1 MPVIEGYNFTVD
13 LQDRGFVKTIRT
25 IKSEAQALKNVMRAD
40 FAELRNSEGSLSAY
54 STRLNDAKLAVNRYS
69 EAIKELRKQNEAFV
83 NDERQGT
90 LSDVN
95 RARWARNINT
105 IERYKIQISNLQHQM
120 DADQQAAERLRT
132 GVDALRKT
140 TEAIQTSTKSY
151 TDTLRDQSKFYR
163 AERTSIAGLRAE
175 RKSLESQLH
184 AEISVTSSLRNSQ
197 QKLIASYKEEK
208 ANLTELQ
215 SKLASRSRELSLMKS
230 KYGENSLAV
239 QTTNKHIKE
248 LNNQISQSESKLNG
262 FSEKI
267 SKNSTTLANQ
277 AKQASKVAS
286 SYKEV
291 ARQSRGLSTTRLGS
305 MFKAGSQ
312 HIQRFNTA
320 LKDSTANTRKWWSE
334 SKSAFAGVGIALGG
348 VAAGATKAV
357 SDAAKVQRQYVEV
370 RNLIRT
376 SGESLSKSISES
388 NEMQRQGVKLSQE
401 YGFSQ
406 HQIGQQ
412 YEELVRRGYSGTQAL
427 RAMNSMMKAARASGD
442 DLADVV
448 KVTSTA
454 VDAFGLRSENTAKM
468 LSHTEKVANALASG
482 ADRTASGFKDMGV
495 GMSYVAST
503 AKTAGMSVEETS
515 AALGELSNR
524 GIEGSV
530 AGTGLR
536 KVILSLIKPTKNAK
550 AALEEAGLSINDFYD
565 KSGNL
570 KQIDKVF
577 SMINE
582 HTKGWGKDRQGAFF
596 KDLFGTTGVAAG
608 EALAQSADKSEK
620 LDQNL
625 TNLINHIRRDEKTD
639 YIGRL
644 AEKNMKSAQMQMKR
658 LKRTAEAFELS
669 VGAALLPAVNK
680 VGKAL
685 AQWAVSKDGER
696 SIKEFS
702 KAAGNV
708 ATTIANHT
716 KDIIAFGKGLGQGL
730 KDGYHF
736 IKPIVTGLGKIVGL
750 FDRSKKGSQDTARNV
765 GRIVGVFGTLA
776 VGLKLSKAL
785 FGGIFAISK
794 DTVGT
799 ASRFVNWIKG
809 GTSAQKELNAQ
820 LAETNRLLKESV
832 VLQKEQYGGKSS
844 HHSSGGTGD
853 ALDTVSDAIDDVAD
867 LKGAK
872 SEKIAKDAEETAT
885 KAAHFWQRGWL
896 GKFNG
901 FNKKL
906 LGKLN
911 PKNWTNAMAKAGD
924 KAGKGFHLH
933 LLKHVKGLGSK
944 TKSLFKRDT
953 WVNAFG
959 KLGDKAGNKFVRA
972 TETKLVNS
980 RGKVKF
986 SALFKYGSKAAEEA
1000 GSGAGMG
1007 FLRKFAMHIGNG
1019 RLRLHG
1025 IFSNLLGGLTGT
1037 AEETGAKGATGFLG
1051 KFASVLGKGANI
1063 LGIGWSAAAAG
1074 IDIVKGI
1081 REHNPEKK
1089 QKELGSGIG
1098 AVVGGGLSAAFLG
1111 PEAAPI
1117 GAAIGSAIG
1126 SAMPKAIKWGQKIG
1140 GKVAGGMQS
1149 AIKNIQKDGW
1159 NGVAKNWNDFWGGMG
1174 DWWDQTFDVNGKG
1187 EKHSSK
1193 RKSKKKPTISDRVI
1207 QTGVHVKKS
1216 DVANV
1221 KAMSKALSTYAD
1233 SLAKVKSELKHND
1246 PSGELNK
1253 VNNFLKSHTSEWKK
1267 TAKPIKDI
1275 GDAFKYLAKFA
1286 GSVAKRDAFKA
1297 FNNDLPKLDTTLRK
1311 HGKNIKKGINEITNA
1326 LKGGKKGSTLISR
1339 FKSLDGQ
1346 LKNTTSSFKNLNSH
1360 LNKTASDFKSI
1371 KKITD
1376 EFTGKKN
1383 PFKAM
1388 ADGLDKLKSSL
1399 KKNAKDIKD
1408 YISTLKKAFES
1419 KKGKNF
1425 AEIIKDTAKPLG
1437 KMAGSF
1443 KSMKS
1448 SVPPI
1453 SKGVKNIASNIK
1465 SLSKGGK
1472 KGGAITKVAN
1482 EFDTLQKHLY
1492 KDRGSIKKSL
1502 SSINSTLTG
1511 KKGFVSHVNNA
1522 NNSIKK
1528 LKGTFDSLASNTKSF
1543 ASNLRTAASAIK
1555 TLSAK
1560 KHSLD
1565 SLSSSIKGLYKTV
1578 NAYKFGSKI
1587 ASQAKTASKA
1597 LSGKSSFAS
1606 KFSSAAKSV
1615 KSTESSVANTFKS
1628 LKTSVVSS
1636 FKSMW
1641 SQVKSNTNDALDDI
1655 VDGIND
1661 SVDSINDAVDS
1672 MDGADKHHK
1681 AHHAHAK
1688 HLANGTGPITKTTLG
1703 ILNDGFDAPEIQN
1716 REGLLHPNGML
1727 EFLKGA
1733 NVPRLL
1739 FPGDQ
1744 VIKSSDM
1751 SRLLGIRH
1759 FANGTGKNSI
1769 AAIDDRLLHNIYRV
1783 AQSLLKS
1790 VKSISSKVSKLGS
1803 SSKSTKL
1810 HDATYRSS
1818 SSGSSRSSS
1827 KKSSSKKTKSMVP
1840 FTPLGFYGNLKNV
1853 VQGII
1858 KTGSNER
1865 VYLSQSTRREL
1876 GYKNAKGSTY
1886 AKATS
1891 GLIKRITSLYERRKR
1906 ENEKIEAENKR
1917 KREES
1922 RKREQKKQ
1930 ELLKKKLD
1938 RENAKYNR
1946 NRKEAV
1952 LRAEERKARSRR
1964 HRSSSRLAE
1973 RRTSTGGYT
1982 YTYTSTARRARTT
1995 STRRRTSSARA
2006 NVAVSVSGT
2015 KALDALLKKIKGN
2028 HKFKVAV
2035 SQSGAKSVRKTLS
2048 SILGKVNSSR
2058 SKRTMLIRIKQNG
2071 ATGTI
2076 KYLNSVLKK
2085 VNSKRSK
2092 RTLKIHVT
2100 HDGVSETKKLLD
2112 EVIDKVKDLKKK
2124 DKNVLTIH
2132 VKHDGVH
2139 DTKKAL
2145 DSVASTG
2152 KKMWT
2157 ELESSA
2163 KKGVSALKHEFSGF
2177 STSYKHGW
2185 SNLQSGI
2192 HKSFDHFWS
2201 NMRQAAGR
2209 GVNKVID
2216 VLNSAIGQIDT
2227 VIRNFGGSKTAVAKA
2242 HKVHY
2247 ASGTGYFS
2255 NQRRAITK
2263 PTLAILNDGND
2274 SPETQNKETIW
2285 DKSNNTFSVVQ
2296 GRNVPMLLGP
2306 QHEVFNASESKAL
2319 GFTHFATGTGA
2330 LKQLYELA
2338 KKYWSHP
2345 VKTGQA
2351 MFNSIKGL
2359 NGAIDSLAQGMRD
2372 KGEKQGTEWWSQLW
2386 KMAEDKVNDG
2396 DLGPAAGLLKAVE
2409 ELGQNKHYS
2418 QGKRMS
2424 KFFADCSSLV
2434 SRALSKYYHASWATP
2449 NGWALTVA
2457 GLWEHAH
2464 RIPRSEAKPGDPVF
2478 WLPDTHVGI
2487 YAGHDRYYSAY
2498 GPNDGGPVGM
2508 QAVAP
2513 GATFGRF
2520 NGLNTEGDKSKDVKV
2535 KANNALQKK
2544 IKALVGKGFWKT
2556 IQKIADKYG
2565 ENAGM
2570 VGAFKLGGDVSQ
2582 RAKAIAT
2589 ALKKAVPGATREGL
2603 AGIIGSWV
2611 FESGGL
2617 NPSAINP
2624 DGGASGFGQWLG
2636 PRKTALMA
2644 YARRHGKSWTNPS
2657 LQLDFALH
2665 GDDAQDSAT
2674 FMRIL
2679 KSHGSAA
2686 SAANAFSR
2694 EWERG
2699 GYDAQHVSA
2708 AESIYKVLRGFAN
2721 GGIATR
2727 ASIFGEA
2734 GPEMAIPLSNNKL
2747 DRARELVAQTL
2758 AVMSDNSSDSS
2769 SKQAYNQQIMSNE
2782 ALNQLVEMVNKLTEI
2797 TSQLLTKPEMISTNI
2812 SVDGQMLAQ
2821 RLDKYQRQNQFG
2833 HLYNKKMNR
2842 SNF

>member
-83 NDERQGT
+83 SDERQGT
-90 LSDVN
+90 LSDAN
-95 RARWARNINT
+95 RARWTRNINT

-120 DADQQAAERLRT
+120 NADQQAAERLRT

-151 TDTLRDQSKFYR
+151 ADTLRDQSKFYR

-248 LNNQISQSESKLNG
+248 LNNQISQSENKLNG
-262 FSEKI
+262 FSERI

-334 SKSAFAGVGIALGG
+334 SKSAFAGVGVALGG
-348 VAAGATKAV
+348 VAAGAAKAV

-376 SGESLSKSISES
+376 SGESLSKSIQES

-406 HQIGQQ
+406 YQIGEQ

-427 RAMNSMMKAARASGD
+427 SAMNSMMKAARASGD

-454 VDAFGLRSENTAKM
+454 VDAFGLRSENTATM
-468 LSHTEKVANALASG
+468 LAHTERVANALASG
-482 ADRTASGFKDMGV
+482 ADRTASGFKDMGI
-495 GMSYVAST
+495 GASYVAST
-503 AKTAGMSVEETS
+503 AKTAGMSVEEMS
-515 AALGELSNR
+515 GALGELSNR

-550 AALEEAGLSINDFYD
+550 SALKEAGLSISDFYD

-570 KQIDKVF
+570 KRIDTIF

-625 TNLINHIRRDEKTD
+625 TNLINHIRKDEKTD

-644 AEKNMKSAQMQMKR
+644 AEKNMKSAQMQMQR

-680 VGKAL
+680 VGRAL
-685 AQWAVSKDGER
+685 AQWAVSKEGER
-696 SIKEFS
+696 SIKNFS
-702 KAAGNV
+702 KWTGQIADTV
-708 ATTIANHT
+708 AKHIP
-716 KDIIAFGKGLGQGL
+716 DVEAFGKGLA
-730 KDGYHF
+730 DGF
-736 IKPIVTGLGKIVGL
+736 NGAAKVIKPITAGITNIGKWLDKINGGSHTLSRWLGTAVG
-750 FDRSKKGSQDTARNV
+750 FV
-765 GRIVGVFGTLA
+765 GTLA
-776 VGLKLSKAL
+776 FAIKGIKTVGGGILAITKDTFSFGGKIKNVITGQRTEQKNLNDVLEETNNLLKKNVDLQKEFNDQQKNAGNNGSDIPSDLLDDLGEDEKDSGHLSRKQYREATEKADETYSTFRSRLRSKIKGGSGLSWKEVFKGTHSSASTAGSSSGTTFWKRLKNKIGDLSAADKISILLDVGFAGAQIADSLSTAIHAKNQNQKYSAIGEGLGGLVGGGIGLALGGEPGMLIGQQLGSQLAKYAVPKFINGFKDASKKLDLDAPSKQEGKGYLPQTPKHTVPYSWNSNRNFLDNLGYNYHVSVNNRAAELGHLFDNNWWDREGKRKNHSQLLNGADLPTSWLANTPQGVGRRLMNSAWNWFNSKDNSGFRKWMNSDSIFKSIFGSPQYYKNGKKVSSKDLKLSTKDMKVSKSSVLPKIDVGKWWAGVEKQWSKIKWPKL
-785 FGGIFAISK
+785 PKFHLPKLYLGKWWGGIKKWWSK
-794 DTVGT
+794 
-799 ASRFVNWIKG
+799 
-809 GTSAQKELNAQ
+809 
-820 LAETNRLLKESV
+820 
-832 VLQKEQYGGKSS
+832 
-844 HHSSGGTGD
+844 
-853 ALDTVSDAIDDVAD
+853 
-867 LKGAK
+867 
-872 SEKIAKDAEETAT
+872 
-885 KAAHFWQRGWL
+885 
-896 GKFNG
+896 
-901 FNKKL
+901 
-906 LGKLN
+906 
-911 PKNWTNAMAKAGD
+911 
-924 KAGKGFHLH
+924 
-933 LLKHVKGLGSK
+933 
-944 TKSLFKRDT
+944 
-953 WVNAFG
+953 
-959 KLGDKAGNKFVRA
+959 
-972 TETKLVNS
+972 
-980 RGKVKF
+980 
-986 SALFKYGSKAAEEA
+986 
-1000 GSGAGMG
+1000 
-1007 FLRKFAMHIGNG
+1007 
-1019 RLRLHG
+1019 
-1025 IFSNLLGGLTGT
+1025 
-1037 AEETGAKGATGFLG
+1037 
-1051 KFASVLGKGANI
+1051 
-1063 LGIGWSAAAAG
+1063 
-1074 IDIVKGI
+1074 
-1081 REHNPEKK
+1081 
-1089 QKELGSGIG
+1089 
-1098 AVVGGGLSAAFLG
+1098 
-1111 PEAAPI
+1111 
-1117 GAAIGSAIG
+1117 
-1126 SAMPKAIKWGQKIG
+1126 IKWPKL
-1140 GKVAGGMQS
+1140 
-1149 AIKNIQKDGW
+1149 
-1159 NGVAKNWNDFWGGMG
+1159 
-1174 DWWDQTFDVNGKG
+1174 
-1187 EKHSSK
+1187 
-1193 RKSKKKPTISDRVI
+1193 P
-1207 QTGVHVKKS
+1207 
-1216 DVANV
+1216 
-1221 KAMSKALSTYAD
+1221 
-1233 SLAKVKSELKHND
+1233 
-1246 PSGELNK
+1246 
-1253 VNNFLKSHTSEWKK
+1253 
-1267 TAKPIKDI
+1267 
-1275 GDAFKYLAKFA
+1275 KFH
-1286 GSVAKRDAFKA
+1286 
-1297 FNNDLPKLDTTLRK
+1297 LPKLDL
-1311 HGKNIKKGINEITNA
+1311 GKWWGGIKKWWSKIKWPKFPKFHLPKLDLG
-1326 LKGGKKGSTLISR
+1326 KWWGGVKKRWS
-1339 FKSLDGQ
+1339 K
-1346 LKNTTSSFKNLNSH
+1346 
-1360 LNKTASDFKSI
+1360 I
-1371 KKITD
+1371 KWPKWPKI
-1376 EFTGKKN
+1376 
-1383 PFKAM
+1383 
-1388 ADGLDKLKSSL
+1388 KLPKVDL
-1399 KKNAKDIKD
+1399 KKWSQNRVKDIKSGWNGFTD
-1408 YISTLKKAFES
+1408 WATKIGRNSNKNLKHGWKGMQSWAKGVHNNTKKGWNGFASWNHRLSKNANQLFKSAWKSMGSFSFGISKAFKGGWKGTTSWFGDLGHSMIRNFKNAFSGIGDWVSDRVQDIQDAWSGAS
-1419 KKGKNF
+1419 KHVKNF
-1425 AEIIKDTAKPLG
+1425 FT
-1437 KMAGSF
+1437 
-1443 KSMKS
+1443 
-1448 SVPPI
+1448 
-1453 SKGVKNIASNIK
+1453 KGH
-1465 SLSKGGK
+1465 
-1472 KGGAITKVAN
+1472 
-1482 EFDTLQKHLY
+1482 F
-1492 KDRGSIKKSL
+1492 
-1502 SSINSTLTG
+1502 
-1511 KKGFVSHVNNA
+1511 
-1522 NNSIKK
+1522 
-1528 LKGTFDSLASNTKSF
+1528 
-1543 ASNLRTAASAIK
+1543 
-1555 TLSAK
+1555 
-1560 KHSLD
+1560 
-1565 SLSSSIKGLYKTV
+1565 
-1578 NAYKFGSKI
+1578 
-1587 ASQAKTASKA
+1587 
-1597 LSGKSSFAS
+1597 
-1606 KFSSAAKSV
+1606 
-1615 KSTESSVANTFKS
+1615 
-1628 LKTSVVSS
+1628 
-1636 FKSMW
+1636 
-1641 SQVKSNTNDALDDI
+1641 
-1655 VDGIND
+1655 
-1661 SVDSINDAVDS
+1661 
-1672 MDGADKHHK
+1672 
-1681 AHHAHAK
+1681 
-1688 HLANGTGPITKTTLG
+1688 ANGTGPITKMTLG
-1703 ILNDGFDAPEIQN
+1703 ILNDGSDAPEIQN

-1759 FANGTGKNSI
+1759 FANGTVKNSI

-1964 HRSSSRLAE
+1964 HRSSSRLTE

-2015 KALDALLKKIKGN
+2015 KALNALLKKIKGN

-2076 KYLNSVLKK
+2076 KYPNSVLKK

-2100 HDGVSETKKLLD
+2100 HDGLSETKKLLD
-2112 EVIDKVKDLKKK
+2112 KAIDKVKDLKKK

-2163 KKGVSALKHEFSGF
+2163 KKGVSALKHEFSSF

-2192 HKSFDHFWS
+2192 HKSFGHFWS

-2216 VLNSAIGQIDT
+2216 VLNAAIGQIDT

-2242 HKVHY
+2242 RKVHY

-2359 NGAIDSLAQGMRD
+2359 NGAIDSLAQGIRD
-2372 KGEKQGTEWWSQLW
+2372 KSESQGVDWWSQLW
-2386 KMAEDKVNDG
+2386 KMVEGKVNDG
-2396 DLGPAAGLLKAVE
+2396 DVDAKGLLKAVE
-2409 ELGQNKHYS
+2409 KYGEGKPYVWGADGPSQFDCSGLIMYALKHQYGIDFPHYS
-2418 QGKRMS
+2418 GAQYGM
-2424 KFFADCSSLV
+2424 
-2434 SRALSKYYHASWATP
+2434 T
-2449 NGWALTVA
+2449 
-2457 GLWEHAH
+2457 EH
-2464 RIPRSEAKPGDPVF
+2464 IPKSEAKMGDLVF
-2478 WLPDTHVGI
+2478 WGKGGSEHVGV
-2487 YAGHDRYYSAY
+2487 YAGGNRYFSAQSESQ
-2498 GPNDGGPVGM
+2498 GIHMNTLDSVVGKGK
-2508 QAVAP
+2508 P
-2513 GATFGRF
+2513 LFGRIK
-2520 NGLNTEGDKSKDVKV
+2520 GLSQKDDSNEPKV
-2535 KANNALQKK
+2535 KTNNQIQKL
-2544 IKALVGKGFWKT
+2544 IKNQVGKGFWKT
-2556 IQKIADKYG
+2556 INKIAEEFGDAEYG
-2565 ENAGM
+2565 GNSITIGM
-2570 VGAFKLGGDVSQ
+2570 IEAAARKMHVHLPDGFAKDVL
-2582 RAKAIAT
+2582 RVAISET
-2589 ALKKAVPGATREGL
+2589 GNRNIQQQIHDVN
-2603 AGIIGSWV
+2603 
-2611 FESGGL
+2611 SGGNEAQGPL
-2617 NPSAINP
+2617 QFTPQTFKAFAMPGHTNIHKPYDELLAFFNNSDWRNSIGWTVIWGNRKF
-2624 DGGASGFGQWLG
+2624 DWLHSGPQGH
-2636 PRKTALMA
+2636 
-2644 YARRHGKSWTNPS
+2644 RR
-2657 LQLDFALH
+2657 
-2665 GDDAQDSAT
+2665 
-2674 FMRIL
+2674 
-2679 KSHGSAA
+2679 
-2686 SAANAFSR
+2686 
-2694 EWERG
+2694 
-2699 GYDAQHVSA
+2699 
-2708 AESIYKVLRGFAN
+2708 FAN

>member
-1 MPVIEGYNFTVD
+1 
-13 LQDRGFVKTIRT
+13 
-25 IKSEAQALKNVMRAD
+25 MRAD

-83 NDERQGT
+83 SDERQGI
-90 LSDVN
+90 LSDAN

-151 TDTLRDQSKFYR
+151 ADTLRDQSKFYR

-184 AEISVTSSLRNSQ
+184 AEISVTSSLKSNQ
-197 QKLIASYKEEK
+197 QKLIASYQEEK

-248 LNNQISQSESKLNG
+248 LNNQISQSENKLNG
-262 FSEKI
+262 FSERI

-291 ARQSRGLSTTRLGS
+291 YRQSRGLSTTRLGS

-334 SKSAFAGVGIALGG
+334 SKSAFAGVGVALGG

-370 RNLIRT
+370 RNLIHT

-388 NEMQRQGVKLSQE
+388 NEMQREGVKLSQE

-406 HQIGQQ
+406 HQIGEQ
-412 YEELVRRGYSGTQAL
+412 YEELVRRGYNGTQAL
-427 RAMNSMMKAARASGD
+427 GAMNSMMKAARASGD

-454 VDAFGLRSENTAKM
+454 VDAFGLRSEKTADM
-468 LSHTEKVANALASG
+468 LSHTEIVANALASG
-482 ADRTASGFKDMGV
+482 ADRTASGFKDMGI
-495 GMSYVAST
+495 GASYVAST
-503 AKTAGMSVEETS
+503 AKTAGMSVEEMS
-515 AALGELSNR
+515 GALGELSNR

-550 AALEEAGLSINDFYD
+550 SALKEAGLSISDFYD

-570 KQIDKVF
+570 KRIDTIF

-625 TNLINHIRRDEKTD
+625 TNLINHIRKDEKND

-644 AEKNMKSAQMQMKR
+644 AEKNMKSAQMQMQR
-658 LKRTAEAFELS
+658 LKRIAEAFELS

-685 AQWAVSKDGER
+685 AQWAVSTEGER
-696 SIKEFS
+696 SIKNFS
-702 KAAGNV
+702 KWTGQIADTV
-708 ATTIANHT
+708 AKHIP
-716 KDIIAFGKGLGQGL
+716 DVEAFGKGFA
-730 KDGYHF
+730 DGF
-736 IKPIVTGLGKIVGL
+736 NGATKVIKPITAGITNIGKWLDKINGGSHTLSRWLGTAVG
-750 FDRSKKGSQDTARNV
+750 FV
-765 GRIVGVFGTLA
+765 GTLA
-776 VGLKLSKAL
+776 FAIKGIKTVGGGILAITKDTFSFGGKIKNVITGQRTEQKNLNDVLEETNNLLKKNVDLQKEFNDQQKNAGNNGSDIPSDLLDDLGEDEKDSGHLSRKQYREATEKADETYSTFRSRLRSKIKGGSGLSWKEVFKGAHSSASTVGSSSGTTFWKGLKNKIGDLSAADKISILLDVGFAGAQIADALSTAIHAKNQNQKYSAIGEGLGGLVGGGIGLALDGEPGMLIGQQLGSQLAKYAVPKFINGFKDASKKLDLDAPSKQEGKGYLPQTPKHTVPYSWNSNRNFLDNLGYNYHVSVNNRAAELGHLFDNNWWDREGKRKNHSQLLNGADLPTSWLDNTPQGVGHRLMNSAWNWFNSSGFRKWMNSDSIFKSIFGSPQYYKNGKEVSSKDLKLST
-785 FGGIFAISK
+785 K
-794 DTVGT
+794 DMKV
-799 ASRFVNWIKG
+799 S
-809 GTSAQKELNAQ
+809 
-820 LAETNRLLKESV
+820 
-832 VLQKEQYGGKSS
+832 KSS
-844 HHSSGGTGD
+844 V
-853 ALDTVSDAIDDVAD
+853 LPKIDVGKWWA
-867 LKGAK
+867 GV
-872 SEKIAKDAEETAT
+872 EKQ
-885 KAAHFWQRGWL
+885 W
-896 GKFNG
+896 
-901 FNKKL
+901 
-906 LGKLN
+906 
-911 PKNWTNAMAKAGD
+911 
-924 KAGKGFHLH
+924 
-933 LLKHVKGLGSK
+933 SK
-944 TKSLFKRDT
+944 
-953 WVNAFG
+953 
-959 KLGDKAGNKFVRA
+959 
-972 TETKLVNS
+972 
-980 RGKVKF
+980 
-986 SALFKYGSKAAEEA
+986 
-1000 GSGAGMG
+1000 
-1007 FLRKFAMHIGNG
+1007 
-1019 RLRLHG
+1019 
-1025 IFSNLLGGLTGT
+1025 
-1037 AEETGAKGATGFLG
+1037 
-1051 KFASVLGKGANI
+1051 
-1063 LGIGWSAAAAG
+1063 
-1074 IDIVKGI
+1074 
-1081 REHNPEKK
+1081 
-1089 QKELGSGIG
+1089 
-1098 AVVGGGLSAAFLG
+1098 
-1111 PEAAPI
+1111 
-1117 GAAIGSAIG
+1117 
-1126 SAMPKAIKWGQKIG
+1126 IKWPKL
-1140 GKVAGGMQS
+1140 
-1149 AIKNIQKDGW
+1149 
-1159 NGVAKNWNDFWGGMG
+1159 
-1174 DWWDQTFDVNGKG
+1174 
-1187 EKHSSK
+1187 
-1193 RKSKKKPTISDRVI
+1193 P
-1207 QTGVHVKKS
+1207 
-1216 DVANV
+1216 
-1221 KAMSKALSTYAD
+1221 
-1233 SLAKVKSELKHND
+1233 
-1246 PSGELNK
+1246 
-1253 VNNFLKSHTSEWKK
+1253 
-1267 TAKPIKDI
+1267 
-1275 GDAFKYLAKFA
+1275 KFH
-1286 GSVAKRDAFKA
+1286 
-1297 FNNDLPKLDTTLRK
+1297 LPKLDL
-1311 HGKNIKKGINEITNA
+1311 GKWWGGVKKWWSKIKWPK
-1326 LKGGKKGSTLISR
+1326 
-1339 FKSLDGQ
+1339 
-1346 LKNTTSSFKNLNSH
+1346 
-1360 LNKTASDFKSI
+1360 I
-1371 KKITD
+1371 KLPKVD
-1376 EFTGKKN
+1376 
-1383 PFKAM
+1383 
-1388 ADGLDKLKSSL
+1388 L
-1399 KKNAKDIKD
+1399 KKWSQNRVKDIKSGWNGFTD
-1408 YISTLKKAFES
+1408 WATKIGRNSNKNLKHGWKGMQSWAKGVHNNTKKGWNGFASWNHRLSKNANQLFKSAWKSMGSFSFGISKAFKGGWKGTTSWFGDLGHRMIRNFKNAFSGIGDWVSDRVQDIQDAWSGAS
-1419 KKGKNF
+1419 KHVKNF
-1425 AEIIKDTAKPLG
+1425 FT
-1437 KMAGSF
+1437 
-1443 KSMKS
+1443 
-1448 SVPPI
+1448 
-1453 SKGVKNIASNIK
+1453 KGH
-1465 SLSKGGK
+1465 
-1472 KGGAITKVAN
+1472 
-1482 EFDTLQKHLY
+1482 F
-1492 KDRGSIKKSL
+1492 
-1502 SSINSTLTG
+1502 
-1511 KKGFVSHVNNA
+1511 
-1522 NNSIKK
+1522 
-1528 LKGTFDSLASNTKSF
+1528 
-1543 ASNLRTAASAIK
+1543 
-1555 TLSAK
+1555 
-1560 KHSLD
+1560 
-1565 SLSSSIKGLYKTV
+1565 
-1578 NAYKFGSKI
+1578 
-1587 ASQAKTASKA
+1587 
-1597 LSGKSSFAS
+1597 
-1606 KFSSAAKSV
+1606 
-1615 KSTESSVANTFKS
+1615 
-1628 LKTSVVSS
+1628 
-1636 FKSMW
+1636 
-1641 SQVKSNTNDALDDI
+1641 
-1655 VDGIND
+1655 
-1661 SVDSINDAVDS
+1661 
-1672 MDGADKHHK
+1672 
-1681 AHHAHAK
+1681 
-1688 HLANGTGPITKTTLG
+1688 ANGTGPITKMTLG
-1703 ILNDGFDAPEIQN
+1703 ILNDGSDAPEIQN

-1759 FANGTGKNSI
+1759 FANGTVKNSI

-1790 VKSISSKVSKLGS
+1790 VKSISSKISKLGS

-1810 HDATYRSS
+1810 HDATYRPS

-1827 KKSSSKKTKSMVP
+1827 KKSSSKKTKSMTP

-1964 HRSSSRLAE
+1964 HRSSSRLTE

-2132 VKHDGVH
+2132 VKHDGIH

-2163 KKGVSALKHEFSGF
+2163 KKGVSALKHEFSSF

-2192 HKSFDHFWS
+2192 HKSFGHFWS

-2216 VLNSAIGQIDT
+2216 VLNAAIGQIDT

-2242 HKVHY
+2242 RKVHY

-2285 DKSNNTFSVVQ
+2285 DKSNNTFGVVQ

-2338 KKYWSHP
+2338 KKYWTHP

-2351 MFNSIKGL
+2351 MFDSINGL
-2359 NGAIDSLAQGMRD
+2359 TGAINSLAQGMRN
-2372 KGEKQGTEWWSQLW
+2372 KSESQGVDWWSQLW
-2386 KMAEDKVNDG
+2386 KMVEGKVNDG
-2396 DLGPAAGLLKAVE
+2396 DVDAKGLLKAVE
-2409 ELGQNKHYS
+2409 KYGEGKPYVWGADGPSQFDCSGLVMYALKHQYGIDFPHYS
-2418 QGKRMS
+2418 GAQYGM
-2424 KFFADCSSLV
+2424 
-2434 SRALSKYYHASWATP
+2434 T
-2449 NGWALTVA
+2449 
-2457 GLWEHAH
+2457 EH
-2464 RIPRSEAKPGDPVF
+2464 IPKSEAKMGDLVF
-2478 WLPDTHVGI
+2478 WGKGGSEHVGV
-2487 YAGHDRYYSAY
+2487 YAGGNRYFSAQSESQ
-2498 GPNDGGPVGM
+2498 GIHMNTLDSVVGKGK
-2508 QAVAP
+2508 P
-2513 GATFGRF
+2513 LFGRIK
-2520 NGLNTEGDKSKDVKV
+2520 GLSQKDDSNEPKV
-2535 KANNALQKK
+2535 KTNNQIQKL
-2544 IKALVGKGFWKT
+2544 IKNQVGKGFWKT
-2556 IQKIADKYG
+2556 INKIAEEFGDAEYG
-2565 ENAGM
+2565 GNSITIGM
-2570 VGAFKLGGDVSQ
+2570 IEAAARKMHVHLPDGFAKDVL
-2582 RAKAIAT
+2582 RVAISET
-2589 ALKKAVPGATREGL
+2589 GNRNIQQQIHDVN
-2603 AGIIGSWV
+2603 
-2611 FESGGL
+2611 SGGNEAQGPL
-2617 NPSAINP
+2617 QFTPQTFKAFAMPGHTNIHKPYDELLAFFNNSDWRNSIGWTVIWGNRKF
-2624 DGGASGFGQWLG
+2624 DWLHSGPQGH
-2636 PRKTALMA
+2636 
-2644 YARRHGKSWTNPS
+2644 RR
-2657 LQLDFALH
+2657 
-2665 GDDAQDSAT
+2665 
-2674 FMRIL
+2674 
-2679 KSHGSAA
+2679 
-2686 SAANAFSR
+2686 
-2694 EWERG
+2694 
-2699 GYDAQHVSA
+2699 
-2708 AESIYKVLRGFAN
+2708 FAN

-2769 SKQAYNQQIMSNE
+2769 SKQAYNQQIMGNE

>member
-1 MPVIEGYNFTVD
+1 
-13 LQDRGFVKTIRT
+13 
-25 IKSEAQALKNVMRAD
+25 MRAD

-83 NDERQGT
+83 SDERQGT
-90 LSDVN
+90 LSDAN

-120 DADQQAAERLRT
+120 DADQQATERLRT

-151 TDTLRDQSKFYR
+151 ADTLRDQSKFYR

-184 AEISVTSSLRNSQ
+184 AEISVTSSLKSNQ

-215 SKLASRSRELSLMKS
+215 SKLASRSSELSLMKS

-248 LNNQISQSESKLNG
+248 LNNQISQSENKLNG
-262 FSEKI
+262 FSERI

-427 RAMNSMMKAARASGD
+427 GAMNSMMKAARASGD

-550 AALEEAGLSINDFYD
+550 AALKEAGLSINDFYD

-625 TNLINHIRRDEKTD
+625 TNLINHIRKDEKTD

-680 VGKAL
+680 AGKAL
-685 AQWAVSKDGER
+685 AQWAVSKEGER

-708 ATTIANHT
+708 ANTIARHT
-716 KDIIAFGKGLGQGL
+716 KDIIAFGRGLGQGL

-736 IKPIVTGLGKIVGL
+736 VKPIVTGLGKIVGL

-799 ASRFVNWIKG
+799 ASRFVTWIKG
-809 GTSAQKELNAQ
+809 GTSAQKALNAQ

-832 VLQKEQYGGKSS
+832 ALQKEQYGGKSS

-872 SEKIAKDAEETAT
+872 SEKIAKDAEKTAT

-896 GKFNG
+896 GKLNG

-944 TKSLFKRDT
+944 AKSLFKRDT

-1019 RLRLHG
+1019 RLKLHG
-1025 IFSNLLGGLTGT
+1025 VFSNILGGLTGT
-1037 AEETGAKGATGFLG
+1037 AEETGAKGATGFLD
-1051 KFASVLGKGANI
+1051 KFAGVLGKGANI

-1126 SAMPKAIKWGQKIG
+1126 SALPKAIKWGQKIG

-1187 EKHSSK
+1187 EKHLSK
-1193 RKSKKKPTISDRVI
+1193 RKKKPTISDRVI

-1221 KAMSKALSTYAD
+1221 KAMSSALKSYAG
-1233 SLAKVKSELKHND
+1233 SLAKVKAELKHND
-1246 PSGELNK
+1246 PSDELNK

-1267 TAKPIKDI
+1267 TAQPIKDI

-1297 FNNDLPKLDTTLRK
+1297 FNNDLPELDKQLHK
-1311 HGKNIKKGINEITNA
+1311 HGDSIKKGINEITDA
-1326 LKGGKKGSTLISR
+1326 LKGGKKGATLISR

-1346 LKNTTSSFKNLNSH
+1346 LKNTASSFKNLNSH
-1360 LNKTASDFKSI
+1360 LNKTADDFKSI

-1399 KKNAKDIKD
+1399 KKNASDIKS

-1425 AEIIKDTAKPLG
+1425 AEIVQEAAKPLG
-1437 KMAGSF
+1437 KMASSF

-1502 SSINSTLTG
+1502 DSINSTLTG
-1511 KKGFVSHVNNA
+1511 KKGFVSHVNKA
-1522 NNSIKK
+1522 NSAIKQ
-1528 LKGTFDSLASNTKSF
+1528 LKSTFGSLASNTKSF
-1543 ASNLRTAASAIK
+1543 ASNLKTAAQSIK
-1555 TLSAK
+1555 TLASK
-1560 KHSLD
+1560 KNSLD
-1565 SLSSSIKGLYKTV
+1565 SLSSSIKSLYKTV

-1606 KFSSAAKSV
+1606 KFSFAAKSV

-1641 SQVKSNTNDALDDI
+1641 SQVKSDTNDALDDI
-1655 VDGIND
+1655 VSGIND
-1661 SVDSINDAVDS
+1661 SVDSINDSLDS
-1672 MDGADKHHK
+1672 MEGADEHHK
-1681 AHHAHAK
+1681 AKHAHAK
-1688 HLANGTGPITKTTLG
+1688 HLANGTGPITKMTLG
-1703 ILNDGFDAPEIQN
+1703 ILNDGSDAPEIQN

-1727 EFLKGA
+1727 EFLKGT

-1759 FANGTGKNSI
+1759 FANGTTNGKQTNLVAVTSTSLKRVITIANDILKSI
-1769 AAIDDRLLHNIYRV
+1769 KLISSNI
-1783 AQSLLKS
+1783 AKIAKS
-1790 VKSISSKVSKLGS
+1790 VKSDNSDRIHDASYSRSSYRS
-1803 SSKSTKL
+1803 SSKS
-1810 HDATYRSS
+1810 
-1818 SSGSSRSSS
+1818 GE
-1827 KKSSSKKTKSMVP
+1827 KKPKYDLSVFGKN
-1840 FTPLGFYGNLKNV
+1840 GFYGNLKSTIRSILRTHSSD
-1853 VQGII
+1853 QIM
-1858 KTGSNER
+1858 
-1865 VYLSQSTRREL
+1865 LSQSTRRAL
-1876 GYKNAKGSTY
+1876 GYKNAKGSTSV
-1886 AKATS
+1886 KAS
-1891 GLIKRITSLYERRKR
+1891 ESLIKRINLLYETRKRANEKVEAENRRKR
-1906 ENEKIEAENKR
+1906 EAEK
-1917 KREES
+1917 KREEKKN
-1922 RKREQKKQ
+1922 KR
-1930 ELLKKKLD
+1930 LA
-1938 RENAKYNR
+1938 REMDLTDKKYNL
-1946 NRKEAV
+1946 NRKKAV
-1952 LRAEERKARSRR
+1952 LRKEKAAERKKEREERKKDREELRKTL
-1964 HRSSSRLAE
+1964 RSSTRRTTE
-1973 RRTSTGGYT
+1973 RRISSGGYE
-1982 YTYTSTARRARTT
+1982 YTYRSTARRRSSSSGL
-1995 STRRRTSSARA
+1995 STRSARA
-2006 NVAVSVSGT
+2006 RVSVSISGESN
-2015 KALDALLKKIKGN
+2015 LNRLLKRISGK
-2028 HKFKVAV
+2028 HRLRVRV
-2035 SQSGAKSVRKTLS
+2035 SQTGAKSVNKTLGSILKRVNSSRSRRSMLVRISQKGAKSVSKVLS
-2048 SILGKVNSSR
+2048 SILKKVNSSR
-2058 SKRTMLIRIKQNG
+2058 KKRTMLIRIKH
-2071 ATGTI
+2071 TGGKDT
-2076 KYLNSVLKK
+2076 K
-2085 VNSKRSK
+2085 
-2092 RTLKIHVT
+2092 
-2100 HDGVSETKKLLD
+2100 SELQS
-2112 EVIDKVKDLKKK
+2112 VIDKVKGLEKGKKNDLI
-2124 DKNVLTIH
+2124 VH

-2139 DTKKAL
+2139 DSKKAL
-2145 DSVASTG
+2145 ESVASTG
-2152 KKMWT
+2152 KKMW
-2157 ELESSA
+2157 EDLGKYA
-2163 KKGVSALKHEFSGF
+2163 KSGTRNMRSQF
-2177 STSYKHGW
+2177 STFSRNYRRGW
-2185 SNLQSGI
+2185 TNLSTDIRKTMSHAWSLMRSEARSGL
-2192 HKSFDHFWS
+2192 
-2201 NMRQAAGR
+2201 NG
-2209 GVNKVID
+2209 VID
-2216 VLNSAIGQIDT
+2216 VLNRAIGR
-2227 VIRNFGGSKTAVAKA
+2227 VNSVVERFGGKKAVSGVKHLAT
-2242 HKVHY
+2242 
-2247 ASGTGYFS
+2247 GTGALS
-2255 NQRRAITK
+2255 GPRRPITK

-2274 SPETQNKETIW
+2274 SPETQNRE
-2285 DKSNNTFSVVQ
+2285 VVWTPGKNSFEVVP
-2296 GRNVPMLLGP
+2296 GRNTPALLQPG
-2306 QHEVFNASESKAL
+2306 QEVLNARESKAL
-2319 GFTHFATGTGA
+2319 GFTHFATGTGS
-2330 LKQLYELA
+2330 LKALYEEA
-2338 KKYWSHP
+2338 KHNWSQSA
-2345 VKTGQA
+2345 KTG
-2351 MFNSIKGL
+2351 
-2359 NGAIDSLAQGMRD
+2359 DSLFGKINGLIGTINAIANGML
-2372 KGEKQGTEWWSQLW
+2372 KNGKKQGIEWWTQLW
-2386 KMAEDKVNDG
+2386 KMVEDKVDDD
-2396 DLGPAAGLLKAVE
+2396 DLGPASGLLKAVE
-2409 ELGQNKHYS
+2409 TLGKNKHYS

-2434 SRALSKYYHASWATP
+2434 SRALYNDYGAKWAEP

-2457 GLWEHAH
+2457 GLWDHAH
-2464 RIPRSEAKPGDPVF
+2464 RISKSEAKPGDPVF

-2487 YAGHDRYYSAY
+2487 YAGRGMYYSAY
-2498 GPNDGGPVGM
+2498 GPGDGGPVGM
-2508 QAVAP
+2508 QRVAP

-2520 NGLNTEGDKSKDVKV
+2520 NGLNTEGSKSKGVKI
-2535 KANNALQKK
+2535 KANTALQKK
-2544 IKALVGKGFWKT
+2544 IRGQVGRGFWKT

-2570 VGAFKLGGDVSQ
+2570 VGAFKLGGDVTQ
-2582 RAKAIAT
+2582 RARAIAN

-2624 DGGASGFGQWLG
+2624 NGGAAGLGQWLD
-2636 PRKTALMA
+2636 RKPLLLA
-2644 YARRHGKSWTNPS
+2644 YARRHGKSWKNPS

-2665 GDDAQDSAT
+2665 GDDSQDTAT
-2674 FMRIL
+2674 FKRIL
-2679 KSHGSAA
+2679 KSHGSATSLA
-2686 SAANAFSR
+2686 YAFSR

-2699 GYDAQHVSA
+2699 GFDAQHASA
-2708 AESIYKVLRGFAN
+2708 AESIYKALHGYAN
-2721 GGIATR
+2721 GGIAT
-2727 ASIFGEA
+2727 APSIFGEA
-2734 GPEMAIPLSNNKL
+2734 GPEMAIPLSTDKL
-2747 DRARELVAQTL
+2747 TRSRELVAQAL
-2758 AVMSDNSSDSS
+2758 AVMSQNSNSIAQGNL
-2769 SKQAYNQQIMSNE
+2769 KNQETMNN
-2782 ALNQLVEMVNKLTEI
+2782 AVLDQLVESVNKLTAI
-2797 TSQLLTKPEMISTNI
+2797 VSQMLVKPETVMTNV
-2812 SVDGQMLAQ
+2812 SLDGRVIAQQM
-2821 RLDKYQRQNQFG
+2821 DKYTRKNQANRF
-2833 HLYNKKMNR
+2833 YNNRMNR

>member
-1 MPVIEGYNFTVD
+1 
-13 LQDRGFVKTIRT
+13 
-25 IKSEAQALKNVMRAD
+25 MRAD
-40 FAELRNSEGSLSAY
+40 FAELRNSEGSLAAY
-54 STRLNDAKLAVNRYS
+54 SKRMEDASLTAAKYK
-69 EAIKELRKQNEAFV
+69 EAIEALRHENEGLQQQV
-83 NDERQGT
+83 EKGEKN
-90 LSDVN
+90 SDVAQS
-95 RARWARNINT
+95 RIVRNINT
-105 IERYKIQISNLQHQM
+105 IERYKVQISNLEHSM
-120 DADQQAAERLRT
+120 AADREQVSRLMT
-132 GVDALRKT
+132 GIDTLRKT
-140 TEAIQTSTKSY
+140 TEGITTSTKAYSQA
-151 TDTLRDQSKFYR
+151 LQEQGKFYR
-163 AERTSIAGLRAE
+163 ADRANITGLRSQREAL
-175 RKSLESQLH
+175 KSQLH
-184 AEISVTSSLRNSQ
+184 AEISVTSQLRSKQAELVKSYNEERSALIKNKAALEI
-197 QKLIASYKEEK
+197 QKSGLAQTEKYYGSSSKEAQRAREEVGKLGKAVTDNELKLHSY
-208 ANLTELQ
+208 
-215 SKLASRSRELSLMKS
+215 
-230 KYGENSLAV
+230 
-239 QTTNKHIKE
+239 
-248 LNNQISQSESKLNG
+248 SEALG
-262 FSEKI
+262 
-267 SKNSTTLANQ
+267 KNSTTLANQ
-277 AKQASKVAS
+277 AQQASKVAT
-286 SYKEV
+286 SYREV
-291 ARQSRGLSTTRLGS
+291 EKASRGISNTRIGS
-305 MFKAGSQ
+305 MFRAGSQ
-312 HIQRFNTA
+312 HIQRLNTA
-320 LKDSTANTRKWWSE
+320 LKDSTANTRKWWAE
-334 SKSAFAGVGIALGG
+334 SKSAFAGVGVALGG

-376 SGESLSKSISES
+376 SGESLSKSIQES

-406 HQIGQQ
+406 YQIGEQ

-427 RAMNSMMKAARASGD
+427 SAMNSMMKAARASGD

-454 VDAFGLRSENTAKM
+454 VDAFGLRSENTATM
-468 LSHTEKVANALASG
+468 LAHTERVANALASG
-482 ADRTASGFKDMGV
+482 ADRTASGFKDMGI
-495 GMSYVAST
+495 GASYVAST
-503 AKTAGMSVEETS
+503 AKTAGMSVEEMS
-515 AALGELSNR
+515 GALGELSNR

-550 AALEEAGLSINDFYD
+550 SALKEAGLSISDFYD

-570 KQIDKVF
+570 KRIDTIF

-625 TNLINHIRRDEKTD
+625 TNLINHIRKDEKTD

-644 AEKNMKSAQMQMKR
+644 AEKNMKSAQMQMQR

-680 VGKAL
+680 VGRAL
-685 AQWAVSKDGER
+685 AQWAVSKEGER
-696 SIKEFS
+696 SIKNFS
-702 KAAGNV
+702 KWTGQIADTV
-708 ATTIANHT
+708 AKHIP
-716 KDIIAFGKGLGQGL
+716 DVEAFGKGLA
-730 KDGYHF
+730 DGF
-736 IKPIVTGLGKIVGL
+736 NGAAKVIKPITAGITNIGKWLDKINGGSHTLSRWLGTAVG
-750 FDRSKKGSQDTARNV
+750 FV
-765 GRIVGVFGTLA
+765 GTLA
-776 VGLKLSKAL
+776 FAIKGIKTVGGGILAITKDTFSFGGKIKNVITGQRTEQKNLNDVLEETNNLLKKNVDLQKEFNDQQKNAGNNGSDIPSDLLDDLGEDEKDSGHLSRKQYREATEKADETYSTFRSRLRSKIKGGSGLSWKEVFKGTHSSASTAGSSSGTTFWKRLKNKIGDLSAADKISILLDVGFAGAQIADSLSTAIHAKNQNQKYSAIGEGLGGLVGGGIGLALGGEPGMLIGQQLGSQLAKYAVPKFINGFKDASKKLDLDAPSKQEGKGYLPQTPKHTVPYSWNSNRNFLDNLGYNYHVSVNNRAAELGHLFDNNWWDREGKRKNHSQLLNGADLPTSWLANTPQGVGHRLMNSAWNWFNSKDNSGFRKWMNSDSIFKSIFGSPQYYKNGKKVSSKDLKLST
-785 FGGIFAISK
+785 K
-794 DTVGT
+794 DMKV
-799 ASRFVNWIKG
+799 S
-809 GTSAQKELNAQ
+809 
-820 LAETNRLLKESV
+820 
-832 VLQKEQYGGKSS
+832 KSS
-844 HHSSGGTGD
+844 V
-853 ALDTVSDAIDDVAD
+853 LPKIDVGKWWA
-867 LKGAK
+867 GV
-872 SEKIAKDAEETAT
+872 EKQ
-885 KAAHFWQRGWL
+885 W
-896 GKFNG
+896 
-901 FNKKL
+901 
-906 LGKLN
+906 
-911 PKNWTNAMAKAGD
+911 
-924 KAGKGFHLH
+924 
-933 LLKHVKGLGSK
+933 SK
-944 TKSLFKRDT
+944 
-953 WVNAFG
+953 
-959 KLGDKAGNKFVRA
+959 
-972 TETKLVNS
+972 
-980 RGKVKF
+980 
-986 SALFKYGSKAAEEA
+986 
-1000 GSGAGMG
+1000 
-1007 FLRKFAMHIGNG
+1007 
-1019 RLRLHG
+1019 
-1025 IFSNLLGGLTGT
+1025 
-1037 AEETGAKGATGFLG
+1037 
-1051 KFASVLGKGANI
+1051 
-1063 LGIGWSAAAAG
+1063 
-1074 IDIVKGI
+1074 
-1081 REHNPEKK
+1081 
-1089 QKELGSGIG
+1089 
-1098 AVVGGGLSAAFLG
+1098 
-1111 PEAAPI
+1111 
-1117 GAAIGSAIG
+1117 
-1126 SAMPKAIKWGQKIG
+1126 IKWPKL
-1140 GKVAGGMQS
+1140 
-1149 AIKNIQKDGW
+1149 
-1159 NGVAKNWNDFWGGMG
+1159 
-1174 DWWDQTFDVNGKG
+1174 
-1187 EKHSSK
+1187 
-1193 RKSKKKPTISDRVI
+1193 P
-1207 QTGVHVKKS
+1207 
-1216 DVANV
+1216 
-1221 KAMSKALSTYAD
+1221 
-1233 SLAKVKSELKHND
+1233 
-1246 PSGELNK
+1246 
-1253 VNNFLKSHTSEWKK
+1253 
-1267 TAKPIKDI
+1267 
-1275 GDAFKYLAKFA
+1275 KFH
-1286 GSVAKRDAFKA
+1286 
-1297 FNNDLPKLDTTLRK
+1297 LPKLDL
-1311 HGKNIKKGINEITNA
+1311 GKWWGGIKKWWSKIKWPKLPKFHLPKLDFG
-1326 LKGGKKGSTLISR
+1326 KWWGG
-1339 FKSLDGQ
+1339 
-1346 LKNTTSSFKNLNSH
+1346 
-1360 LNKTASDFKSI
+1360 I
-1371 KKITD
+1371 KKWWSKIKWPKFPKFHLPKLD
-1376 EFTGKKN
+1376 LGKWWGGVKKRWSKIKW
-1383 PFKAM
+1383 PKWPKI
-1388 ADGLDKLKSSL
+1388 KLPKVDL
-1399 KKNAKDIKD
+1399 KKWSQNRVKDIKSGWNGFTD
-1408 YISTLKKAFES
+1408 WATKIGRNSNKNLKHGWKGMQSWAKGVHNNTKKGWNGFASWNHRLSKNANQLFKSAWKSMGSFSFGISKAFKGGWKGTTSWFGDLGHSMIRNFKNAFSGIGDWVSDRVQDIQDAWSGAS
-1419 KKGKNF
+1419 KHVKNF
-1425 AEIIKDTAKPLG
+1425 FT
-1437 KMAGSF
+1437 
-1443 KSMKS
+1443 
-1448 SVPPI
+1448 
-1453 SKGVKNIASNIK
+1453 KGH
-1465 SLSKGGK
+1465 
-1472 KGGAITKVAN
+1472 
-1482 EFDTLQKHLY
+1482 F
-1492 KDRGSIKKSL
+1492 
-1502 SSINSTLTG
+1502 
-1511 KKGFVSHVNNA
+1511 
-1522 NNSIKK
+1522 
-1528 LKGTFDSLASNTKSF
+1528 
-1543 ASNLRTAASAIK
+1543 
-1555 TLSAK
+1555 
-1560 KHSLD
+1560 
-1565 SLSSSIKGLYKTV
+1565 
-1578 NAYKFGSKI
+1578 
-1587 ASQAKTASKA
+1587 
-1597 LSGKSSFAS
+1597 
-1606 KFSSAAKSV
+1606 
-1615 KSTESSVANTFKS
+1615 
-1628 LKTSVVSS
+1628 
-1636 FKSMW
+1636 
-1641 SQVKSNTNDALDDI
+1641 
-1655 VDGIND
+1655 
-1661 SVDSINDAVDS
+1661 
-1672 MDGADKHHK
+1672 
-1681 AHHAHAK
+1681 
-1688 HLANGTGPITKTTLG
+1688 ANGTGPITKMTLG
-1703 ILNDGFDAPEIQN
+1703 ILNDGSDAPEIQN

-1759 FANGTGKNSI
+1759 FANGTVKNSI

-1810 HDATYRSS
+1810 HDATYRPS

-1827 KKSSSKKTKSMVP
+1827 KKSSSKKTKSMTP

-1964 HRSSSRLAE
+1964 HRSSSRLTE

-2015 KALDALLKKIKGN
+2015 KALYALLKKIKGN

-2132 VKHDGVH
+2132 VKHDGIH

-2163 KKGVSALKHEFSGF
+2163 KKGVSALKHEFSSF

-2192 HKSFDHFWS
+2192 HKSFGHFWS

-2216 VLNSAIGQIDT
+2216 VLNAAIGQIDT

-2285 DKSNNTFSVVQ
+2285 DKSNNTFGVVQ

-2338 KKYWSHP
+2338 KKYWTHP

-2351 MFNSIKGL
+2351 MFDSINGL
-2359 NGAIDSLAQGMRD
+2359 TGAINSLAQGMRN
-2372 KGEKQGTEWWSQLW
+2372 KSESQGVDWWSQLW
-2386 KMAEDKVNDG
+2386 KMVEGKVNDG
-2396 DLGPAAGLLKAVE
+2396 DVDAKGLLKAVE
-2409 ELGQNKHYS
+2409 KYGEGKPYVWGADGPSQFDCSGLVMYALKHQYGIDFPHYS
-2418 QGKRMS
+2418 GAQYGM
-2424 KFFADCSSLV
+2424 
-2434 SRALSKYYHASWATP
+2434 T
-2449 NGWALTVA
+2449 
-2457 GLWEHAH
+2457 EH
-2464 RIPRSEAKPGDPVF
+2464 IPKSEAKMGDLVF
-2478 WLPDTHVGI
+2478 WGKGGSEHVGV
-2487 YAGHDRYYSAY
+2487 YAGGNRYFSAQSESQ
-2498 GPNDGGPVGM
+2498 GIHMNTLDSVVGKGK
-2508 QAVAP
+2508 P
-2513 GATFGRF
+2513 LFGRIK
-2520 NGLNTEGDKSKDVKV
+2520 GLSQKDDSNEPKV
-2535 KANNALQKK
+2535 KTNNQIQKL
-2544 IKALVGKGFWKT
+2544 IKNQVGKGFWKT
-2556 IQKIADKYG
+2556 INKIAEEFGDAEYG
-2565 ENAGM
+2565 GNSITIGM
-2570 VGAFKLGGDVSQ
+2570 IEAAARKMHVHLPDGFAKDVL
-2582 RAKAIAT
+2582 RVAISET
-2589 ALKKAVPGATREGL
+2589 GNRNIQQQIHDVN
-2603 AGIIGSWV
+2603 
-2611 FESGGL
+2611 SGGNEAQGPL
-2617 NPSAINP
+2617 QFTPQTFKAFAMPGHTNIHKPYDELLAFFNNSDWRNSIGWTVIWGNRKF
-2624 DGGASGFGQWLG
+2624 DWLHSGPQGH
-2636 PRKTALMA
+2636 
-2644 YARRHGKSWTNPS
+2644 RR
-2657 LQLDFALH
+2657 
-2665 GDDAQDSAT
+2665 
-2674 FMRIL
+2674 
-2679 KSHGSAA
+2679 
-2686 SAANAFSR
+2686 
-2694 EWERG
+2694 
-2699 GYDAQHVSA
+2699 
-2708 AESIYKVLRGFAN
+2708 FAN

-2833 HLYNKKMNR
+2833 HLYNQKMNR

>member
-1 MPVIEGYNFTVD
+1 
-13 LQDRGFVKTIRT
+13 
-25 IKSEAQALKNVMRAD
+25 MRAD

-54 STRLNDAKLAVNRYS
+54 STRLNNAKLAVNRYS
-69 EAIKELRKQNEAFV
+69 EAIKELRKQNETFV
-83 NDERQGT
+83 SDERQGT
-90 LSDVN
+90 LSDAN

-184 AEISVTSSLRNSQ
+184 AEISVTSQLRS
-197 QKLIASYKEEK
+197 KRAELVKSYKEEK
-208 ANLTELQ
+208 TNLIELQ
-215 SKLASRSRELSLMKS
+215 AKLASRNRELSLMKS

-248 LNNQISQSESKLNG
+248 LNNQISQSENKLNG
-262 FSEKI
+262 FSERI

-291 ARQSRGLSTTRLGS
+291 VRQSRGLSTTRLGS

-334 SKSAFAGVGIALGG
+334 SKSAFAGVGVALGG
-348 VAAGATKAV
+348 VAAGAAKAV

-376 SGESLSKSISES
+376 SGESLSKSIQES

-406 HQIGQQ
+406 HQIGEQ

-427 RAMNSMMKAARASGD
+427 DAMNSMMKAARASGD

-454 VDAFGLRSENTAKM
+454 VDAFGLRSENTATM
-468 LSHTEKVANALASG
+468 LAHTERVANALASG
-482 ADRTASGFKDMGV
+482 ADRTASGFKDMGI
-495 GMSYVAST
+495 GASYVAST
-503 AKTAGMSVEETS
+503 AKTAGMSVEEMS
-515 AALGELSNR
+515 GALGELSNR

-550 AALEEAGLSINDFYD
+550 SALKEAGLSISDFYD

-570 KQIDKVF
+570 KRIDTIF

-625 TNLINHIRRDEKTD
+625 TNLINHIRKDEKTD

-644 AEKNMKSAQMQMKR
+644 AEKNMKSAQMQMQR

-680 VGKAL
+680 VGRAL
-685 AQWAVSKDGER
+685 AQWAVSKEGER
-696 SIKEFS
+696 SMKEFS
-702 KAAGNV
+702 KAAGNF
-708 ATTIANHT
+708 ANTIARHT
-716 KDIIAFGKGLGQGL
+716 KDIIAFGSGLGQGL

-736 IKPIVTGLGKIVGL
+736 VRPIVNGLGKVVSL
-750 FDRSKKGSQDTARNV
+750 FDRSKKGSQDTARNL
-765 GRIVGVFGTLA
+765 GRIVGIFGTLA
-776 VGLKLSKAL
+776 VSIKLAQTL

-794 DTVGT
+794 DAVGT

-820 LAETNRLLKESV
+820 LAETNRLLTQSV
-832 VLQKEQYGGKSS
+832 ELQKAQYSGSNG
-844 HHSSGGTGD
+844 HSLSGGSGD
-853 ALDTVSDAIDDVAD
+853 ALNAVSDAIDDVAD

-896 GKFNG
+896 GKLNG

-944 TKSLFKRDT
+944 AKSLFKRDT

-1019 RLRLHG
+1019 RLKLHG
-1025 IFSNLLGGLTGT
+1025 AFSNILGGLTGT

-1051 KFASVLGKGANI
+1051 KFAGVLGKGANI

-1089 QKELGSGIG
+1089 QRDLGSGIG

-1126 SAMPKAIKWGQKIG
+1126 SALPKAIKWGQKIG
-1140 GKVAGGMQS
+1140 GKVASGMQS

-1221 KAMSKALSTYAD
+1221 KAMSSALKSYAG
-1233 SLAKVKSELKHND
+1233 SLAKVKAELKHND

-1267 TAKPIKDI
+1267 TAQPIKDI

-1297 FNNDLPKLDTTLRK
+1297 FNNDLPKLDEQLHK

-1326 LKGGKKGSTLISR
+1326 LKGGKKGATLISR

-1346 LKNTTSSFKNLNSH
+1346 LKNTTGSFKDLNKH
-1360 LNKTASDFKSI
+1360 LNKTADDFKSI

-1399 KKNAKDIKD
+1399 KKNASDIKS

-1425 AEIIKDTAKPLG
+1425 AEIVQEAAKPLG
-1437 KMAGSF
+1437 KMASSF

-1472 KGGAITKVAN
+1472 KGGAITKVAK

-1511 KKGFVSHVNNA
+1511 KKGFVHHVNSA
-1522 NNSIKK
+1522 NSSIKK
-1528 LKGTFDSLASNTKSF
+1528 LKTTFGSLASNTKSF
-1543 ASNLRTAASAIK
+1543 ASNLKTAAQSIK
-1555 TLSAK
+1555 TLASK
-1560 KHSLD
+1560 KNSLD
-1565 SLSSSIKGLYKTV
+1565 SLSSSIKSLYKTV
-1578 NAYKFGSKI
+1578 NTYKFGSKI
-1587 ASQAKTASKA
+1587 ATQAKTAANS
-1597 LSGKSSFAS
+1597 LNGKGNFAS
-1606 KFSSAAKSV
+1606 KFKSAAKSI
-1615 KSTESSVANTFKS
+1615 KSTESSVAHTFSS
-1628 LKTSVVSS
+1628 LKSSVVSS

-1655 VDGIND
+1655 VSG
-1661 SVDSINDAVDS
+1661 INDAVDNINDAIDS
-1672 MDGADKHHK
+1672 MDDSGKGHK
-1681 AHHAHAK
+1681 VRHAHSV
-1688 HLANGTGPITKTTLG
+1688 HLANGTGPITKPTLG
-1703 ILNDGFDAPEIQN
+1703 ILNDGNDAPEIN
-1716 REGLLHPNGML
+1716 NSEAIVHGNGLFELLSGR
-1727 EFLKGA
+1727 
-1733 NVPRLL
+1733 NVKRLL
-1739 FPGDQ
+1739 LPGDQ
-1744 VIKSSDM
+1744 VLKASDVSS
-1751 SRLLGIRH
+1751 LLGYRH
-1759 FANGTGKNSI
+1759 FANGTANSKQTSLVAVTSTSLKKVINI
-1769 AAIDDRLLHNIYRV
+1769 ANDILKSIKLISSNI
-1783 AQSLLKS
+1783 AKIAKS
-1790 VKSISSKVSKLGS
+1790 VKSDNSDRIHDASYSRSSYRS
-1803 SSKSTKL
+1803 SSKS
-1810 HDATYRSS
+1810 
-1818 SSGSSRSSS
+1818 GE
-1827 KKSSSKKTKSMVP
+1827 KKPKYDLSVFGKN
-1840 FTPLGFYGNLKNV
+1840 GFYGNLKSTIRSILRTHSSD
-1853 VQGII
+1853 QIM
-1858 KTGSNER
+1858 
-1865 VYLSQSTRREL
+1865 LSQSTRRAL
-1876 GYKNAKGSTY
+1876 GYKNAKGSTSV
-1886 AKATS
+1886 KAS
-1891 GLIKRITSLYERRKR
+1891 ESLIKRINLLYETRKRANEKVEAENRRKR
-1906 ENEKIEAENKR
+1906 EAEKR
-1917 KREES
+1917 REEKKD
-1922 RKREQKKQ
+1922 KR
-1930 ELLKKKLD
+1930 LA
-1938 RENAKYNR
+1938 REMDLTDKKYNL
-1946 NRKEAV
+1946 NRKKAV
-1952 LRAEERKARSRR
+1952 LRKEKAAERKKEREERKKDREELRKTL
-1964 HRSSSRLAE
+1964 RSSTRRTTE
-1973 RRTSTGGYT
+1973 RRISSGGYE
-1982 YTYTSTARRARTT
+1982 YTYRSTARRRSSSSGL
-1995 STRRRTSSARA
+1995 STRSTRAR
-2006 NVAVSVSGT
+2006 VSVSISGESN
-2015 KALDALLKKIKGN
+2015 LNRLLKRISGK
-2028 HKFKVAV
+2028 HRLRVRV
-2035 SQSGAKSVRKTLS
+2035 SQTGAKSVNKTLGLILKRVNSSRSRRSMLVRISQKGAKSVSKVLS
-2048 SILGKVNSSR
+2048 SILKKVNSSR
-2058 SKRTMLIRIKQNG
+2058 KKRTMLIRIKH
-2071 ATGTI
+2071 TGGKDT
-2076 KYLNSVLKK
+2076 K
-2085 VNSKRSK
+2085 
-2092 RTLKIHVT
+2092 
-2100 HDGVSETKKLLD
+2100 SELQS
-2112 EVIDKVKDLKKK
+2112 VIDKVKSLEKGKKK
-2124 DKNVLTIH
+2124 DLTVH

-2145 DSVASTG
+2145 ESVASTG
-2152 KKMWT
+2152 KKMW
-2157 ELESSA
+2157 EDLDKYA
-2163 KKGVSALKHEFSGF
+2163 KSGTRNMRSQF
-2177 STSYKHGW
+2177 STFSRNYRRGW
-2185 SNLQSGI
+2185 TNLSTDIRKTMSHAWSLMRSEARSGL
-2192 HKSFDHFWS
+2192 
-2201 NMRQAAGR
+2201 NG
-2209 GVNKVID
+2209 VID
-2216 VLNSAIGQIDT
+2216 VLNRAIGRVNT
-2227 VIRNFGGSKTAVAKA
+2227 VVERFGGKKAVSGVKHLAT
-2242 HKVHY
+2242 
-2247 ASGTGYFS
+2247 GTGALS
-2255 NQRRAITK
+2255 GPRRPITK

-2274 SPETQNKETIW
+2274 SPETQNRE
-2285 DKSNNTFSVVQ
+2285 VVWTPGKNSFEVVP
-2296 GRNVPMLLGP
+2296 GRNTPALLQPG
-2306 QHEVFNASESKAL
+2306 QEVLNARESKAL
-2319 GFTHFATGTGA
+2319 GFTHFATGTGS
-2330 LKQLYELA
+2330 LKALYEEA
-2338 KKYWSHP
+2338 KHNWSQSA
-2345 VKTGQA
+2345 KTG
-2351 MFNSIKGL
+2351 
-2359 NGAIDSLAQGMRD
+2359 DSLFGKINGLIGTINAIANGML
-2372 KGEKQGTEWWSQLW
+2372 KNGKKQGIEWWTQLW
-2386 KMAEDKVNDG
+2386 KMVEDKVEDG
-2396 DLGPAAGLLKAVE
+2396 GDVSLTGLVKAMAKNGGGKIYQWGATGPNE
-2409 ELGQNKHYS
+2409 
-2418 QGKRMS
+2418 
-2424 KFFADCSSLV
+2424 FDCSGLV
-2434 SRALSKYYHASWATP
+2434 MYTLKKDYGIDYPHFSGAQYSVS
-2449 NGWALTVA
+2449 
-2457 GLWEHAH
+2457 EH
-2464 RIPRSEAKPGDPVF
+2464 ISRSEAKPGDLVF
-2478 WLPDTHVGI
+2478 WGVGGGEHVGV
-2487 YAGHDRYYSAY
+2487 YAGGDKYYSAY
-2498 GPNDGGPVGM
+2498 GPNGTHGIGM
-2508 QAVAP
+2508 QPLSSVVGYGTPKFARV
-2513 GATFGRF
+2513 R
-2520 NGLNTEGDKSKDVKV
+2520 GLKQDDDKHEEV
-2535 KANNALQKK
+2535 KANNKLQKL
-2544 IKALVGKGFWKT
+2544 IKVQVGKGFWKT
-2556 IQKIADKYG
+2556 IDKIAEKYG
-2565 ENAGM
+2565 DANYGGNTITEGM
-2570 VGAFKLGGDVSQ
+2570 IEAAAKRMRVHLPDGFAKDVIRVAMS
-2582 RAKAIAT
+2582 
-2589 ALKKAVPGATREGL
+2589 
-2603 AGIIGSWV
+2603 
-2611 FESGGL
+2611 ESGNRNIQQQIHDVNSGGNEAQGPL
-2617 NPSAINP
+2617 QFTPQTFKAFAMPGHTNIHNPYDELLAFFNNSDWRNSIGWTTIWGNRKF
-2624 DGGASGFGQWLG
+2624 DWLHSGPQGH
-2636 PRKTALMA
+2636 
-2644 YARRHGKSWTNPS
+2644 RR
-2657 LQLDFALH
+2657 
-2665 GDDAQDSAT
+2665 
-2674 FMRIL
+2674 
-2679 KSHGSAA
+2679 
-2686 SAANAFSR
+2686 
-2694 EWERG
+2694 
-2699 GYDAQHVSA
+2699 
-2708 AESIYKVLRGFAN
+2708 FAN
-2721 GGIATR
+2721 GGIATEP
-2727 ASIFGEA
+2727 SIFGEA
-2734 GPEMAIPLSNNKL
+2734 GPEMAIPLSTDKL
-2747 DRARELVAQTL
+2747 TRSRELVAQAL
-2758 AVMSDNSSDSS
+2758 AVMSQNSNSVAQGNL
-2769 SKQAYNQQIMSNE
+2769 KNQETMNN
-2782 ALNQLVEMVNKLTEI
+2782 ALLDQLVESVNKLTEI
-2797 TSQLLTKPEMISTNI
+2797 VSQMLVKPETVMTNV
-2812 SVDGQMLAQ
+2812 SLDGRVIAQQM
-2821 RLDKYQRQNQFG
+2821 DKYTRKNQANRF
-2833 HLYNKKMNR
+2833 YNNRMNR

>member
-1 MPVIEGYNFTVD
+1 
-13 LQDRGFVKTIRT
+13 
-25 IKSEAQALKNVMRAD
+25 MRAD

-83 NDERQGT
+83 SDERQGI
-90 LSDVN
+90 LSDAN

-151 TDTLRDQSKFYR
+151 ADTLRDQSKFYR

-184 AEISVTSSLRNSQ
+184 AEISVTSSLKSNQ
-197 QKLIASYKEEK
+197 QKLIASYQEEK

-248 LNNQISQSESKLNG
+248 LNNQISQSENKLNG
-262 FSEKI
+262 FSERI

-291 ARQSRGLSTTRLGS
+291 YRQSRGLSTTRLGS

-334 SKSAFAGVGIALGG
+334 SKSAFAGVGVALGG

-370 RNLIRT
+370 RNLIHT

-388 NEMQRQGVKLSQE
+388 NEMQREGVKLSQE

-406 HQIGQQ
+406 HQIGEQ
-412 YEELVRRGYSGTQAL
+412 YEELVRRGYNGTQAL
-427 RAMNSMMKAARASGD
+427 GAMNSMMKAARASGD

-454 VDAFGLRSENTAKM
+454 VDAFGLRSEKTADM
-468 LSHTEKVANALASG
+468 LSHTEIVANALASG
-482 ADRTASGFKDMGV
+482 ADRTASGFKDMGI
-495 GMSYVAST
+495 GASYVAST
-503 AKTAGMSVEETS
+503 AKTAGMSVEEMS
-515 AALGELSNR
+515 GALGELSNR

-550 AALEEAGLSINDFYD
+550 SALKEAGLSISDFYD

-570 KQIDKVF
+570 KRIDTIF

-625 TNLINHIRRDEKTD
+625 TNLINHIRKDEKND

-644 AEKNMKSAQMQMKR
+644 AEKNMKSAQMQMQR
-658 LKRTAEAFELS
+658 LKRIAEAFELS

-685 AQWAVSKDGER
+685 AQWAVSTEGER
-696 SIKEFS
+696 SIKNFS
-702 KAAGNV
+702 KWTGQIADTV
-708 ATTIANHT
+708 AKHIP
-716 KDIIAFGKGLGQGL
+716 DVEAFGKGFA
-730 KDGYHF
+730 DGF
-736 IKPIVTGLGKIVGL
+736 NGATKVIKPITAGITNIGKWLDKINGGSHTLSRWLGTAVG
-750 FDRSKKGSQDTARNV
+750 FV
-765 GRIVGVFGTLA
+765 GTLA
-776 VGLKLSKAL
+776 FAIKGIKTVGGGILAITKDTFSFGGKIKNVITGQRTEQKNLNDVLEETNNLLKKNVDLQKEFNDQQKNAGNNGSDIPSDLLDDLGEDEKDSGHLSRKQYREATEKADETYSTFRSRLRSKIKGGSGLSWKEVFKGAHSSASTVGSSSGTTFWKGLKNKIGDLSAADKISILLDVGFAGAQIADALSTAIHAKNQNQKYSAIGEGLGGLVGGGIGLALDGEPGMLIGQQLGSQLAKYAVPKFINGFKDASKKLDLDAPSKQEGKGYLPQTPKHTVPYSWNSNRNFLDNLGYNYHVSVNNRAAELGHLFDNNWWDREGKRKNHSQLLNGADLPTSWLDNTPQGVGHRLMNSAWNWFNSSGFRKWMNSDSIFKSIFGSPQYYKNGKEVSSKDLKLST
-785 FGGIFAISK
+785 K
-794 DTVGT
+794 DMKV
-799 ASRFVNWIKG
+799 S
-809 GTSAQKELNAQ
+809 
-820 LAETNRLLKESV
+820 
-832 VLQKEQYGGKSS
+832 KSS
-844 HHSSGGTGD
+844 V
-853 ALDTVSDAIDDVAD
+853 LPKIDVGKWWA
-867 LKGAK
+867 GV
-872 SEKIAKDAEETAT
+872 EKQ
-885 KAAHFWQRGWL
+885 W
-896 GKFNG
+896 
-901 FNKKL
+901 
-906 LGKLN
+906 
-911 PKNWTNAMAKAGD
+911 
-924 KAGKGFHLH
+924 
-933 LLKHVKGLGSK
+933 SK
-944 TKSLFKRDT
+944 
-953 WVNAFG
+953 
-959 KLGDKAGNKFVRA
+959 
-972 TETKLVNS
+972 
-980 RGKVKF
+980 
-986 SALFKYGSKAAEEA
+986 
-1000 GSGAGMG
+1000 
-1007 FLRKFAMHIGNG
+1007 
-1019 RLRLHG
+1019 
-1025 IFSNLLGGLTGT
+1025 
-1037 AEETGAKGATGFLG
+1037 
-1051 KFASVLGKGANI
+1051 
-1063 LGIGWSAAAAG
+1063 
-1074 IDIVKGI
+1074 
-1081 REHNPEKK
+1081 
-1089 QKELGSGIG
+1089 
-1098 AVVGGGLSAAFLG
+1098 
-1111 PEAAPI
+1111 
-1117 GAAIGSAIG
+1117 
-1126 SAMPKAIKWGQKIG
+1126 IKWPKL
-1140 GKVAGGMQS
+1140 
-1149 AIKNIQKDGW
+1149 
-1159 NGVAKNWNDFWGGMG
+1159 
-1174 DWWDQTFDVNGKG
+1174 
-1187 EKHSSK
+1187 
-1193 RKSKKKPTISDRVI
+1193 P
-1207 QTGVHVKKS
+1207 
-1216 DVANV
+1216 
-1221 KAMSKALSTYAD
+1221 
-1233 SLAKVKSELKHND
+1233 
-1246 PSGELNK
+1246 
-1253 VNNFLKSHTSEWKK
+1253 
-1267 TAKPIKDI
+1267 
-1275 GDAFKYLAKFA
+1275 KFH
-1286 GSVAKRDAFKA
+1286 
-1297 FNNDLPKLDTTLRK
+1297 LPKLDL
-1311 HGKNIKKGINEITNA
+1311 GKWWGGVKKWWSKIKWPKLPKFHLPKLDLG
-1326 LKGGKKGSTLISR
+1326 KWWGGVKKWWS
-1339 FKSLDGQ
+1339 K
-1346 LKNTTSSFKNLNSH
+1346 
-1360 LNKTASDFKSI
+1360 I
-1371 KKITD
+1371 KWPKI
-1376 EFTGKKN
+1376 
-1383 PFKAM
+1383 
-1388 ADGLDKLKSSL
+1388 KLPKVDL
-1399 KKNAKDIKD
+1399 KKWSQNRVKDIKSGWNGFTD
-1408 YISTLKKAFES
+1408 WATKIGRNSNKNLKHGWKGMQSWAKGVHNNTKKGWNGFASWNHRLSKNANQLFKSAWKSMGSFSFGISKAFKGGWKGTTSWFGDLGHRMIRNFKNAFSGIGDWVSDRVQDIQDAWSGAS
-1419 KKGKNF
+1419 KHVKNF
-1425 AEIIKDTAKPLG
+1425 FT
-1437 KMAGSF
+1437 
-1443 KSMKS
+1443 
-1448 SVPPI
+1448 
-1453 SKGVKNIASNIK
+1453 KGH
-1465 SLSKGGK
+1465 
-1472 KGGAITKVAN
+1472 
-1482 EFDTLQKHLY
+1482 F
-1492 KDRGSIKKSL
+1492 
-1502 SSINSTLTG
+1502 
-1511 KKGFVSHVNNA
+1511 
-1522 NNSIKK
+1522 
-1528 LKGTFDSLASNTKSF
+1528 
-1543 ASNLRTAASAIK
+1543 
-1555 TLSAK
+1555 
-1560 KHSLD
+1560 
-1565 SLSSSIKGLYKTV
+1565 
-1578 NAYKFGSKI
+1578 
-1587 ASQAKTASKA
+1587 
-1597 LSGKSSFAS
+1597 
-1606 KFSSAAKSV
+1606 
-1615 KSTESSVANTFKS
+1615 
-1628 LKTSVVSS
+1628 
-1636 FKSMW
+1636 
-1641 SQVKSNTNDALDDI
+1641 
-1655 VDGIND
+1655 
-1661 SVDSINDAVDS
+1661 
-1672 MDGADKHHK
+1672 
-1681 AHHAHAK
+1681 
-1688 HLANGTGPITKTTLG
+1688 ANGTGPITKMTLG
-1703 ILNDGFDAPEIQN
+1703 ILNDGSDAPEIQN

-1759 FANGTGKNSI
+1759 FANGTVKNSI

-1790 VKSISSKVSKLGS
+1790 VKSISSKISKLGS

-1810 HDATYRSS
+1810 HDATYRPS

-1827 KKSSSKKTKSMVP
+1827 KKSSSKKTKSMTP

-1964 HRSSSRLAE
+1964 HRSSSRLTE

-2132 VKHDGVH
+2132 VKHDGIH

-2163 KKGVSALKHEFSGF
+2163 KKGVSALKHEFSSF

-2192 HKSFDHFWS
+2192 HKSFGHFWS

-2216 VLNSAIGQIDT
+2216 VLNAAIGQIDT

-2242 HKVHY
+2242 RKVHY

-2285 DKSNNTFSVVQ
+2285 DKSNNTFGVVQ

-2338 KKYWSHP
+2338 KKYWTHP

-2351 MFNSIKGL
+2351 MFDSINGL
-2359 NGAIDSLAQGMRD
+2359 TGAINSLAQGMRN
-2372 KGEKQGTEWWSQLW
+2372 KSESQGVDWWSQLW
-2386 KMAEDKVNDG
+2386 KMVEGKVNDG
-2396 DLGPAAGLLKAVE
+2396 DVDAKGLLKAVE
-2409 ELGQNKHYS
+2409 KYGEGKPYVWGADGPSQFDCSGLVMYALKHQYGIDFPHYS
-2418 QGKRMS
+2418 GAQYGM
-2424 KFFADCSSLV
+2424 
-2434 SRALSKYYHASWATP
+2434 T
-2449 NGWALTVA
+2449 
-2457 GLWEHAH
+2457 EH
-2464 RIPRSEAKPGDPVF
+2464 IPKSEAKMGDLVF
-2478 WLPDTHVGI
+2478 WGKGGSEHVGV
-2487 YAGHDRYYSAY
+2487 YAGGNRYFSAQSESQ
-2498 GPNDGGPVGM
+2498 GIHMNTLDSVVGKGK
-2508 QAVAP
+2508 P
-2513 GATFGRF
+2513 LFGRIK
-2520 NGLNTEGDKSKDVKV
+2520 GLSQKDDSNEPKV
-2535 KANNALQKK
+2535 KTNNQIQKL
-2544 IKALVGKGFWKT
+2544 IKNQVGKGFWKT
-2556 IQKIADKYG
+2556 INKIAEEFGDAEYG
-2565 ENAGM
+2565 GNSITIGM
-2570 VGAFKLGGDVSQ
+2570 IEAAARKMHVHLPDGFAKDVL
-2582 RAKAIAT
+2582 RVAISET
-2589 ALKKAVPGATREGL
+2589 GNRNIQQQIHDVN
-2603 AGIIGSWV
+2603 
-2611 FESGGL
+2611 SGGNEAQGPL
-2617 NPSAINP
+2617 QFTPQTFKAFAMPGHTNIHKPYDELLAFFNNSDWRNSIGWTVIWGNRKF
-2624 DGGASGFGQWLG
+2624 DWLHSGPQGH
-2636 PRKTALMA
+2636 
-2644 YARRHGKSWTNPS
+2644 RR
-2657 LQLDFALH
+2657 
-2665 GDDAQDSAT
+2665 
-2674 FMRIL
+2674 
-2679 KSHGSAA
+2679 
-2686 SAANAFSR
+2686 
-2694 EWERG
+2694 
-2699 GYDAQHVSA
+2699 
-2708 AESIYKVLRGFAN
+2708 FAN

-2769 SKQAYNQQIMSNE
+2769 SKQAYNQQIMGNE

>member
-40 FAELRNSEGSLSAY
+40 FAELRNSEGSLAAY
-54 STRLNDAKLAVNRYS
+54 SKRMEDASLTAAKYK
-69 EAIKELRKQNEAFV
+69 EAIEALRHENEGLQQQV
-83 NDERQGT
+83 EKGEKN
-90 LSDVN
+90 SDVAQS
-95 RARWARNINT
+95 RIVRNINT
-105 IERYKIQISNLQHQM
+105 IERYKVQISNLEHSM
-120 DADQQAAERLRT
+120 AADREQVSRLMT
-132 GVDALRKT
+132 GIDTLRKT
-140 TEAIQTSTKSY
+140 TEGITTSTKAYSQA
-151 TDTLRDQSKFYR
+151 LQEQGKFYR
-163 AERTSIAGLRAE
+163 ADRANITGLRSQREAL
-175 RKSLESQLH
+175 KSQLH
-184 AEISVTSSLRNSQ
+184 AEISVTSQLRSKQAELVKSYNEERSALIKNKAALEI
-197 QKLIASYKEEK
+197 QKSGLAQTEKYYGSSSKEAQRAREEVGKLGKAVTDNELKLHSY
-208 ANLTELQ
+208 
-215 SKLASRSRELSLMKS
+215 
-230 KYGENSLAV
+230 
-239 QTTNKHIKE
+239 
-248 LNNQISQSESKLNG
+248 SEALG
-262 FSEKI
+262 
-267 SKNSTTLANQ
+267 KNSTTLANQ
-277 AKQASKVAS
+277 AQQASKVAT
-286 SYKEV
+286 SYREV
-291 ARQSRGLSTTRLGS
+291 EKASRGISNTRIGS
-305 MFKAGSQ
+305 MFRAGSQ
-312 HIQRFNTA
+312 HIQRLNTA
-320 LKDSTANTRKWWSE
+320 LKDSTANTRKWWAE
-334 SKSAFAGVGIALGG
+334 SKSAFAGVGVALGG

-376 SGESLSKSISES
+376 SGESLSKSIQES

-406 HQIGQQ
+406 YQIGEQ

-427 RAMNSMMKAARASGD
+427 SAMNSMMKAARASGD

-454 VDAFGLRSENTAKM
+454 VDAFGLRSENTATM
-468 LSHTEKVANALASG
+468 LAHTEIVANALASG
-482 ADRTASGFKDMGV
+482 ADRTASGFKDMGI
-495 GMSYVAST
+495 GASYVAST
-503 AKTAGMSVEETS
+503 AKTAGMSVEEMS
-515 AALGELSNR
+515 GALGELSNR

-550 AALEEAGLSINDFYD
+550 SALKEAGLSISDFYD

-570 KQIDKVF
+570 KRIDTIF

-625 TNLINHIRRDEKTD
+625 TNLINHIRKDEKTD

-644 AEKNMKSAQMQMKR
+644 AEKNMKSAQMQMQR

-680 VGKAL
+680 VGRAL
-685 AQWAVSKDGER
+685 AQWAVSKEGER
-696 SIKEFS
+696 SIKNFS
-702 KAAGNV
+702 KWTGQIADTV
-708 ATTIANHT
+708 AKHIP
-716 KDIIAFGKGLGQGL
+716 DVEAFGKGFA
-730 KDGYHF
+730 DGF
-736 IKPIVTGLGKIVGL
+736 NGAAKVIKPITDGITNIGKWLDKINGGSHTLSRWLGTAVG
-750 FDRSKKGSQDTARNV
+750 FV
-765 GRIVGVFGTLA
+765 GTLA
-776 VGLKLSKAL
+776 FAIKGIKTVGGGILAITKDTFSFGGKIKNVITGQRTEQKNLNDVLEETNNLLKKNVDLQKEFNDQQKNAGNNGSDIPSDLLDDLGEDEKDSGHLSRKQYREATEKADETYSTFRSRLRSKIKGGSGLSWKEVFKGTRSSASTAGSSSGTTFWKRLKNKIGDLSAADKISIFLDVGFAGAQIADSLSTAIHAKNQNQKYSAIGEGLGGLVGGGIGLALGGEPGMLIGQQLGSQLAKYAVPKFINGFKDASKKLDLDAPSKQEGKGYLPQTPKHTVPYSWNSNRNFLDNLGYNYHVSVNNRAAELGHLFDNNWWDREGKRKNHSQLLNGADLPTSWLANTPQGVGHRLMNSAWNWFNSKDNSGFRKWMNSDSIFKSIFGSPQYYKNGKKVSSKDLKLST
-785 FGGIFAISK
+785 K
-794 DTVGT
+794 DMKV
-799 ASRFVNWIKG
+799 S
-809 GTSAQKELNAQ
+809 
-820 LAETNRLLKESV
+820 
-832 VLQKEQYGGKSS
+832 KSS
-844 HHSSGGTGD
+844 V
-853 ALDTVSDAIDDVAD
+853 LPKIDVGKWWA
-867 LKGAK
+867 GV
-872 SEKIAKDAEETAT
+872 EKQ
-885 KAAHFWQRGWL
+885 W
-896 GKFNG
+896 
-901 FNKKL
+901 
-906 LGKLN
+906 
-911 PKNWTNAMAKAGD
+911 
-924 KAGKGFHLH
+924 
-933 LLKHVKGLGSK
+933 SK
-944 TKSLFKRDT
+944 
-953 WVNAFG
+953 
-959 KLGDKAGNKFVRA
+959 
-972 TETKLVNS
+972 
-980 RGKVKF
+980 
-986 SALFKYGSKAAEEA
+986 
-1000 GSGAGMG
+1000 
-1007 FLRKFAMHIGNG
+1007 
-1019 RLRLHG
+1019 
-1025 IFSNLLGGLTGT
+1025 
-1037 AEETGAKGATGFLG
+1037 
-1051 KFASVLGKGANI
+1051 
-1063 LGIGWSAAAAG
+1063 
-1074 IDIVKGI
+1074 
-1081 REHNPEKK
+1081 
-1089 QKELGSGIG
+1089 
-1098 AVVGGGLSAAFLG
+1098 
-1111 PEAAPI
+1111 
-1117 GAAIGSAIG
+1117 
-1126 SAMPKAIKWGQKIG
+1126 IKWPKL
-1140 GKVAGGMQS
+1140 
-1149 AIKNIQKDGW
+1149 
-1159 NGVAKNWNDFWGGMG
+1159 
-1174 DWWDQTFDVNGKG
+1174 
-1187 EKHSSK
+1187 
-1193 RKSKKKPTISDRVI
+1193 P
-1207 QTGVHVKKS
+1207 
-1216 DVANV
+1216 
-1221 KAMSKALSTYAD
+1221 
-1233 SLAKVKSELKHND
+1233 
-1246 PSGELNK
+1246 
-1253 VNNFLKSHTSEWKK
+1253 
-1267 TAKPIKDI
+1267 
-1275 GDAFKYLAKFA
+1275 KFH
-1286 GSVAKRDAFKA
+1286 
-1297 FNNDLPKLDTTLRK
+1297 LPKLDL
-1311 HGKNIKKGINEITNA
+1311 GKWWGGIKKWWSKIKWPKLPKFHLPKLDLG
-1326 LKGGKKGSTLISR
+1326 KWWGG
-1339 FKSLDGQ
+1339 
-1346 LKNTTSSFKNLNSH
+1346 
-1360 LNKTASDFKSI
+1360 I
-1371 KKITD
+1371 KKWWSKI
-1376 EFTGKKN
+1376 KWPKW
-1383 PFKAM
+1383 PKI
-1388 ADGLDKLKSSL
+1388 KLPKVDL
-1399 KKNAKDIKD
+1399 KKWSQNRVKDIKSGWNGFTD
-1408 YISTLKKAFES
+1408 WATKIGRNSNKNLKHGWKGMQSWAKGVHNNTKKGWNGFASWNHRLSKNANQLFKSAWKSMGSFSFGISKAFKGGWKGTTSWFGDLGHSMIRNFKNAFSGIGDWVSDRVQDIQDAWSGAS
-1419 KKGKNF
+1419 KHVKNF
-1425 AEIIKDTAKPLG
+1425 FT
-1437 KMAGSF
+1437 
-1443 KSMKS
+1443 
-1448 SVPPI
+1448 
-1453 SKGVKNIASNIK
+1453 KGH
-1465 SLSKGGK
+1465 
-1472 KGGAITKVAN
+1472 
-1482 EFDTLQKHLY
+1482 F
-1492 KDRGSIKKSL
+1492 
-1502 SSINSTLTG
+1502 
-1511 KKGFVSHVNNA
+1511 
-1522 NNSIKK
+1522 
-1528 LKGTFDSLASNTKSF
+1528 
-1543 ASNLRTAASAIK
+1543 
-1555 TLSAK
+1555 
-1560 KHSLD
+1560 
-1565 SLSSSIKGLYKTV
+1565 
-1578 NAYKFGSKI
+1578 
-1587 ASQAKTASKA
+1587 
-1597 LSGKSSFAS
+1597 
-1606 KFSSAAKSV
+1606 
-1615 KSTESSVANTFKS
+1615 
-1628 LKTSVVSS
+1628 
-1636 FKSMW
+1636 
-1641 SQVKSNTNDALDDI
+1641 
-1655 VDGIND
+1655 
-1661 SVDSINDAVDS
+1661 
-1672 MDGADKHHK
+1672 
-1681 AHHAHAK
+1681 
-1688 HLANGTGPITKTTLG
+1688 ANGTGPITKMTLG
-1703 ILNDGFDAPEIQN
+1703 ILNDGSDAPEIQN

-1759 FANGTGKNSI
+1759 FANGTVKNSI

-1810 HDATYRSS
+1810 HDATFRSS

-1906 ENEKIEAENKR
+1906 KNEKIEAENKR

-1964 HRSSSRLAE
+1964 HRSSSRLTE

-2132 VKHDGVH
+2132 VKHDGIH

-2163 KKGVSALKHEFSGF
+2163 KKGVSALKHEFSSF

-2192 HKSFDHFWS
+2192 HKSFGHFWS

-2216 VLNSAIGQIDT
+2216 VLNAAIGQIDT

-2242 HKVHY
+2242 RKVHY

-2338 KKYWSHP
+2338 KKYWTHP
-2345 VKTGQA
+2345 VKTGRA
-2351 MFNSIKGL
+2351 MFDSINGL
-2359 NGAIDSLAQGMRD
+2359 TGAINSLAQGIRD
-2372 KGEKQGTEWWSQLW
+2372 KSESQGIDWWSQLW
-2386 KMAEDKVNDG
+2386 KMVEGKVNDG
-2396 DLGPAAGLLKAVE
+2396 DVDAKGLLKAVE
-2409 ELGQNKHYS
+2409 KYGEGKPYVWGADGPSQFDCSGLVMYALKHQYGIDFPHYS
-2418 QGKRMS
+2418 GAQYGM
-2424 KFFADCSSLV
+2424 
-2434 SRALSKYYHASWATP
+2434 T
-2449 NGWALTVA
+2449 
-2457 GLWEHAH
+2457 EH
-2464 RIPRSEAKPGDPVF
+2464 IPKSEAKMGDLVF
-2478 WLPDTHVGI
+2478 WGKGGSEHVGV
-2487 YAGHDRYYSAY
+2487 YAGGNRYFSAQSESQ
-2498 GPNDGGPVGM
+2498 GIHMNTLDSVVGKGK
-2508 QAVAP
+2508 P
-2513 GATFGRF
+2513 LFGRIK
-2520 NGLNTEGDKSKDVKV
+2520 GLSQKDDSNEPKV
-2535 KANNALQKK
+2535 KTNNQIQKL
-2544 IKALVGKGFWKT
+2544 IKNQVGKGFWKT
-2556 IQKIADKYG
+2556 INKIAEEFGDAEYG
-2565 ENAGM
+2565 GNSITIGM
-2570 VGAFKLGGDVSQ
+2570 IEAAARKMHVHLPDGFAKDVL
-2582 RAKAIAT
+2582 RVAISET
-2589 ALKKAVPGATREGL
+2589 GNRNIQQQIHDVN
-2603 AGIIGSWV
+2603 
-2611 FESGGL
+2611 SGGNEAQGPL
-2617 NPSAINP
+2617 QFTPQTFKAFAMPGHTNIHKPYDELLAFFNNSDWRNSIGWTVIWGNRKF
-2624 DGGASGFGQWLG
+2624 DWLHSGPQGH
-2636 PRKTALMA
+2636 
-2644 YARRHGKSWTNPS
+2644 RR
-2657 LQLDFALH
+2657 
-2665 GDDAQDSAT
+2665 
-2674 FMRIL
+2674 
-2679 KSHGSAA
+2679 
-2686 SAANAFSR
+2686 
-2694 EWERG
+2694 
-2699 GYDAQHVSA
+2699 
-2708 AESIYKVLRGFAN
+2708 FAN

-2833 HLYNKKMNR
+2833 HLYNQKMNR

>member
-40 FAELRNSEGSLSAY
+40 FAELRNSEGSLAAY
-54 STRLNDAKLAVNRYS
+54 SKRMEDASLTAAKYK
-69 EAIKELRKQNEAFV
+69 EAIEALRHENEGLQQQV
-83 NDERQGT
+83 EKGEKN
-90 LSDVN
+90 SDVAQS
-95 RARWARNINT
+95 RIVRNINT
-105 IERYKIQISNLQHQM
+105 IERYKVQISNLEHSM
-120 DADQQAAERLRT
+120 AADREQVSRLMT
-132 GVDALRKT
+132 GIDTLRKT
-140 TEAIQTSTKSY
+140 TEGITTSTKAYSQA
-151 TDTLRDQSKFYR
+151 LQEQGKFYR
-163 AERTSIAGLRAE
+163 ADRANITGLRSQREAL
-175 RKSLESQLH
+175 KSQLH
-184 AEISVTSSLRNSQ
+184 AEISVTSQLRSKQAELVKSYNEERSALIKNKAALEI
-197 QKLIASYKEEK
+197 QKSGLAQTEKYYGSSSKEAQRAREEVGKLGKAVTDNELKLHSY
-208 ANLTELQ
+208 
-215 SKLASRSRELSLMKS
+215 
-230 KYGENSLAV
+230 
-239 QTTNKHIKE
+239 
-248 LNNQISQSESKLNG
+248 SEALG
-262 FSEKI
+262 
-267 SKNSTTLANQ
+267 KNSTTLANQ
-277 AKQASKVAS
+277 AQQASKVAT
-286 SYKEV
+286 SYREV
-291 ARQSRGLSTTRLGS
+291 EKASRGISNTRIGS
-305 MFKAGSQ
+305 MFRAGSQ
-312 HIQRFNTA
+312 HIQRLNTA
-320 LKDSTANTRKWWSE
+320 LKDSTANTRKWWAE
-334 SKSAFAGVGIALGG
+334 SKSAFAGVGVALGG

-376 SGESLSKSISES
+376 SGESLSKSIQES

-406 HQIGQQ
+406 YQIGEQ

-427 RAMNSMMKAARASGD
+427 SAMNSMMKAARASGD

-454 VDAFGLRSENTAKM
+454 VDAFGLRSENTATM
-468 LSHTEKVANALASG
+468 LAHTERVANALASG
-482 ADRTASGFKDMGV
+482 ADRTASGFKDMGI
-495 GMSYVAST
+495 GASYVAST
-503 AKTAGMSVEETS
+503 AKTAGMSVEEMS
-515 AALGELSNR
+515 GALGELSNR

-550 AALEEAGLSINDFYD
+550 SALKEAGLSISDFYD

-570 KQIDKVF
+570 KRIDTIF

-625 TNLINHIRRDEKTD
+625 TNLINHIRKDEKTD

-644 AEKNMKSAQMQMKR
+644 AEKNMKSAQMQMQR

-680 VGKAL
+680 VGRAL
-685 AQWAVSKDGER
+685 AQWAVSKEGER
-696 SIKEFS
+696 SIKNFS
-702 KAAGNV
+702 KWTGQIADTV
-708 ATTIANHT
+708 AKHIP
-716 KDIIAFGKGLGQGL
+716 DVEAFGKGFA
-730 KDGYHF
+730 DGF
-736 IKPIVTGLGKIVGL
+736 NGATKVIKPITDGITNIGKWLDKINGGSHTLSRWLGTAVG
-750 FDRSKKGSQDTARNV
+750 FV
-765 GRIVGVFGTLA
+765 GTLA
-776 VGLKLSKAL
+776 FAIKGIKTVGGGILAITKDTFSFVGKIKNVITGQRTEQKNLNDVLEETNNLLKKNVDLQKEFNDQQKNAGNNGSDIPSDLLDDLGEDEKDSGHLSRKQYREATEKADETYSTFRSRLRSKIKGGSGLSWKEVFKGTHSSASTAGSSSGTTFWKRLKNKIGDLSAADKISILLDVGFAGAQIADSLSTAIHAKNQNQKYSAIGEGLGGLVGGGIGLALGGEPGMLIGQQLGSQLAKYAVPKFINGFKDASKKLDLDAPSKQEGKGYLPQTPKHTVPYSWNSNRNFLDNLGYNYHVSVNNRAAELGHLFDNNWWDREGKRKNHSQLLNGADLPTSWLANTPQGVGHRLMNSAWNWFNSKDNSGFRKWMNSDSIFKSIFGSPQYYKNGKKVSNKDLKLST
-785 FGGIFAISK
+785 K
-794 DTVGT
+794 DMKV
-799 ASRFVNWIKG
+799 S
-809 GTSAQKELNAQ
+809 
-820 LAETNRLLKESV
+820 
-832 VLQKEQYGGKSS
+832 KSS
-844 HHSSGGTGD
+844 V
-853 ALDTVSDAIDDVAD
+853 LPKIDVGKWWA
-867 LKGAK
+867 GV
-872 SEKIAKDAEETAT
+872 EKQ
-885 KAAHFWQRGWL
+885 W
-896 GKFNG
+896 
-901 FNKKL
+901 
-906 LGKLN
+906 
-911 PKNWTNAMAKAGD
+911 
-924 KAGKGFHLH
+924 
-933 LLKHVKGLGSK
+933 SK
-944 TKSLFKRDT
+944 
-953 WVNAFG
+953 
-959 KLGDKAGNKFVRA
+959 
-972 TETKLVNS
+972 
-980 RGKVKF
+980 
-986 SALFKYGSKAAEEA
+986 
-1000 GSGAGMG
+1000 
-1007 FLRKFAMHIGNG
+1007 
-1019 RLRLHG
+1019 
-1025 IFSNLLGGLTGT
+1025 
-1037 AEETGAKGATGFLG
+1037 
-1051 KFASVLGKGANI
+1051 
-1063 LGIGWSAAAAG
+1063 
-1074 IDIVKGI
+1074 
-1081 REHNPEKK
+1081 
-1089 QKELGSGIG
+1089 
-1098 AVVGGGLSAAFLG
+1098 
-1111 PEAAPI
+1111 
-1117 GAAIGSAIG
+1117 
-1126 SAMPKAIKWGQKIG
+1126 IKWPKL
-1140 GKVAGGMQS
+1140 
-1149 AIKNIQKDGW
+1149 
-1159 NGVAKNWNDFWGGMG
+1159 
-1174 DWWDQTFDVNGKG
+1174 
-1187 EKHSSK
+1187 
-1193 RKSKKKPTISDRVI
+1193 P
-1207 QTGVHVKKS
+1207 
-1216 DVANV
+1216 
-1221 KAMSKALSTYAD
+1221 
-1233 SLAKVKSELKHND
+1233 
-1246 PSGELNK
+1246 
-1253 VNNFLKSHTSEWKK
+1253 
-1267 TAKPIKDI
+1267 
-1275 GDAFKYLAKFA
+1275 KFH
-1286 GSVAKRDAFKA
+1286 
-1297 FNNDLPKLDTTLRK
+1297 LPKLDL
-1311 HGKNIKKGINEITNA
+1311 GKWWGGIKKWWSKIKWPKLPKFHLPKLDLG
-1326 LKGGKKGSTLISR
+1326 KWWGG
-1339 FKSLDGQ
+1339 
-1346 LKNTTSSFKNLNSH
+1346 
-1360 LNKTASDFKSI
+1360 I
-1371 KKITD
+1371 KKWWSKIKWPKFPKFHLPKLD
-1376 EFTGKKN
+1376 LGKWWGGIKKWWSKIKW
-1383 PFKAM
+1383 PKWPKI
-1388 ADGLDKLKSSL
+1388 KLPKVDL
-1399 KKNAKDIKD
+1399 KKWSQNRVKDIKNGWNGFTD
-1408 YISTLKKAFES
+1408 WATKIGRNSNKNLKHGWKGMQSWAKGVHNNTKKGWNGFASWNHRLSKNANQLFKSAWKSMGSFSFGISKAFKGGWKGTTSWFGDLGHRMIRNFKNAFSGIGDWVSDRVQDIQDAWSGAS
-1419 KKGKNF
+1419 KHVKNF
-1425 AEIIKDTAKPLG
+1425 FT
-1437 KMAGSF
+1437 
-1443 KSMKS
+1443 
-1448 SVPPI
+1448 
-1453 SKGVKNIASNIK
+1453 KGH
-1465 SLSKGGK
+1465 
-1472 KGGAITKVAN
+1472 
-1482 EFDTLQKHLY
+1482 F
-1492 KDRGSIKKSL
+1492 
-1502 SSINSTLTG
+1502 
-1511 KKGFVSHVNNA
+1511 
-1522 NNSIKK
+1522 
-1528 LKGTFDSLASNTKSF
+1528 
-1543 ASNLRTAASAIK
+1543 
-1555 TLSAK
+1555 
-1560 KHSLD
+1560 
-1565 SLSSSIKGLYKTV
+1565 
-1578 NAYKFGSKI
+1578 
-1587 ASQAKTASKA
+1587 
-1597 LSGKSSFAS
+1597 
-1606 KFSSAAKSV
+1606 
-1615 KSTESSVANTFKS
+1615 
-1628 LKTSVVSS
+1628 
-1636 FKSMW
+1636 
-1641 SQVKSNTNDALDDI
+1641 
-1655 VDGIND
+1655 
-1661 SVDSINDAVDS
+1661 
-1672 MDGADKHHK
+1672 
-1681 AHHAHAK
+1681 
-1688 HLANGTGPITKTTLG
+1688 ANGTGPITKMTLG
-1703 ILNDGFDAPEIQN
+1703 ILNDGSDAPEIQN

-1759 FANGTGKNSI
+1759 FANGTGENSI
-1769 AAIDDRLLHNIYRV
+1769 TAIDDRLLHNIYRV

-1790 VKSISSKVSKLGS
+1790 VKSISSKISKLGS

-1810 HDATYRSS
+1810 HDATYRPS

-1827 KKSSSKKTKSMVP
+1827 KKSSSKKTKSMIP

-1922 RKREQKKQ
+1922 RKHEQKKQ

-1964 HRSSSRLAE
+1964 RRSSSRLTE

-2132 VKHDGVH
+2132 VKHDGIH

-2163 KKGVSALKHEFSGF
+2163 KKGVSALKHEFSSF

-2192 HKSFDHFWS
+2192 HKSFGHFWS

-2255 NQRRAITK
+2255 NKRRAITK

-2285 DKSNNTFSVVQ
+2285 DKSNNTFGVVQ

-2338 KKYWSHP
+2338 KKYWTHP

-2351 MFNSIKGL
+2351 MFDSINGL
-2359 NGAIDSLAQGMRD
+2359 TGAINSLAQGIRN
-2372 KGEKQGTEWWSQLW
+2372 KSESQGVDWWSQLW
-2386 KMAEDKVNDG
+2386 KMVEGKVNDG
-2396 DLGPAAGLLKAVE
+2396 DVDAKGLLKAVE
-2409 ELGQNKHYS
+2409 KYGEGKPYVWGADGPSQFDCSGLVMYALKHQYGIDFPHYS
-2418 QGKRMS
+2418 GAQYGM
-2424 KFFADCSSLV
+2424 
-2434 SRALSKYYHASWATP
+2434 T
-2449 NGWALTVA
+2449 
-2457 GLWEHAH
+2457 EH
-2464 RIPRSEAKPGDPVF
+2464 IPKSEAKMGDLVF
-2478 WLPDTHVGI
+2478 WGKGGSEHVGV
-2487 YAGHDRYYSAY
+2487 YAGGNRYFSAQSESQ
-2498 GPNDGGPVGM
+2498 GIHMNTLDSVVGKGK
-2508 QAVAP
+2508 P
-2513 GATFGRF
+2513 LFGRIK
-2520 NGLNTEGDKSKDVKV
+2520 GLSQKDDSNEPKV
-2535 KANNALQKK
+2535 KTNNQIQKL
-2544 IKALVGKGFWKT
+2544 IKNQVGKGFWKT
-2556 IQKIADKYG
+2556 INKIAEEFGDAEYG
-2565 ENAGM
+2565 GNSITIGM
-2570 VGAFKLGGDVSQ
+2570 IEAAARKMHVHLPDGFAKDVL
-2582 RAKAIAT
+2582 RVAISET
-2589 ALKKAVPGATREGL
+2589 GNRNIQQQIHDVN
-2603 AGIIGSWV
+2603 
-2611 FESGGL
+2611 SGGNEAQGPL
-2617 NPSAINP
+2617 QFTPQTFKAFAMPGHTNIHKPYDELLAFFNNSDWRNSIGWTVIWGNRKF
-2624 DGGASGFGQWLG
+2624 DWLHSGPQGH
-2636 PRKTALMA
+2636 
-2644 YARRHGKSWTNPS
+2644 RR
-2657 LQLDFALH
+2657 
-2665 GDDAQDSAT
+2665 
-2674 FMRIL
+2674 
-2679 KSHGSAA
+2679 
-2686 SAANAFSR
+2686 
-2694 EWERG
+2694 
-2699 GYDAQHVSA
+2699 
-2708 AESIYKVLRGFAN
+2708 FAN

>member
-90 LSDVN
+90 LSDAN

-184 AEISVTSSLRNSQ
+184 AEISVTSSLKSNQ
-197 QKLIASYKEEK
+197 QKLIASYQEEK

-248 LNNQISQSESKLNG
+248 LNNQISQSENKLNG
-262 FSEKI
+262 FSERI

-291 ARQSRGLSTTRLGS
+291 YRQSRGLSTTRLGS

-334 SKSAFAGVGIALGG
+334 SKSAFARVGVALGG

-357 SDAAKVQRQYVEV
+357 SDAAKVQRQYIEV
-370 RNLIRT
+370 RNLLQT
-376 SGESLSKSISES
+376 SAQNQKEYAASTKQA
-388 NEMQRQGVKLSQE
+388 NEMQRQGIKLSQE

-406 HQIGQQ
+406 HQIGEQ
-412 YEELVRRGYSGTQAL
+412 YEELVRRGYNGTQAL
-427 RAMNSMMKAARASGD
+427 GAMNSMMKAARASGD

-454 VDAFGLRSENTAKM
+454 VDAFGLRSENTATI
-468 LSHTEKVANALASG
+468 LAHTERVANALASG
-482 ADRTASGFKDMGV
+482 ADRTASGFKDMGI
-495 GMSYVAST
+495 GASYVAST
-503 AKTAGMSVEETS
+503 AKTAGMSVEEMS
-515 AALGELSNR
+515 GALGELSNR

-550 AALEEAGLSINDFYD
+550 SALKEAGLSISDFYD

-570 KQIDKVF
+570 KRIDTIF

-625 TNLINHIRRDEKTD
+625 TNLINHIRKDEKTD

-644 AEKNMKSAQMQMKR
+644 AEKNMKSAQMQMQR

-685 AQWAVSKDGER
+685 AQWAVSTEGER
-696 SIKEFS
+696 SIKNFS
-702 KAAGNV
+702 KWTGQV
-708 ATTIANHT
+708 ADTVAKHIP
-716 KDIIAFGKGLGQGL
+716 DVEAFGKGLA
-730 KDGYHF
+730 DGF
-736 IKPIVTGLGKIVGL
+736 NGAAKVIKPITDGITNIGKWLDKINGGSHTLSRWLGTTVG
-750 FDRSKKGSQDTARNV
+750 FV
-765 GRIVGVFGTLA
+765 GTLA
-776 VGLKLSKAL
+776 FAIKGIKTVGGGILAITKDTFSFGGKIKNVITGQKTEQKNLNDVLEETNNLLKKNVDLQKEFNDQQKNAGNNGSDIPSDLLDDLGEDEKDSGHLSRKQYREATEKADETYSTFRSRLRSKIKGGSGLSWKEVFKGTHSSASTAGSSSGTTFWKRLKNKIGDLSAADKISILLDVGFAGAQIADSLSTAIHAKNKNQKYSAIGEGLGGLVGGGIGLALGGDPGMLIGQQLGSQLAKYAVPKFINGFKEASKKLDLDAPSKQEGKGYLPQTPKHTVPYSWNSNRNFLDNLGYNYHVSVNNRAAELGHLFDNNWWDREGKRKNHSQLLNGADLPTSWLANTPQGVGHRLMNSAWNWFNSKDNSGFRKWMNSDSIFKSIFGSPQYYKNGKKVSSKDLKLST
-785 FGGIFAISK
+785 K
-794 DTVGT
+794 DMKV
-799 ASRFVNWIKG
+799 S
-809 GTSAQKELNAQ
+809 
-820 LAETNRLLKESV
+820 
-832 VLQKEQYGGKSS
+832 KSS
-844 HHSSGGTGD
+844 V
-853 ALDTVSDAIDDVAD
+853 LPKIDVGKWWA
-867 LKGAK
+867 GV
-872 SEKIAKDAEETAT
+872 EKQ
-885 KAAHFWQRGWL
+885 W
-896 GKFNG
+896 
-901 FNKKL
+901 
-906 LGKLN
+906 
-911 PKNWTNAMAKAGD
+911 
-924 KAGKGFHLH
+924 
-933 LLKHVKGLGSK
+933 SK
-944 TKSLFKRDT
+944 
-953 WVNAFG
+953 
-959 KLGDKAGNKFVRA
+959 
-972 TETKLVNS
+972 
-980 RGKVKF
+980 
-986 SALFKYGSKAAEEA
+986 
-1000 GSGAGMG
+1000 
-1007 FLRKFAMHIGNG
+1007 
-1019 RLRLHG
+1019 
-1025 IFSNLLGGLTGT
+1025 
-1037 AEETGAKGATGFLG
+1037 
-1051 KFASVLGKGANI
+1051 
-1063 LGIGWSAAAAG
+1063 
-1074 IDIVKGI
+1074 
-1081 REHNPEKK
+1081 
-1089 QKELGSGIG
+1089 
-1098 AVVGGGLSAAFLG
+1098 
-1111 PEAAPI
+1111 
-1117 GAAIGSAIG
+1117 
-1126 SAMPKAIKWGQKIG
+1126 IKWPKL
-1140 GKVAGGMQS
+1140 
-1149 AIKNIQKDGW
+1149 
-1159 NGVAKNWNDFWGGMG
+1159 
-1174 DWWDQTFDVNGKG
+1174 
-1187 EKHSSK
+1187 
-1193 RKSKKKPTISDRVI
+1193 P
-1207 QTGVHVKKS
+1207 
-1216 DVANV
+1216 
-1221 KAMSKALSTYAD
+1221 
-1233 SLAKVKSELKHND
+1233 
-1246 PSGELNK
+1246 
-1253 VNNFLKSHTSEWKK
+1253 
-1267 TAKPIKDI
+1267 
-1275 GDAFKYLAKFA
+1275 KFH
-1286 GSVAKRDAFKA
+1286 
-1297 FNNDLPKLDTTLRK
+1297 LPKLDL
-1311 HGKNIKKGINEITNA
+1311 GKWWGGVKKWWSKIKWPKLPKFHLPKLDLG
-1326 LKGGKKGSTLISR
+1326 KWWGGVKKWWS
-1339 FKSLDGQ
+1339 K
-1346 LKNTTSSFKNLNSH
+1346 
-1360 LNKTASDFKSI
+1360 I
-1371 KKITD
+1371 KWPKWPKI
-1376 EFTGKKN
+1376 
-1383 PFKAM
+1383 
-1388 ADGLDKLKSSL
+1388 KLPKVDL
-1399 KKNAKDIKD
+1399 KKWSQNRVKDIKSGWNGFTD
-1408 YISTLKKAFES
+1408 WATKIGRNSNKNLKHGWKGMQSWAKGVHNNTKKGWNGFASWNHRLSKNANQLFKSAWKSMGSFSSEISKAFKGGWKGTTSWFGDLGHSMIRNFKNAFSGIGDWVSDRVQDIQDAWSGAS
-1419 KKGKNF
+1419 KHVKNF
-1425 AEIIKDTAKPLG
+1425 FT
-1437 KMAGSF
+1437 
-1443 KSMKS
+1443 
-1448 SVPPI
+1448 
-1453 SKGVKNIASNIK
+1453 KGH
-1465 SLSKGGK
+1465 
-1472 KGGAITKVAN
+1472 
-1482 EFDTLQKHLY
+1482 F
-1492 KDRGSIKKSL
+1492 
-1502 SSINSTLTG
+1502 
-1511 KKGFVSHVNNA
+1511 
-1522 NNSIKK
+1522 
-1528 LKGTFDSLASNTKSF
+1528 
-1543 ASNLRTAASAIK
+1543 
-1555 TLSAK
+1555 
-1560 KHSLD
+1560 
-1565 SLSSSIKGLYKTV
+1565 
-1578 NAYKFGSKI
+1578 
-1587 ASQAKTASKA
+1587 
-1597 LSGKSSFAS
+1597 
-1606 KFSSAAKSV
+1606 
-1615 KSTESSVANTFKS
+1615 
-1628 LKTSVVSS
+1628 
-1636 FKSMW
+1636 
-1641 SQVKSNTNDALDDI
+1641 
-1655 VDGIND
+1655 
-1661 SVDSINDAVDS
+1661 
-1672 MDGADKHHK
+1672 
-1681 AHHAHAK
+1681 
-1688 HLANGTGPITKTTLG
+1688 ANGTGPITTPVLG
-1703 ILNDGFDAPEIQN
+1703 ILNDGNDAPEIEN
-1716 REGLLHPNGML
+1716 REGLLHKDGLL
-1727 EFLKGA
+1727 ELLSGRNIK
-1733 NVPRLL
+1733 RLL

-1759 FANGTGKNSI
+1759 FANGTVKNSI

-1810 HDATYRSS
+1810 HDATFRSS

-1964 HRSSSRLAE
+1964 HRSSSRLTE

-2028 HKFKVAV
+2028 HKFKITIT
-2035 SQSGAKSVRKTLS
+2035 QSCAKNVKKALN
-2048 SILGKVNSSR
+2048 SILG
-2058 SKRTMLIRIKQNG
+2058 
-2071 ATGTI
+2071 
-2076 KYLNSVLKK
+2076 K

-2092 RTLKIHVT
+2092 RTMLIHVK
-2100 HDGVSETKKLLD
+2100 HDGVRDTKKYPDQVLNKANSKHSKRTMLIHVKHDGVPETKKLLE
-2112 EVIDKVKDLKKK
+2112 EVIEKVKKLSEKK
-2124 DKNVLTIH
+2124 KNVLTVH

-2163 KKGVSALKHEFSGF
+2163 KKGVSALKREFSSF
-2177 STSYKHGW
+2177 STSYKHDW

-2192 HKSFDHFWS
+2192 HKSFDYFWS
-2201 NMRQAAGR
+2201 DMRQAAGR

-2242 HKVHY
+2242 RKVHY

-2338 KKYWSHP
+2338 KKYWTHP

-2351 MFNSIKGL
+2351 MFDSINGL
-2359 NGAIDSLAQGMRD
+2359 TGAINSLAQGIRD
-2372 KGEKQGTEWWSQLW
+2372 KSESQGVDWWSQLW
-2386 KMAEDKVNDG
+2386 KMVEGKVNDG
-2396 DLGPAAGLLKAVE
+2396 DVDAKGLLKAVE
-2409 ELGQNKHYS
+2409 KYGEGKPYVWGADGPSQFDCSGLVMYALKHQYGIDFPHYS
-2418 QGKRMS
+2418 GAQYGM
-2424 KFFADCSSLV
+2424 
-2434 SRALSKYYHASWATP
+2434 T
-2449 NGWALTVA
+2449 
-2457 GLWEHAH
+2457 EH
-2464 RIPRSEAKPGDPVF
+2464 IPKSEAKMGDLVF
-2478 WLPDTHVGI
+2478 WGKGGSEHVGV
-2487 YAGHDRYYSAY
+2487 YAGGNRYFSAQSESQ
-2498 GPNDGGPVGM
+2498 GIHMNTLDSVVGKGK
-2508 QAVAP
+2508 P
-2513 GATFGRF
+2513 LFGRIK
-2520 NGLNTEGDKSKDVKV
+2520 GLSQKDDSNEPKV
-2535 KANNALQKK
+2535 KTNNQIQKL
-2544 IKALVGKGFWKT
+2544 IKNQVGKGFWKT
-2556 IQKIADKYG
+2556 INKIAEEFGDAEYG
-2565 ENAGM
+2565 GNSITIGM
-2570 VGAFKLGGDVSQ
+2570 IEAAARKMHVHLPDGFAKDVL
-2582 RAKAIAT
+2582 RVAISET
-2589 ALKKAVPGATREGL
+2589 GNRNIQQQIHDVN
-2603 AGIIGSWV
+2603 
-2611 FESGGL
+2611 SGGNEAQGPL
-2617 NPSAINP
+2617 QFTPQTFKAFAMPGHTNIHKPYDELLAFFNNSDWRNSIGWTVIWGNRKF
-2624 DGGASGFGQWLG
+2624 DWLHSGPQGH
-2636 PRKTALMA
+2636 
-2644 YARRHGKSWTNPS
+2644 RR
-2657 LQLDFALH
+2657 
-2665 GDDAQDSAT
+2665 
-2674 FMRIL
+2674 
-2679 KSHGSAA
+2679 
-2686 SAANAFSR
+2686 
-2694 EWERG
+2694 
-2699 GYDAQHVSA
+2699 
-2708 AESIYKVLRGFAN
+2708 FAN

>member
-1 MPVIEGYNFTVD
+1 
-13 LQDRGFVKTIRT
+13 
-25 IKSEAQALKNVMRAD
+25 MRAD

-83 NDERQGT
+83 SDERQGT
-90 LSDVN
+90 LSDAN
-95 RARWARNINT
+95 RARWTRNINT

-120 DADQQAAERLRT
+120 NADQQAAERLRT

-151 TDTLRDQSKFYR
+151 ADTLRDQSKFYR

-197 QKLIASYKEEK
+197 QNLIASYKEEK

-248 LNNQISQSESKLNG
+248 LNNQISQSENKLNG
-262 FSEKI
+262 FSERI

-291 ARQSRGLSTTRLGS
+291 YRQSRGLSTTRLGS

-334 SKSAFAGVGIALGG
+334 SKSAFARVGVALGG

-357 SDAAKVQRQYVEV
+357 SDAAKVQRQYIEV
-370 RNLIRT
+370 RNLLQT
-376 SGESLSKSISES
+376 SAQNQKEYAASTKQA
-388 NEMQRQGVKLSQE
+388 NEMQRQGIKLSQE

-427 RAMNSMMKAARASGD
+427 SAMNSMMKAARASGD

-454 VDAFGLRSENTAKM
+454 VDAFGLRSENTATM
-468 LSHTEKVANALASG
+468 LAHTERVANALASG
-482 ADRTASGFKDMGV
+482 ADRTASGFKDMGI
-495 GMSYVAST
+495 GASYVAST
-503 AKTAGMSVEETS
+503 AKTAGMSVEEMS
-515 AALGELSNR
+515 GALGELSNR

-550 AALEEAGLSINDFYD
+550 SALKEAGLSISDFYD

-570 KQIDKVF
+570 KRIDTIF

-625 TNLINHIRRDEKTD
+625 TNLINHIRKDEKTD

-644 AEKNMKSAQMQMKR
+644 AEKNMKSAQMQMQK

-685 AQWAVSKDGER
+685 AQWAVSTEGER
-696 SIKEFS
+696 SIKNFS
-702 KAAGNV
+702 KWTGQIADTV
-708 ATTIANHT
+708 AKHIP
-716 KDIIAFGKGLGQGL
+716 DVEAFGKGFA
-730 KDGYHF
+730 DGF
-736 IKPIVTGLGKIVGL
+736 NGAAKVIKPITDGITNIGKWLDKINGGSHTLSRWLGTAVG
-750 FDRSKKGSQDTARNV
+750 FV
-765 GRIVGVFGTLA
+765 GTLA
-776 VGLKLSKAL
+776 FAIKGIKTVGGGILAITKDTFSFGGKIKNVITGQRTEQKNLNDVLEETNNLLKKNVDLQKEFNDQQKNAGNNGSDIPSDLLDDLGEDEKDSGHLSRKQYREATEKADETYSTFRSRLRSKIKGGSGLSWKEVFKGTHSSASTAGSSSGTTFWKRLKNKIGDLSAADKISILLDVGFAGAQIADSLSTAIHAKNQNQKYSAIGEGLGGLVGGGIGLALGGEPGMLIGQQLGSQLAKYAVPKFINGFKDASKKLDLDAPSKQEGKGYLPQTPKHTVPYSWNSNRNFLDNLGYNYHVSVNNRAAELGHLFDNNWWDREGKRKNHSQLLNGADLPTSWLANTPQGVGHRLMNSAWNWFNSSGFRKWMNSDSIFKSIFGSPQYYKNGKEVSSKDLKLST
-785 FGGIFAISK
+785 K
-794 DTVGT
+794 DMKV
-799 ASRFVNWIKG
+799 S
-809 GTSAQKELNAQ
+809 
-820 LAETNRLLKESV
+820 
-832 VLQKEQYGGKSS
+832 KSS
-844 HHSSGGTGD
+844 V
-853 ALDTVSDAIDDVAD
+853 LPKIDVGKWWA
-867 LKGAK
+867 GV
-872 SEKIAKDAEETAT
+872 EKQ
-885 KAAHFWQRGWL
+885 W
-896 GKFNG
+896 
-901 FNKKL
+901 
-906 LGKLN
+906 
-911 PKNWTNAMAKAGD
+911 
-924 KAGKGFHLH
+924 
-933 LLKHVKGLGSK
+933 SK
-944 TKSLFKRDT
+944 
-953 WVNAFG
+953 
-959 KLGDKAGNKFVRA
+959 
-972 TETKLVNS
+972 
-980 RGKVKF
+980 
-986 SALFKYGSKAAEEA
+986 
-1000 GSGAGMG
+1000 
-1007 FLRKFAMHIGNG
+1007 
-1019 RLRLHG
+1019 
-1025 IFSNLLGGLTGT
+1025 
-1037 AEETGAKGATGFLG
+1037 
-1051 KFASVLGKGANI
+1051 
-1063 LGIGWSAAAAG
+1063 
-1074 IDIVKGI
+1074 
-1081 REHNPEKK
+1081 
-1089 QKELGSGIG
+1089 
-1098 AVVGGGLSAAFLG
+1098 
-1111 PEAAPI
+1111 
-1117 GAAIGSAIG
+1117 
-1126 SAMPKAIKWGQKIG
+1126 IKWPKL
-1140 GKVAGGMQS
+1140 
-1149 AIKNIQKDGW
+1149 
-1159 NGVAKNWNDFWGGMG
+1159 
-1174 DWWDQTFDVNGKG
+1174 
-1187 EKHSSK
+1187 
-1193 RKSKKKPTISDRVI
+1193 P
-1207 QTGVHVKKS
+1207 
-1216 DVANV
+1216 
-1221 KAMSKALSTYAD
+1221 
-1233 SLAKVKSELKHND
+1233 
-1246 PSGELNK
+1246 
-1253 VNNFLKSHTSEWKK
+1253 
-1267 TAKPIKDI
+1267 
-1275 GDAFKYLAKFA
+1275 KFH
-1286 GSVAKRDAFKA
+1286 
-1297 FNNDLPKLDTTLRK
+1297 LPKLDL
-1311 HGKNIKKGINEITNA
+1311 GKWWGGIKKWWSKIKWPKFPKFHLPKLDLG
-1326 LKGGKKGSTLISR
+1326 KWWGGVKKRWS
-1339 FKSLDGQ
+1339 K
-1346 LKNTTSSFKNLNSH
+1346 
-1360 LNKTASDFKSI
+1360 I
-1371 KKITD
+1371 KWPKWPKI
-1376 EFTGKKN
+1376 
-1383 PFKAM
+1383 
-1388 ADGLDKLKSSL
+1388 KLPKVDL
-1399 KKNAKDIKD
+1399 KKWSQNRVKDIKSGWNGFTD
-1408 YISTLKKAFES
+1408 WATKIGRNSNKNLKHGWKGMQSWAKGVHNNTKKGWNGFASWNHRLSKNANQLFKSAWKSMGSFSFGISKAFKGGWKGTTSWFGDLGHRMIRNFKNAFSGIGDWVSDRVQDIQDAWSGAS
-1419 KKGKNF
+1419 KHVKNF
-1425 AEIIKDTAKPLG
+1425 FT
-1437 KMAGSF
+1437 
-1443 KSMKS
+1443 
-1448 SVPPI
+1448 
-1453 SKGVKNIASNIK
+1453 KGH
-1465 SLSKGGK
+1465 
-1472 KGGAITKVAN
+1472 
-1482 EFDTLQKHLY
+1482 F
-1492 KDRGSIKKSL
+1492 
-1502 SSINSTLTG
+1502 
-1511 KKGFVSHVNNA
+1511 
-1522 NNSIKK
+1522 
-1528 LKGTFDSLASNTKSF
+1528 
-1543 ASNLRTAASAIK
+1543 
-1555 TLSAK
+1555 
-1560 KHSLD
+1560 
-1565 SLSSSIKGLYKTV
+1565 
-1578 NAYKFGSKI
+1578 
-1587 ASQAKTASKA
+1587 
-1597 LSGKSSFAS
+1597 
-1606 KFSSAAKSV
+1606 
-1615 KSTESSVANTFKS
+1615 
-1628 LKTSVVSS
+1628 
-1636 FKSMW
+1636 
-1641 SQVKSNTNDALDDI
+1641 
-1655 VDGIND
+1655 
-1661 SVDSINDAVDS
+1661 
-1672 MDGADKHHK
+1672 
-1681 AHHAHAK
+1681 
-1688 HLANGTGPITKTTLG
+1688 ANGTGPITKMTLG
-1703 ILNDGFDAPEIQN
+1703 ILNDGSDAPEIQN

-1759 FANGTGKNSI
+1759 FANGTVKNSI

-1964 HRSSSRLAE
+1964 HRSSSRLTE

-2132 VKHDGVH
+2132 VKHDGIH

-2163 KKGVSALKHEFSGF
+2163 KKGVSALKHEFSSF

-2192 HKSFDHFWS
+2192 HKSFGHFWS

-2216 VLNSAIGQIDT
+2216 VLNAAIGQIDT

-2242 HKVHY
+2242 RKVHY

-2338 KKYWSHP
+2338 KQYWSHP

-2386 KMAEDKVNDG
+2386 KMAEDKVNGG

-2544 IKALVGKGFWKT
+2544 IKAQVGKGFWKT

-2624 DGGASGFGQWLG
+2624 NGGAAGLGQWLD
-2636 PRKTALMA
+2636 RKPLLMA

-2665 GDDAQDSAT
+2665 GDDSQDTAT
-2674 FMRIL
+2674 FKRIL
-2679 KSHGSAA
+2679 KSHGSASSLA
-2686 SAANAFSR
+2686 YAFSR

-2699 GYDAQHVSA
+2699 GYDAEHASA

-2721 GGIATR
+2721 GGIATK

>member
-1 MPVIEGYNFTVD
+1 
-13 LQDRGFVKTIRT
+13 
-25 IKSEAQALKNVMRAD
+25 MRAD
-40 FAELRNSEGSLSAY
+40 FAELRNSEGSLAAY
-54 STRLNDAKLAVNRYS
+54 SKRMEDASLTAAKYK
-69 EAIKELRKQNEAFV
+69 EAIEALRHENEGLQQQV
-83 NDERQGT
+83 EKGEKN
-90 LSDVN
+90 SDVAQS
-95 RARWARNINT
+95 RIVRNINT
-105 IERYKIQISNLQHQM
+105 IERYKVQISNLEHSM
-120 DADQQAAERLRT
+120 AADREQVSRLMT
-132 GVDALRKT
+132 GIDTLRKT
-140 TEAIQTSTKSY
+140 TEGITTSTKAYSQA
-151 TDTLRDQSKFYR
+151 LQEQGKFYR
-163 AERTSIAGLRAE
+163 ADRANITGLRSQREAL
-175 RKSLESQLH
+175 KSQLH
-184 AEISVTSSLRNSQ
+184 AEISVTSQLRSKQAELVKSYNEERSALIKNKAALEI
-197 QKLIASYKEEK
+197 QKSGLAQTEKYYGSSSKEAQRAREEVGKLGKAVTDNELKLHSY
-208 ANLTELQ
+208 
-215 SKLASRSRELSLMKS
+215 
-230 KYGENSLAV
+230 
-239 QTTNKHIKE
+239 
-248 LNNQISQSESKLNG
+248 SEALG
-262 FSEKI
+262 
-267 SKNSTTLANQ
+267 KNSTTLANQ
-277 AKQASKVAS
+277 AQQASKVAT
-286 SYKEV
+286 SYREV
-291 ARQSRGLSTTRLGS
+291 EKASRGIGTTRLGS

-312 HIQRFNTA
+312 HIQRFNSV
-320 LKDSTANTRKWWSE
+320 LKESTANTRKWWSE
-334 SKSAFAGVGIALGG
+334 SKSAFAGVGVALGG

-376 SGESLSKSISES
+376 SGESLSKSIQES

-406 HQIGQQ
+406 HQIGEQ

-427 RAMNSMMKAARASGD
+427 GAMNSMMKAARASGD

-454 VDAFGLRSENTAKM
+454 VDAFGLRSENTATM
-468 LSHTEKVANALASG
+468 LAHTERVANALASG
-482 ADRTASGFKDMGV
+482 ADRTASGFKDMGI
-495 GMSYVAST
+495 GASYVAST
-503 AKTAGMSVEETS
+503 AKTAGMSVEEMS
-515 AALGELSNR
+515 GALGELSNR

-550 AALEEAGLSINDFYD
+550 SALKEAGLSISDFYD

-570 KQIDKVF
+570 KRIDTIF

-625 TNLINHIRRDEKTD
+625 TNLINHIRKDEKTD

-644 AEKNMKSAQMQMKR
+644 AEKNMKSAQMQMQR

-680 VGKAL
+680 VGRAL
-685 AQWAVSKDGER
+685 AQWAVSKEGER
-696 SIKEFS
+696 SMKEFS

-708 ATTIANHT
+708 ANTIARHT
-716 KDIIAFGKGLGQGL
+716 KDIIAFGSGLGQGL

-736 IKPIVTGLGKIVGL
+736 VRPIVNGLGKVVSL
-750 FDRSKKGSQDTARNV
+750 FDRSKKGSQDTARNL
-765 GRIVGVFGTLA
+765 GRIVGIFGTLA
-776 VGLKLSKAL
+776 VSIKLAKTL

-799 ASRFVNWIKG
+799 ASRFVTWIKG
-809 GTSAQKELNAQ
+809 GTSAQKALNAQ

-896 GKFNG
+896 GKLNG

-944 TKSLFKRDT
+944 AKSLFKRDT

-1019 RLRLHG
+1019 RLKLHG
-1025 IFSNLLGGLTGT
+1025 VFSNILGDITGT
-1037 AEETGAKGATGFLG
+1037 AEETGAKGATGFLD
-1051 KFASVLGKGANI
+1051 KFAGVLGKGANI

-1126 SAMPKAIKWGQKIG
+1126 SALPKAIKWGQKIG

-1159 NGVAKNWNDFWGGMG
+1159 NGVAKNRNDFWGGMG
-1174 DWWDQTFDVNGKG
+1174 NWWDQTFDVNGKG

-1193 RKSKKKPTISDRVI
+1193 RKKKPTISDRVI
-1207 QTGVHVKKS
+1207 QTGVHVKKA

-1221 KAMSKALSTYAD
+1221 KAMSSALKSYAG
-1233 SLAKVKSELKHND
+1233 SLAKVKAELKHND

-1253 VNNFLKSHTSEWKK
+1253 VNNFLKSHTSEWKR

-1297 FNNDLPKLDTTLRK
+1297 FNNDLPELDKQLHK
-1311 HGKNIKKGINEITNA
+1311 HGDSIKKGINEITNA

-1425 AEIIKDTAKPLG
+1425 AEIIKDAAKPLG

-1448 SVPPI
+1448 SVSPI

-1482 EFDTLQKHLY
+1482 DFDTLQKHLY

-1528 LKGTFDSLASNTKSF
+1528 LKGTFGSLASNTKSF

-1641 SQVKSNTNDALDDI
+1641 SQVKSDTNDALDDI
-1655 VDGIND
+1655 VSGIND
-1661 SVDSINDAVDS
+1661 SVDSINDSLDS
-1672 MDGADKHHK
+1672 MEGADEHHK
-1681 AHHAHAK
+1681 AKHAHAK
-1688 HLANGTGPITKTTLG
+1688 YLANGTGSITKTTLG
-1703 ILNDGFDAPEIQN
+1703 ILNDGSDAPEIQN

-1727 EFLKGA
+1727 EFLKGV

-1769 AAIDDRLLHNIYRV
+1769 TTIDINILHEILGV
-1783 AQSLLKS
+1783 SQSILKS
-1790 VKSISSKVSKLGS
+1790 VNSISSKISKLKS
-1803 SSKSTKL
+1803 NSKASKL
-1810 HDATYRSS
+1810 HDAAYSS
-1818 SSGSSRSSS
+1818 SSSSNSRYTSRS
-1827 KKSSSKKTKSMVP
+1827 KKNEKKPKSMEA
-1840 FTPLGFYGNLKNV
+1840 FGRLGFYGNLKNV
-1853 VQGII
+1853 VQKII
-1858 KTGSNER
+1858 RTGSNQR
-1865 VYLSQSTRREL
+1865 IYLGESTRRDL
-1876 GYKNAKGSTY
+1876 GLKSAKGTS
-1886 AKATS
+1886 AAVKAS
-1891 GLIKRITSLYERRKR
+1891 KGLLKRINNLYERRKR

-1917 KREES
+1917 KRQEA

-1952 LRAEERKARSRR
+1952 LRAEERKARRKRR
-1964 HRSSSRLAE
+1964 KSSSRVSE
-1973 RRTSTGGYT
+1973 RRTSSGGYT
-1982 YTYTSTARRARTT
+1982 YTYTSTARKARST
-1995 STRRRTSSARA
+1995 STRKSSTRA

-2015 KALDALLKKIKGN
+2015 KVLNALLKKIKGN
-2028 HKFKVAV
+2028 HKFKITVT
-2035 SQSGAKSVRKTLS
+2035 QSGAKSVKKALNA
-2048 SILGKVNSSR
+2048 ILGKVNSKR
-2058 SKRTMLIRIKQNG
+2058 SKRTMLIRITHDGVHDTK
-2071 ATGTI
+2071 
-2076 KYLNSVLKK
+2076 KYISQILKK

-2092 RTLKIHVT
+2092 RTMLIHVN
-2100 HDGVSETKKLLD
+2100 HDGVHETKKLLE
-2112 EVIDKVKDLKKK
+2112 EVIKKVKELSEKK
-2124 DKNVLTIH
+2124 KNVLTVH

-2139 DTKKAL
+2139 ETKKAL
-2145 DSVASTG
+2145 ESVASAG
-2152 KKMWT
+2152 KKMWDD
-2157 ELESSA
+2157 LKKYSSS
-2163 KKGVSALKHEFSGF
+2163 GVSKLKSEFHSF
-2177 STSYKHGW
+2177 SAYYKRGW
-2185 SNLQSGI
+2185 SSLARDIRKTMNT
-2192 HKSFDHFWS
+2192 FWS
-2201 NMRQAAGR
+2201 HMHSDAKDGLNH
-2209 GVNKVID
+2209 VIG
-2216 VLNSAIGQIDT
+2216 VLNSAITQVNG
-2227 VIRNFGGSKTAVAKA
+2227 VVKSFGGNKVAKHA
-2242 HKVHY
+2242 KRL
-2247 ASGTGYFS
+2247 ATGTGYFS
-2255 NQRRAITK
+2255 GQRKAITK

-2372 KGEKQGTEWWSQLW
+2372 KGKKQGTEWWSQLW
-2386 KMAEDKVNDG
+2386 KMVENKVNDG

-2409 ELGQNKHYS
+2409 ELGKDKHYS

-2449 NGWALTVA
+2449 NNWALTVA

-2478 WLPDTHVGI
+2478 WLPDEHVGV
-2487 YAGHDRYYSAY
+2487 YAGHGRYYSAY
-2498 GPNDGGPVGM
+2498 GPEPGGPVGM
-2508 QAVAP
+2508 QPVGP

-2544 IKALVGKGFWKT
+2544 IKAQVGKGFWKT

-2570 VGAFKLGGDVSQ
+2570 VGAFKLGGDVGQ

-2624 DGGASGFGQWLG
+2624 NGGAAGLGQWLD
-2636 PRKTALMA
+2636 RKPLLMA

-2665 GDDAQDSAT
+2665 GDDSQDTAT
-2674 FMRIL
+2674 FKRIL
-2679 KSHGSAA
+2679 KSHGSASSLA
-2686 SAANAFSR
+2686 YAFSR

-2699 GYDAQHVSA
+2699 GYDAEHASA

-2812 SVDGQMLAQ
+2812 AIDGQTLA
-2821 RLDKYQRQNQFG
+2821 RKLDKYQRQNQYK
-2833 HLYNKKMNR
+2833 HVYNTRMNR

>member
-40 FAELRNSEGSLSAY
+40 FAELRNSEGSLAAY
-54 STRLNDAKLAVNRYS
+54 SKRMEDASLTAAKYK
-69 EAIKELRKQNEAFV
+69 EAIEALRHENEGLQQQV
-83 NDERQGT
+83 EKGEKN
-90 LSDVN
+90 SDVAQS
-95 RARWARNINT
+95 RIVRNINT
-105 IERYKIQISNLQHQM
+105 IERYKVQISNLEHSM
-120 DADQQAAERLRT
+120 AADREQVSRLMT
-132 GVDALRKT
+132 GIDTLRKT
-140 TEAIQTSTKSY
+140 TEGITTSTKAYSQA
-151 TDTLRDQSKFYR
+151 LQEQGKFYR
-163 AERTSIAGLRAE
+163 ADRANITGLRSQREAL
-175 RKSLESQLH
+175 KSQLH
-184 AEISVTSSLRNSQ
+184 AEISVTSQLRSKQAELVKSYNEERSALIKNKAALEI
-197 QKLIASYKEEK
+197 QKSGLAQTEKYYGSSSKEAQRAREEVGKLGKAVTDNELKLHSY
-208 ANLTELQ
+208 
-215 SKLASRSRELSLMKS
+215 
-230 KYGENSLAV
+230 
-239 QTTNKHIKE
+239 
-248 LNNQISQSESKLNG
+248 SEALG
-262 FSEKI
+262 
-267 SKNSTTLANQ
+267 KNSTTLANQ
-277 AKQASKVAS
+277 AQQASKVAT
-286 SYKEV
+286 SYREV
-291 ARQSRGLSTTRLGS
+291 EKASRGISNTRIGS
-305 MFKAGSQ
+305 MFRAGSQ
-312 HIQRFNTA
+312 HIQRLNTA
-320 LKDSTANTRKWWSE
+320 LKDSTANTRKWWAE
-334 SKSAFAGVGIALGG
+334 SKSAFAGVGVALGG

-376 SGESLSKSISES
+376 SGESLSKSIQES

-406 HQIGQQ
+406 YQIGEQ

-427 RAMNSMMKAARASGD
+427 SAMNSMMKAARASGD

-454 VDAFGLRSENTAKM
+454 VDAFGLRSENTATM
-468 LSHTEKVANALASG
+468 LAHTERVANALASG
-482 ADRTASGFKDMGV
+482 ADRTASGFKDMGI
-495 GMSYVAST
+495 GASYVAST
-503 AKTAGMSVEETS
+503 AKTAGMSVEEMS
-515 AALGELSNR
+515 GALGELSNR

-550 AALEEAGLSINDFYD
+550 SALKEAGLSISDFYD

-570 KQIDKVF
+570 KRIDTIF

-625 TNLINHIRRDEKTD
+625 TNLINHIRKDEKTD

-644 AEKNMKSAQMQMKR
+644 AEKNMKSAQMQMQR

-680 VGKAL
+680 VGRAL
-685 AQWAVSKDGER
+685 AQWAVSKEGER
-696 SIKEFS
+696 SIKNFS
-702 KAAGNV
+702 KWTGQIADTV
-708 ATTIANHT
+708 AKHIP
-716 KDIIAFGKGLGQGL
+716 DVEAFGKGLA
-730 KDGYHF
+730 DGF
-736 IKPIVTGLGKIVGL
+736 NGAAKVIKPITAGITNIGKWLDKINGGSHTLSRWLGTAVG
-750 FDRSKKGSQDTARNV
+750 FV
-765 GRIVGVFGTLA
+765 GTLA
-776 VGLKLSKAL
+776 FAIKGIKTVGGGILAITKDTFSFGGKIKNVITGQRTEQKNLNDVLEETNNLLKKNVDLQKEFNDQQKNAGNNGSDIPSDLLDDLGEDEKDSGHLSRKQYREATEKADETYSTFRSRLRSKIKGGSGLSWKEVFKGTHSSASTAGSSSGTTFWKRLKNKIGDLSAADKISILLDVGFAGAQIADSLSTAIHAKNQNQKYSAIGEGLGGLVGGGIGLALGGEPGMLIGQQLGSQLAKYAVPKFINGFKDASKKLDLDAPSKQEGKGYLPQTPKHTVPYSWNSNRNFLDNLGYNYHVSVNNRAAELGHLFDNNWWDREGKRKNHSQLLNGADLPTSWLANTPQGVGHRLMNSAWNWFNSKDNSGFRKWMNSDSIFKSIFGSPQYYKNGKKVSSKDLKLST
-785 FGGIFAISK
+785 K
-794 DTVGT
+794 DMKV
-799 ASRFVNWIKG
+799 S
-809 GTSAQKELNAQ
+809 
-820 LAETNRLLKESV
+820 
-832 VLQKEQYGGKSS
+832 KSS
-844 HHSSGGTGD
+844 V
-853 ALDTVSDAIDDVAD
+853 LPKIDVGKWWA
-867 LKGAK
+867 GV
-872 SEKIAKDAEETAT
+872 EKQ
-885 KAAHFWQRGWL
+885 W
-896 GKFNG
+896 
-901 FNKKL
+901 
-906 LGKLN
+906 
-911 PKNWTNAMAKAGD
+911 
-924 KAGKGFHLH
+924 
-933 LLKHVKGLGSK
+933 SK
-944 TKSLFKRDT
+944 
-953 WVNAFG
+953 
-959 KLGDKAGNKFVRA
+959 
-972 TETKLVNS
+972 
-980 RGKVKF
+980 
-986 SALFKYGSKAAEEA
+986 
-1000 GSGAGMG
+1000 
-1007 FLRKFAMHIGNG
+1007 
-1019 RLRLHG
+1019 
-1025 IFSNLLGGLTGT
+1025 
-1037 AEETGAKGATGFLG
+1037 
-1051 KFASVLGKGANI
+1051 
-1063 LGIGWSAAAAG
+1063 
-1074 IDIVKGI
+1074 
-1081 REHNPEKK
+1081 
-1089 QKELGSGIG
+1089 
-1098 AVVGGGLSAAFLG
+1098 
-1111 PEAAPI
+1111 
-1117 GAAIGSAIG
+1117 
-1126 SAMPKAIKWGQKIG
+1126 IKWPKL
-1140 GKVAGGMQS
+1140 
-1149 AIKNIQKDGW
+1149 
-1159 NGVAKNWNDFWGGMG
+1159 
-1174 DWWDQTFDVNGKG
+1174 
-1187 EKHSSK
+1187 
-1193 RKSKKKPTISDRVI
+1193 P
-1207 QTGVHVKKS
+1207 
-1216 DVANV
+1216 
-1221 KAMSKALSTYAD
+1221 
-1233 SLAKVKSELKHND
+1233 
-1246 PSGELNK
+1246 
-1253 VNNFLKSHTSEWKK
+1253 
-1267 TAKPIKDI
+1267 
-1275 GDAFKYLAKFA
+1275 KFH
-1286 GSVAKRDAFKA
+1286 
-1297 FNNDLPKLDTTLRK
+1297 LPKLDL
-1311 HGKNIKKGINEITNA
+1311 GKWWGGIKKWWSKIKWPKLPKFHLPKLDFG
-1326 LKGGKKGSTLISR
+1326 KWWGG
-1339 FKSLDGQ
+1339 
-1346 LKNTTSSFKNLNSH
+1346 
-1360 LNKTASDFKSI
+1360 I
-1371 KKITD
+1371 KKWWSKIKWPKFPKFHLPKLD
-1376 EFTGKKN
+1376 LGKWWGGVKKRWSKIKW
-1383 PFKAM
+1383 PKWPKI
-1388 ADGLDKLKSSL
+1388 KLPKVDL
-1399 KKNAKDIKD
+1399 KKWSQNRVKDIKSGWNGFTD
-1408 YISTLKKAFES
+1408 WATKIGRNSNKNLKHGWKGMQSWAKGVHNNTKKGWNGFASWNHRLSKNANQLFKSAWKSMGSFSFGISKAFKGGWKGTTSWFGDLGHSMIRNFKNAFSGIEDWVSDRVQDIQDAWSGAS
-1419 KKGKNF
+1419 KHVKNF
-1425 AEIIKDTAKPLG
+1425 FT
-1437 KMAGSF
+1437 
-1443 KSMKS
+1443 
-1448 SVPPI
+1448 
-1453 SKGVKNIASNIK
+1453 KGH
-1465 SLSKGGK
+1465 
-1472 KGGAITKVAN
+1472 
-1482 EFDTLQKHLY
+1482 F
-1492 KDRGSIKKSL
+1492 
-1502 SSINSTLTG
+1502 
-1511 KKGFVSHVNNA
+1511 
-1522 NNSIKK
+1522 
-1528 LKGTFDSLASNTKSF
+1528 
-1543 ASNLRTAASAIK
+1543 
-1555 TLSAK
+1555 
-1560 KHSLD
+1560 
-1565 SLSSSIKGLYKTV
+1565 
-1578 NAYKFGSKI
+1578 
-1587 ASQAKTASKA
+1587 
-1597 LSGKSSFAS
+1597 
-1606 KFSSAAKSV
+1606 
-1615 KSTESSVANTFKS
+1615 
-1628 LKTSVVSS
+1628 
-1636 FKSMW
+1636 
-1641 SQVKSNTNDALDDI
+1641 
-1655 VDGIND
+1655 
-1661 SVDSINDAVDS
+1661 
-1672 MDGADKHHK
+1672 
-1681 AHHAHAK
+1681 
-1688 HLANGTGPITKTTLG
+1688 ANGTGPITKMTLG
-1703 ILNDGFDAPEIQN
+1703 ILNDGSDAPEIQN

-1759 FANGTGKNSI
+1759 FANGTVKNSI

-1810 HDATYRSS
+1810 HDATYRPS

-1827 KKSSSKKTKSMVP
+1827 KKSSSKKTKSMTP

-1964 HRSSSRLAE
+1964 HRSSSRLTE

-2132 VKHDGVH
+2132 VKHDGIH

-2163 KKGVSALKHEFSGF
+2163 KKGVSALKHEFSSF

-2192 HKSFDHFWS
+2192 HKSFGHFWS

-2216 VLNSAIGQIDT
+2216 VLNAAIGQIDT

-2285 DKSNNTFSVVQ
+2285 DKSNNTFGVVQ

-2338 KKYWSHP
+2338 KKYWTHP

-2351 MFNSIKGL
+2351 MFDSINGL
-2359 NGAIDSLAQGMRD
+2359 TGAINSLAQGMRN
-2372 KGEKQGTEWWSQLW
+2372 KSESQGVDWWSQLW
-2386 KMAEDKVNDG
+2386 KMVEGKVNDG
-2396 DLGPAAGLLKAVE
+2396 DVDAKGLLKAVE
-2409 ELGQNKHYS
+2409 KYGEGKPYVWGADGPSQFDCSGLVMYALKHQYGIDFPHYS
-2418 QGKRMS
+2418 GAQYGM
-2424 KFFADCSSLV
+2424 
-2434 SRALSKYYHASWATP
+2434 T
-2449 NGWALTVA
+2449 
-2457 GLWEHAH
+2457 EH
-2464 RIPRSEAKPGDPVF
+2464 IPKSEAKMGDLVF
-2478 WLPDTHVGI
+2478 WGKGGSEHVGV
-2487 YAGHDRYYSAY
+2487 YAGGNRYFSAQSESQ
-2498 GPNDGGPVGM
+2498 GIHMNTLDSVVGKGK
-2508 QAVAP
+2508 P
-2513 GATFGRF
+2513 LFGRIK
-2520 NGLNTEGDKSKDVKV
+2520 GLSQKDDSNEPKV
-2535 KANNALQKK
+2535 KTNNQIQKL
-2544 IKALVGKGFWKT
+2544 IKNQVGKGFWKT
-2556 IQKIADKYG
+2556 INKIAEEFGDAEYG
-2565 ENAGM
+2565 GNSITIGM
-2570 VGAFKLGGDVSQ
+2570 IEAAARKMHVHLPDGFAKDVL
-2582 RAKAIAT
+2582 RVAISET
-2589 ALKKAVPGATREGL
+2589 GNRNIQQQIHDVN
-2603 AGIIGSWV
+2603 
-2611 FESGGL
+2611 SGGNEAQGPL
-2617 NPSAINP
+2617 QFTPQTFKAFAMPGHTNIHKPYDELLAFFNNSDWRNSIGWTVIWGNRKF
-2624 DGGASGFGQWLG
+2624 DWLHSGPQGH
-2636 PRKTALMA
+2636 
-2644 YARRHGKSWTNPS
+2644 RR
-2657 LQLDFALH
+2657 
-2665 GDDAQDSAT
+2665 
-2674 FMRIL
+2674 
-2679 KSHGSAA
+2679 
-2686 SAANAFSR
+2686 
-2694 EWERG
+2694 
-2699 GYDAQHVSA
+2699 
-2708 AESIYKVLRGFAN
+2708 FAN

-2833 HLYNKKMNR
+2833 HLYNQKMNR

>member
-1 MPVIEGYNFTVD
+1 
-13 LQDRGFVKTIRT
+13 
-25 IKSEAQALKNVMRAD
+25 MRAD

-90 LSDVN
+90 LSDAN

-184 AEISVTSSLRNSQ
+184 AEISVTSSLRNGQ

-208 ANLTELQ
+208 TNLIELQ
-215 SKLASRSRELSLMKS
+215 AKLASRNRELSLMKS

-248 LNNQISQSESKLNG
+248 LNNQISQSENKLNG
-262 FSEKI
+262 FSERI

-291 ARQSRGLSTTRLGS
+291 VRQSRGLSTTRLGS

-334 SKSAFAGVGIALGG
+334 SKSAFARVGVALGG

-357 SDAAKVQRQYVEV
+357 SDAAKVQRQYIEV
-370 RNLIRT
+370 RNLLQT
-376 SGESLSKSISES
+376 SAQNQKEYAASTKQA
-388 NEMQRQGVKLSQE
+388 NEMQRQGIKLSQE

-406 HQIGQQ
+406 HQIGEQ

-427 RAMNSMMKAARASGD
+427 SAMNSMMKAARASGD

-454 VDAFGLRSENTAKM
+454 VDAFGLRSENTATI
-468 LSHTEKVANALASG
+468 LAHTERVANALASG
-482 ADRTASGFKDMGV
+482 ADRTASGFKDMGI
-495 GMSYVAST
+495 GASYVAST
-503 AKTAGMSVEETS
+503 AKTAGMSVEEMS
-515 AALGELSNR
+515 GALGELSNR

-550 AALEEAGLSINDFYD
+550 SALKEAGLSISDFYD

-570 KQIDKVF
+570 KRIDTIF

-625 TNLINHIRRDEKTD
+625 TNLINHIRKDEKTD

-644 AEKNMKSAQMQMKR
+644 AEKNMKSAQMQMQR

-685 AQWAVSKDGER
+685 AQWAVSTEGES
-696 SIKEFS
+696 SIKNFS
-702 KAAGNV
+702 KWTGQV
-708 ATTIANHT
+708 ADTVAKHIP
-716 KDIIAFGKGLGQGL
+716 DVEAFGKGLA
-730 KDGYHF
+730 DGF
-736 IKPIVTGLGKIVGL
+736 NGAAKVIKPITDGITNIGKWLDKINSGSHTLSRWLGTAVG
-750 FDRSKKGSQDTARNV
+750 FV
-765 GRIVGVFGTLA
+765 GTLA
-776 VGLKLSKAL
+776 FAIKGIKTVGGGILAITKDTFSFGGKIKNVITGQRTEQKNLNDVLEETNNLLKKNVDLQKEFNDQQKNAGNNGSDIPSDLLDDLGEDEKDSGHLSRKQYREATEKADETYSTFRSRLRSKIKGGSGLSWKEVFKGTRSSASTAGSSSGTTFWKRLKNKIGDLSAADKISILLDVGFAGAQIADSLSTAIHAKNQNQKYSAIGEGLGGLVGGGIGLALGGEPGMLIGQQLGSQLAKYAVPKFINGFKDASKKLDLDAPSKQEGKGYLPQTPKHTVPYSWNSNRNFLDNLGYNYHVSVNNRAAELGHLFDNNWWDREGKRKNHSQLLNGADLPTSWLANTPQGVGHRLMNSAWNWFNSKDNSGFRKWMNSDSIFKSIFGSPQYYKNGKKVSSKDLKLST
-785 FGGIFAISK
+785 K
-794 DTVGT
+794 DMKV
-799 ASRFVNWIKG
+799 S
-809 GTSAQKELNAQ
+809 
-820 LAETNRLLKESV
+820 
-832 VLQKEQYGGKSS
+832 KSS
-844 HHSSGGTGD
+844 V
-853 ALDTVSDAIDDVAD
+853 LPKIDVGKWWA
-867 LKGAK
+867 GV
-872 SEKIAKDAEETAT
+872 EKQ
-885 KAAHFWQRGWL
+885 W
-896 GKFNG
+896 
-901 FNKKL
+901 
-906 LGKLN
+906 
-911 PKNWTNAMAKAGD
+911 
-924 KAGKGFHLH
+924 
-933 LLKHVKGLGSK
+933 SK
-944 TKSLFKRDT
+944 
-953 WVNAFG
+953 
-959 KLGDKAGNKFVRA
+959 
-972 TETKLVNS
+972 
-980 RGKVKF
+980 
-986 SALFKYGSKAAEEA
+986 
-1000 GSGAGMG
+1000 
-1007 FLRKFAMHIGNG
+1007 
-1019 RLRLHG
+1019 
-1025 IFSNLLGGLTGT
+1025 
-1037 AEETGAKGATGFLG
+1037 
-1051 KFASVLGKGANI
+1051 
-1063 LGIGWSAAAAG
+1063 
-1074 IDIVKGI
+1074 
-1081 REHNPEKK
+1081 
-1089 QKELGSGIG
+1089 
-1098 AVVGGGLSAAFLG
+1098 
-1111 PEAAPI
+1111 
-1117 GAAIGSAIG
+1117 
-1126 SAMPKAIKWGQKIG
+1126 IKWPKL
-1140 GKVAGGMQS
+1140 
-1149 AIKNIQKDGW
+1149 
-1159 NGVAKNWNDFWGGMG
+1159 
-1174 DWWDQTFDVNGKG
+1174 
-1187 EKHSSK
+1187 
-1193 RKSKKKPTISDRVI
+1193 P
-1207 QTGVHVKKS
+1207 
-1216 DVANV
+1216 
-1221 KAMSKALSTYAD
+1221 
-1233 SLAKVKSELKHND
+1233 
-1246 PSGELNK
+1246 
-1253 VNNFLKSHTSEWKK
+1253 
-1267 TAKPIKDI
+1267 
-1275 GDAFKYLAKFA
+1275 KFH
-1286 GSVAKRDAFKA
+1286 
-1297 FNNDLPKLDTTLRK
+1297 LPKLDL
-1311 HGKNIKKGINEITNA
+1311 GKWWGGVKKWWSKIKWPKLPKFHLPKLDLG
-1326 LKGGKKGSTLISR
+1326 KWWGGVKKWWS
-1339 FKSLDGQ
+1339 K
-1346 LKNTTSSFKNLNSH
+1346 
-1360 LNKTASDFKSI
+1360 I
-1371 KKITD
+1371 KWPKWPKI
-1376 EFTGKKN
+1376 
-1383 PFKAM
+1383 
-1388 ADGLDKLKSSL
+1388 KLPKVDL
-1399 KKNAKDIKD
+1399 KKWSQNRVKDIKSGWNGFTD
-1408 YISTLKKAFES
+1408 WATKIGRNSNKNLKHGWEGMQSWAKGVHNNTKKGWNGFASWNHRLSKNANQLFKSAWKSMGSFSSEISKAFKGGWKGTTSWFGDLGHSMIRNFKNAFSGIGDWVSDRVQDIQDAWSGAS
-1419 KKGKNF
+1419 KHVKNF
-1425 AEIIKDTAKPLG
+1425 FT
-1437 KMAGSF
+1437 
-1443 KSMKS
+1443 
-1448 SVPPI
+1448 
-1453 SKGVKNIASNIK
+1453 KGH
-1465 SLSKGGK
+1465 
-1472 KGGAITKVAN
+1472 
-1482 EFDTLQKHLY
+1482 F
-1492 KDRGSIKKSL
+1492 
-1502 SSINSTLTG
+1502 
-1511 KKGFVSHVNNA
+1511 
-1522 NNSIKK
+1522 
-1528 LKGTFDSLASNTKSF
+1528 
-1543 ASNLRTAASAIK
+1543 
-1555 TLSAK
+1555 
-1560 KHSLD
+1560 
-1565 SLSSSIKGLYKTV
+1565 
-1578 NAYKFGSKI
+1578 
-1587 ASQAKTASKA
+1587 
-1597 LSGKSSFAS
+1597 
-1606 KFSSAAKSV
+1606 
-1615 KSTESSVANTFKS
+1615 
-1628 LKTSVVSS
+1628 
-1636 FKSMW
+1636 
-1641 SQVKSNTNDALDDI
+1641 
-1655 VDGIND
+1655 
-1661 SVDSINDAVDS
+1661 
-1672 MDGADKHHK
+1672 
-1681 AHHAHAK
+1681 
-1688 HLANGTGPITKTTLG
+1688 ANGTGPITTPVLG
-1703 ILNDGFDAPEIQN
+1703 ILNDGNDAPEIEN
-1716 REGLLHPNGML
+1716 REGLLHKDGLL
-1727 EFLKGA
+1727 ELLSGRNIK
-1733 NVPRLL
+1733 RLL

-1759 FANGTGKNSI
+1759 FANGTVKNSI

-1810 HDATYRSS
+1810 HDATFRSS

-2812 SVDGQMLAQ
+2812 AIDGQTLA
-2821 RLDKYQRQNQFG
+2821 RKLDKYQRQNQYK
-2833 HLYNKKMNR
+2833 HVYNTRMNR

>member
-1 MPVIEGYNFTVD
+1 
-13 LQDRGFVKTIRT
+13 
-25 IKSEAQALKNVMRAD
+25 MRAD

-90 LSDVN
+90 LSDAN

-184 AEISVTSSLRNSQ
+184 AEISVTSSLKSNQ
-197 QKLIASYKEEK
+197 QKLIASYQEEK

-248 LNNQISQSESKLNG
+248 LNNQISQSENKLNG
-262 FSEKI
+262 FSERI

-291 ARQSRGLSTTRLGS
+291 YRQSRGLSTTRLGS

-334 SKSAFAGVGIALGG
+334 SKSAFARVGVALGG

-357 SDAAKVQRQYVEV
+357 SDAAKVQRQYIEV
-370 RNLIRT
+370 RNLLQT
-376 SGESLSKSISES
+376 SAQNQKEYAASTKQA
-388 NEMQRQGVKLSQE
+388 NEMQRQGIKLSQE

-406 HQIGQQ
+406 HQIGEQ
-412 YEELVRRGYSGTQAL
+412 YEELVRRGYNGTQAL
-427 RAMNSMMKAARASGD
+427 GAMNSMMKAARASGD

-454 VDAFGLRSENTAKM
+454 VDAFGLRSERATKM
-468 LSHTEKVANALASG
+468 LSHTERVANALASG
-482 ADRTASGFKDMGV
+482 ADRTASGFKDMGI
-495 GMSYVAST
+495 GMSYVSST
-503 AKTAGMSVEETS
+503 AKTAGMTVEETS

-550 AALEEAGLSINDFYD
+550 AALQEAGLSISDFYD

-582 HTKGWGKDRQGAFF
+582 HTKGWGEDRQGAFF

-625 TNLINHIRRDEKTD
+625 TNLINHIKKDETTD

-644 AEKNMKSAQMQMKR
+644 ANKNMKSAQMQMKR

-685 AQWAVSKDGER
+685 AQWAVSTEGER
-696 SIKEFS
+696 SIKNFS
-702 KAAGNV
+702 KWTGQV
-708 ATTIANHT
+708 ADTVAKHIP
-716 KDIIAFGKGLGQGL
+716 DVEAFGKGLA
-730 KDGYHF
+730 DGF
-736 IKPIVTGLGKIVGL
+736 NGAAKVIKPITDGITNIGKWLDKINGGSHTLSRWLGTAVG
-750 FDRSKKGSQDTARNV
+750 FV
-765 GRIVGVFGTLA
+765 GTLA
-776 VGLKLSKAL
+776 FAIKGIKTVGGGILAFTKDTFSFVGKIKNVITGQRTEQKNLNDVLEETNNLLKKNVDLQKEFNDQQKNAGNNGSDIPSDLLDDLGEDEKDSGHLSRKQYREATEKADETYSTFRSRLRSKIKGGSGLSWKEVFKGTHSSASTAGSSSGTTFWKRLKNKIGDLSAADKISILLDVGFAGAQIADSLSTAIHAKNQNQKYSAIGEGLGGLVGGGIGLALGGEPGMLIGQQLGSQLAKYAVPKFINGFKDASKKLDLDAPSKQEGKGYLPQTPKHTVPYSWNSNRNFLDNLGYNYHVSVNNRAAELGHLFDNNWWDREGKRKNHSQLLNGADLPTSWLANTPQGVGHRLMNSAWNWFNSKDNSGFRKWMNSDSIFKSIFGSPQYYKNGKEVSSKDLKLST
-785 FGGIFAISK
+785 K
-794 DTVGT
+794 DMKV
-799 ASRFVNWIKG
+799 S
-809 GTSAQKELNAQ
+809 
-820 LAETNRLLKESV
+820 
-832 VLQKEQYGGKSS
+832 KSS
-844 HHSSGGTGD
+844 V
-853 ALDTVSDAIDDVAD
+853 LPKIDVGKWWA
-867 LKGAK
+867 GV
-872 SEKIAKDAEETAT
+872 EKQ
-885 KAAHFWQRGWL
+885 W
-896 GKFNG
+896 
-901 FNKKL
+901 
-906 LGKLN
+906 
-911 PKNWTNAMAKAGD
+911 
-924 KAGKGFHLH
+924 
-933 LLKHVKGLGSK
+933 SK
-944 TKSLFKRDT
+944 
-953 WVNAFG
+953 
-959 KLGDKAGNKFVRA
+959 
-972 TETKLVNS
+972 
-980 RGKVKF
+980 
-986 SALFKYGSKAAEEA
+986 
-1000 GSGAGMG
+1000 
-1007 FLRKFAMHIGNG
+1007 
-1019 RLRLHG
+1019 
-1025 IFSNLLGGLTGT
+1025 
-1037 AEETGAKGATGFLG
+1037 
-1051 KFASVLGKGANI
+1051 
-1063 LGIGWSAAAAG
+1063 
-1074 IDIVKGI
+1074 
-1081 REHNPEKK
+1081 
-1089 QKELGSGIG
+1089 
-1098 AVVGGGLSAAFLG
+1098 
-1111 PEAAPI
+1111 
-1117 GAAIGSAIG
+1117 
-1126 SAMPKAIKWGQKIG
+1126 IKWPKL
-1140 GKVAGGMQS
+1140 
-1149 AIKNIQKDGW
+1149 
-1159 NGVAKNWNDFWGGMG
+1159 
-1174 DWWDQTFDVNGKG
+1174 
-1187 EKHSSK
+1187 
-1193 RKSKKKPTISDRVI
+1193 P
-1207 QTGVHVKKS
+1207 
-1216 DVANV
+1216 
-1221 KAMSKALSTYAD
+1221 
-1233 SLAKVKSELKHND
+1233 
-1246 PSGELNK
+1246 
-1253 VNNFLKSHTSEWKK
+1253 
-1267 TAKPIKDI
+1267 
-1275 GDAFKYLAKFA
+1275 KFH
-1286 GSVAKRDAFKA
+1286 
-1297 FNNDLPKLDTTLRK
+1297 LPKLDL
-1311 HGKNIKKGINEITNA
+1311 GKWWGGVKKWWSKIKWPKLPKFHLPKLDLG
-1326 LKGGKKGSTLISR
+1326 KWWGGVKKWWS
-1339 FKSLDGQ
+1339 K
-1346 LKNTTSSFKNLNSH
+1346 
-1360 LNKTASDFKSI
+1360 I
-1371 KKITD
+1371 KWPKWPKI
-1376 EFTGKKN
+1376 
-1383 PFKAM
+1383 
-1388 ADGLDKLKSSL
+1388 KLPKVDL
-1399 KKNAKDIKD
+1399 KKWSQNRVKDIKSGWNGFID
-1408 YISTLKKAFES
+1408 WATQIGRNSNKNLKHGWKGMQSWAKGVHNNTKKGWNGFASWNHRLSKNANQLFKSAWKSMGSFSSEISKAFKGGWKGTTSWFGDLGHSMIRNFKNAFSGIGDWVSDRVQDIQDAWSGAS
-1419 KKGKNF
+1419 KHVKNF
-1425 AEIIKDTAKPLG
+1425 FT
-1437 KMAGSF
+1437 
-1443 KSMKS
+1443 
-1448 SVPPI
+1448 
-1453 SKGVKNIASNIK
+1453 KGH
-1465 SLSKGGK
+1465 
-1472 KGGAITKVAN
+1472 
-1482 EFDTLQKHLY
+1482 F
-1492 KDRGSIKKSL
+1492 
-1502 SSINSTLTG
+1502 
-1511 KKGFVSHVNNA
+1511 
-1522 NNSIKK
+1522 
-1528 LKGTFDSLASNTKSF
+1528 
-1543 ASNLRTAASAIK
+1543 
-1555 TLSAK
+1555 
-1560 KHSLD
+1560 
-1565 SLSSSIKGLYKTV
+1565 
-1578 NAYKFGSKI
+1578 
-1587 ASQAKTASKA
+1587 
-1597 LSGKSSFAS
+1597 
-1606 KFSSAAKSV
+1606 
-1615 KSTESSVANTFKS
+1615 
-1628 LKTSVVSS
+1628 
-1636 FKSMW
+1636 
-1641 SQVKSNTNDALDDI
+1641 
-1655 VDGIND
+1655 
-1661 SVDSINDAVDS
+1661 
-1672 MDGADKHHK
+1672 
-1681 AHHAHAK
+1681 
-1688 HLANGTGPITKTTLG
+1688 ANGTGPITTPVLG
-1703 ILNDGFDAPEIQN
+1703 ILNDGNDAPEIEN
-1716 REGLLHPNGML
+1716 REGLLHKDGLL
-1727 EFLKGA
+1727 ELLSGRNIK
-1733 NVPRLL
+1733 RLL

-1759 FANGTGKNSI
+1759 FANGTVKNSI

-1810 HDATYRSS
+1810 HDATFRSS

-1964 HRSSSRLAE
+1964 HRSSSRLTE

-2132 VKHDGVH
+2132 VKHDGIH

-2163 KKGVSALKHEFSGF
+2163 KKGVSALKHEFSSF

-2192 HKSFDHFWS
+2192 HKSFGHFWS

-2216 VLNSAIGQIDT
+2216 VLNAAIGQIDT

-2242 HKVHY
+2242 RKVHY

-2359 NGAIDSLAQGMRD
+2359 NGAIDSLAQRMRD

-2386 KMAEDKVNDG
+2386 KMVEDKVNDG

-2464 RIPRSEAKPGDPVF
+2464 KIPRSEAKPGDPVF

-2487 YAGHDRYYSAY
+2487 YAGHGRYYSAY

-2520 NGLNTEGDKSKDVKV
+2520 NGLNIEGDKSKDVKV

-2544 IKALVGKGFWKT
+2544 IKAQVGKGFWKT

-2636 PRKTALMA
+2636 SRKTALMA

-2833 HLYNKKMNR
+2833 HLYNQKMNR

>member
-1 MPVIEGYNFTVD
+1 
-13 LQDRGFVKTIRT
+13 
-25 IKSEAQALKNVMRAD
+25 MRAD

-54 STRLNDAKLAVNRYS
+54 SARLNDAKLAVNRYS
-69 EAIKELRKQNEAFV
+69 EAIKELRKQNETFV
-83 NDERQGT
+83 SDERQGT
-90 LSDVN
+90 LSDAN

-151 TDTLRDQSKFYR
+151 ADTLRDQSKFYR

-184 AEISVTSSLRNSQ
+184 AEISVTSSLKSNQ

-215 SKLASRSRELSLMKS
+215 GKLASRSRELSLMKS

-248 LNNQISQSESKLNG
+248 LNNQISQSENKLNG
-262 FSEKI
+262 FSERI

-291 ARQSRGLSTTRLGS
+291 SRQSRGLSTTRLGS

-334 SKSAFAGVGIALGG
+334 SKSAFAGVGVALGG

-357 SDAAKVQRQYVEV
+357 SDAAKVQRQYIEV
-370 RNLIRT
+370 RNLLQT
-376 SGESLSKSISES
+376 SAQNQKEYAASTKQA
-388 NEMQRQGVKLSQE
+388 NEMQRQGIKLSQE

-406 HQIGQQ
+406 HQIGEQ
-412 YEELVRRGYSGTQAL
+412 YEELVRRGYNGTQAL
-427 RAMNSMMKAARASGD
+427 GAMNSMMKAARASGD

-454 VDAFGLRSENTAKM
+454 VDAFGLRSEKTADM
-468 LSHTEKVANALASG
+468 LSHTERVANALASG
-482 ADRTASGFKDMGV
+482 ADRTASGFKDMGI
-495 GMSYVAST
+495 GASYVAST
-503 AKTAGMSVEETS
+503 AKTAGMSVEEMS
-515 AALGELSNR
+515 GALGELSNR

-550 AALEEAGLSINDFYD
+550 SALKEAGLSISDFYD

-570 KQIDKVF
+570 KQIDTIF

-625 TNLINHIRRDEKTD
+625 TNLINHIRKDEKTD

-644 AEKNMKSAQMQMKR
+644 AEKNMKSAKMQMQR

-685 AQWAVSKDGER
+685 AQWAVSTEGER
-696 SIKEFS
+696 SIKNFS
-702 KAAGNV
+702 KWTGQV
-708 ATTIANHT
+708 ADTVAKHIP
-716 KDIIAFGKGLGQGL
+716 DVEAFGKGLA
-730 KDGYHF
+730 DGF
-736 IKPIVTGLGKIVGL
+736 NGAAKVIKPITDGITNIGKWLDKINGGSHTLSRWLGTTVG
-750 FDRSKKGSQDTARNV
+750 FV
-765 GRIVGVFGTLA
+765 GTLA
-776 VGLKLSKAL
+776 FAIKGIKTVGGGILAITKDTFSFGGKIKNVITGQKTEQKNLNDVLEETNNLLKKNVDLQKEFNDQQKNAGNNGSDIPSDLLDDLGEDEKDSGHLSRKQYREATEKADETYSTFRSRLRSKIKGGSGLSWKEVFKGTHSSASTAGSSSGTTFWKRLKNKIGDLSAADKISILLDVGFAGAQIADSLSTAIHAKNQNQKYSAIGEGLGGLVGGGIGLALGGEPGMLIGQQLGSQLAKYAVPKFINGFKDASKKLDLDAPSKQEGKGYLPQTPKHTVPYSWNSNRNFLDNLGYNYHVSVNNRAAELGHLFDNNWWDREGKRKNHSQLLNGADLPTSWLANTPQGVGHRLMNSAWNWFNSKDNSGFRKWMNSDSIFKSIFGSPQYYKNGKKVSSKDLKLST
-785 FGGIFAISK
+785 K
-794 DTVGT
+794 DMKV
-799 ASRFVNWIKG
+799 S
-809 GTSAQKELNAQ
+809 
-820 LAETNRLLKESV
+820 
-832 VLQKEQYGGKSS
+832 KSS
-844 HHSSGGTGD
+844 I
-853 ALDTVSDAIDDVAD
+853 LPKIDVGKWWA
-867 LKGAK
+867 GV
-872 SEKIAKDAEETAT
+872 EKQ
-885 KAAHFWQRGWL
+885 W
-896 GKFNG
+896 
-901 FNKKL
+901 
-906 LGKLN
+906 
-911 PKNWTNAMAKAGD
+911 
-924 KAGKGFHLH
+924 
-933 LLKHVKGLGSK
+933 SK
-944 TKSLFKRDT
+944 
-953 WVNAFG
+953 
-959 KLGDKAGNKFVRA
+959 
-972 TETKLVNS
+972 
-980 RGKVKF
+980 
-986 SALFKYGSKAAEEA
+986 
-1000 GSGAGMG
+1000 
-1007 FLRKFAMHIGNG
+1007 
-1019 RLRLHG
+1019 
-1025 IFSNLLGGLTGT
+1025 
-1037 AEETGAKGATGFLG
+1037 
-1051 KFASVLGKGANI
+1051 
-1063 LGIGWSAAAAG
+1063 
-1074 IDIVKGI
+1074 
-1081 REHNPEKK
+1081 
-1089 QKELGSGIG
+1089 
-1098 AVVGGGLSAAFLG
+1098 
-1111 PEAAPI
+1111 
-1117 GAAIGSAIG
+1117 
-1126 SAMPKAIKWGQKIG
+1126 IKWPKL
-1140 GKVAGGMQS
+1140 
-1149 AIKNIQKDGW
+1149 
-1159 NGVAKNWNDFWGGMG
+1159 
-1174 DWWDQTFDVNGKG
+1174 
-1187 EKHSSK
+1187 
-1193 RKSKKKPTISDRVI
+1193 P
-1207 QTGVHVKKS
+1207 
-1216 DVANV
+1216 
-1221 KAMSKALSTYAD
+1221 
-1233 SLAKVKSELKHND
+1233 
-1246 PSGELNK
+1246 
-1253 VNNFLKSHTSEWKK
+1253 
-1267 TAKPIKDI
+1267 
-1275 GDAFKYLAKFA
+1275 KFH
-1286 GSVAKRDAFKA
+1286 
-1297 FNNDLPKLDTTLRK
+1297 LPKLDL
-1311 HGKNIKKGINEITNA
+1311 GKWWGGIKKWWS
-1326 LKGGKKGSTLISR
+1326 K
-1339 FKSLDGQ
+1339 
-1346 LKNTTSSFKNLNSH
+1346 
-1360 LNKTASDFKSI
+1360 I
-1371 KKITD
+1371 KWPKWPKI
-1376 EFTGKKN
+1376 
-1383 PFKAM
+1383 
-1388 ADGLDKLKSSL
+1388 KLPKVDL
-1399 KKNAKDIKD
+1399 KKWSQNRVKDIKSGWNGFTD
-1408 YISTLKKAFES
+1408 WATKIGRNSNKNLKHGWKGMQSWAKGVHNNTKKGWNGFASWNHRLSKNANQLFKSAWKSMGSFSFGISKAFKGGWKGTTSWFGDLGHSMIRNFKNAFSGIGDWVSDRVQDIQDAWSGAS
-1419 KKGKNF
+1419 KHVKNF
-1425 AEIIKDTAKPLG
+1425 FT
-1437 KMAGSF
+1437 
-1443 KSMKS
+1443 
-1448 SVPPI
+1448 
-1453 SKGVKNIASNIK
+1453 KGH
-1465 SLSKGGK
+1465 
-1472 KGGAITKVAN
+1472 
-1482 EFDTLQKHLY
+1482 F
-1492 KDRGSIKKSL
+1492 
-1502 SSINSTLTG
+1502 
-1511 KKGFVSHVNNA
+1511 
-1522 NNSIKK
+1522 
-1528 LKGTFDSLASNTKSF
+1528 
-1543 ASNLRTAASAIK
+1543 
-1555 TLSAK
+1555 
-1560 KHSLD
+1560 
-1565 SLSSSIKGLYKTV
+1565 
-1578 NAYKFGSKI
+1578 
-1587 ASQAKTASKA
+1587 
-1597 LSGKSSFAS
+1597 
-1606 KFSSAAKSV
+1606 
-1615 KSTESSVANTFKS
+1615 
-1628 LKTSVVSS
+1628 
-1636 FKSMW
+1636 
-1641 SQVKSNTNDALDDI
+1641 
-1655 VDGIND
+1655 
-1661 SVDSINDAVDS
+1661 
-1672 MDGADKHHK
+1672 
-1681 AHHAHAK
+1681 
-1688 HLANGTGPITKTTLG
+1688 ANGTGPITKMTLG
-1703 ILNDGFDAPEIQN
+1703 ILNDGSDAPEIQN

-1759 FANGTGKNSI
+1759 FANGTVKNSI

-1946 NRKEAV
+1946 NRKEAI

-1964 HRSSSRLAE
+1964 HRSSSRLTE

-2132 VKHDGVH
+2132 VKHDGIH

-2163 KKGVSALKHEFSGF
+2163 KKGVSALKHEFSSF

-2192 HKSFDHFWS
+2192 HKSFGHFWS

-2216 VLNSAIGQIDT
+2216 VLNAAIGQIDT

-2242 HKVHY
+2242 RKVHY

-2338 KKYWSHP
+2338 KKYWTHP

-2351 MFNSIKGL
+2351 MFDSINGL
-2359 NGAIDSLAQGMRD
+2359 TGAINSLAQGMRN
-2372 KGEKQGTEWWSQLW
+2372 KSESQGVDWWSQLW
-2386 KMAEDKVNDG
+2386 KMVEGKVNDG
-2396 DLGPAAGLLKAVE
+2396 DVDAKGLLKAVE
-2409 ELGQNKHYS
+2409 KYGEGKPYVWGADGPSQFDCSGLVMYALKHQYGIDFPHYS
-2418 QGKRMS
+2418 GAQYGM
-2424 KFFADCSSLV
+2424 
-2434 SRALSKYYHASWATP
+2434 T
-2449 NGWALTVA
+2449 
-2457 GLWEHAH
+2457 EH
-2464 RIPRSEAKPGDPVF
+2464 IPKSEAKMGDLVF
-2478 WLPDTHVGI
+2478 WGKGGSEHVGV
-2487 YAGHDRYYSAY
+2487 YAGGNRYFSAQSESQ
-2498 GPNDGGPVGM
+2498 GIHMNTLDSVVGKGK
-2508 QAVAP
+2508 P
-2513 GATFGRF
+2513 LFGRIK
-2520 NGLNTEGDKSKDVKV
+2520 GLSQKDDSNEPKV
-2535 KANNALQKK
+2535 KTNNQIQKL
-2544 IKALVGKGFWKT
+2544 IKNQVGKGFWKT
-2556 IQKIADKYG
+2556 INKIAEEFGDAEYG
-2565 ENAGM
+2565 GNSITIGM
-2570 VGAFKLGGDVSQ
+2570 IEAAARKMHVHLPDGFAKDVL
-2582 RAKAIAT
+2582 RVAISET
-2589 ALKKAVPGATREGL
+2589 GNRNIQQQIHDVN
-2603 AGIIGSWV
+2603 
-2611 FESGGL
+2611 SGGNEAQGPL
-2617 NPSAINP
+2617 QFTPQTFKAFAMPGHTNIHKPYDELLAFFNNSDWRNSIGWTVIWGNRKF
-2624 DGGASGFGQWLG
+2624 DWLHSGPQGH
-2636 PRKTALMA
+2636 
-2644 YARRHGKSWTNPS
+2644 RR
-2657 LQLDFALH
+2657 
-2665 GDDAQDSAT
+2665 
-2674 FMRIL
+2674 
-2679 KSHGSAA
+2679 
-2686 SAANAFSR
+2686 
-2694 EWERG
+2694 
-2699 GYDAQHVSA
+2699 
-2708 AESIYKVLRGFAN
+2708 FAN

-2782 ALNQLVEMVNKLTEI
+2782 ALNQLVEMVNKLTKI

-2833 HLYNKKMNR
+2833 HLYNQKMNR

>member
-1 MPVIEGYNFTVD
+1 
-13 LQDRGFVKTIRT
+13 
-25 IKSEAQALKNVMRAD
+25 MRAD

-90 LSDVN
+90 LSDAN

-184 AEISVTSSLRNSQ
+184 AEISVTSSLRNGQ

-208 ANLTELQ
+208 TNLIELQ
-215 SKLASRSRELSLMKS
+215 AKLASRNRELSLMKS

-248 LNNQISQSESKLNG
+248 LNNQISQSENKLNG
-262 FSEKI
+262 FSERI

-286 SYKEV
+286 SYREV
-291 ARQSRGLSTTRLGS
+291 SRQSRGLSTTRLGS

-427 RAMNSMMKAARASGD
+427 GAMNSMMKAARASGD

-503 AKTAGMSVEETS
+503 AKTEGMSVEETS

-550 AALEEAGLSINDFYD
+550 AALQEAGLSISDFYD

-625 TNLINHIRRDEKTD
+625 TNLINHIKKDETTD

-644 AEKNMKSAQMQMKR
+644 ANKNMKSAQMQMKR

-685 AQWAVSKDGER
+685 AQWAVSTEGER
-696 SIKEFS
+696 SIKNFS
-702 KAAGNV
+702 KWTGQV
-708 ATTIANHT
+708 ADTVAKHIP
-716 KDIIAFGKGLGQGL
+716 DVEAFGKGLA
-730 KDGYHF
+730 DGF
-736 IKPIVTGLGKIVGL
+736 NGAAKVIKPITDGITNIGKWLDKINGGSHTLSRWLGTAVG
-750 FDRSKKGSQDTARNV
+750 FV
-765 GRIVGVFGTLA
+765 GTLA
-776 VGLKLSKAL
+776 FAIKGIKTVGGGILAFTKDTFSFGGKIKNVITGQKTEQKNLNDVLEETNNLLKKNVDLQKEFNDQQKNAGNNGSDIPSDLLDDLGEDEKDSGHLSRKQYREATEKADETYSTFRSRLRSKIKGGSGLSWKEVFKGTHSSASTAGSSSGTTFWKRLKNKIGDLSAADKISILLDVGFAGAQIADSLSTAIHAKNQNQKYSAIGEGLGGLVGGGIGLALGGEPGMLIGQQLGSQLAKYAVPKFINGFKDASKKLDLDAPSKQEGKGYLPQTPKHTVPYSWNSNRNFLDNLGYNYHVSVNNRAAELGHLFDNNWWDREGKRKNHSQLLNGADLPTSWLANTPQGVGHRLMNSAWNWYNSKDNSGFRKWMNSDSIFKSIFGSPQYYKNGKKVSSKDLKLST
-785 FGGIFAISK
+785 K
-794 DTVGT
+794 DMKV
-799 ASRFVNWIKG
+799 S
-809 GTSAQKELNAQ
+809 
-820 LAETNRLLKESV
+820 
-832 VLQKEQYGGKSS
+832 KSS
-844 HHSSGGTGD
+844 V
-853 ALDTVSDAIDDVAD
+853 LPKIDVGKWWA
-867 LKGAK
+867 GV
-872 SEKIAKDAEETAT
+872 EKQ
-885 KAAHFWQRGWL
+885 W
-896 GKFNG
+896 
-901 FNKKL
+901 
-906 LGKLN
+906 
-911 PKNWTNAMAKAGD
+911 
-924 KAGKGFHLH
+924 
-933 LLKHVKGLGSK
+933 SK
-944 TKSLFKRDT
+944 
-953 WVNAFG
+953 
-959 KLGDKAGNKFVRA
+959 
-972 TETKLVNS
+972 
-980 RGKVKF
+980 
-986 SALFKYGSKAAEEA
+986 
-1000 GSGAGMG
+1000 
-1007 FLRKFAMHIGNG
+1007 
-1019 RLRLHG
+1019 
-1025 IFSNLLGGLTGT
+1025 
-1037 AEETGAKGATGFLG
+1037 
-1051 KFASVLGKGANI
+1051 
-1063 LGIGWSAAAAG
+1063 
-1074 IDIVKGI
+1074 
-1081 REHNPEKK
+1081 
-1089 QKELGSGIG
+1089 
-1098 AVVGGGLSAAFLG
+1098 
-1111 PEAAPI
+1111 
-1117 GAAIGSAIG
+1117 
-1126 SAMPKAIKWGQKIG
+1126 IKWPKL
-1140 GKVAGGMQS
+1140 
-1149 AIKNIQKDGW
+1149 
-1159 NGVAKNWNDFWGGMG
+1159 
-1174 DWWDQTFDVNGKG
+1174 
-1187 EKHSSK
+1187 
-1193 RKSKKKPTISDRVI
+1193 P
-1207 QTGVHVKKS
+1207 
-1216 DVANV
+1216 
-1221 KAMSKALSTYAD
+1221 
-1233 SLAKVKSELKHND
+1233 
-1246 PSGELNK
+1246 
-1253 VNNFLKSHTSEWKK
+1253 
-1267 TAKPIKDI
+1267 
-1275 GDAFKYLAKFA
+1275 KFH
-1286 GSVAKRDAFKA
+1286 
-1297 FNNDLPKLDTTLRK
+1297 LPKLDL
-1311 HGKNIKKGINEITNA
+1311 GKWWGGIKKWWSKIKWPKFPKFHLPKLDLG
-1326 LKGGKKGSTLISR
+1326 KWWGGVKKRWS
-1339 FKSLDGQ
+1339 K
-1346 LKNTTSSFKNLNSH
+1346 
-1360 LNKTASDFKSI
+1360 I
-1371 KKITD
+1371 KWPKWPKI
-1376 EFTGKKN
+1376 
-1383 PFKAM
+1383 
-1388 ADGLDKLKSSL
+1388 KLPKVDL
-1399 KKNAKDIKD
+1399 KKWSQNRVKDIKSGWNGFTD
-1408 YISTLKKAFES
+1408 WATKIGRNSNKNLKHGWKGMQSWAKGVHNNTKKGWNGFASWNHRLSKNANQLFKSAWKSMGSFSFGISKAFKGGWKGTTSWFGDLGHSMIRNFKNAFSGIGDWVSDRVQDIQDAWSGAS
-1419 KKGKNF
+1419 KHVKNF
-1425 AEIIKDTAKPLG
+1425 FT
-1437 KMAGSF
+1437 
-1443 KSMKS
+1443 
-1448 SVPPI
+1448 
-1453 SKGVKNIASNIK
+1453 KGH
-1465 SLSKGGK
+1465 
-1472 KGGAITKVAN
+1472 
-1482 EFDTLQKHLY
+1482 F
-1492 KDRGSIKKSL
+1492 
-1502 SSINSTLTG
+1502 
-1511 KKGFVSHVNNA
+1511 
-1522 NNSIKK
+1522 
-1528 LKGTFDSLASNTKSF
+1528 
-1543 ASNLRTAASAIK
+1543 
-1555 TLSAK
+1555 
-1560 KHSLD
+1560 
-1565 SLSSSIKGLYKTV
+1565 
-1578 NAYKFGSKI
+1578 
-1587 ASQAKTASKA
+1587 
-1597 LSGKSSFAS
+1597 
-1606 KFSSAAKSV
+1606 
-1615 KSTESSVANTFKS
+1615 
-1628 LKTSVVSS
+1628 
-1636 FKSMW
+1636 
-1641 SQVKSNTNDALDDI
+1641 
-1655 VDGIND
+1655 
-1661 SVDSINDAVDS
+1661 
-1672 MDGADKHHK
+1672 
-1681 AHHAHAK
+1681 
-1688 HLANGTGPITKTTLG
+1688 ANGTGPITKMTLG
-1703 ILNDGFDAPEIQN
+1703 ILNDGSDAPEIQN

-1759 FANGTGKNSI
+1759 FANGTVKNSI

-1964 HRSSSRLAE
+1964 HRSSSRLTE

-2255 NQRRAITK
+2255 NKRRAITK

-2285 DKSNNTFSVVQ
+2285 DKSNNTFGVVQ

-2487 YAGHDRYYSAY
+2487 YAGHGRYYSAY

-2520 NGLNTEGDKSKDVKV
+2520 NGLNTEGDKSKGVKV

-2544 IKALVGKGFWKT
+2544 IKAQVGKGFWKT

-2582 RAKAIAT
+2582 RAKAIAI

>member
-40 FAELRNSEGSLSAY
+40 FAELRNSEGSLAAY
-54 STRLNDAKLAVNRYS
+54 SKRMEDASLTAAKYK
-69 EAIKELRKQNEAFV
+69 EAIEALRHENEGLQQQV
-83 NDERQGT
+83 EKGEKN
-90 LSDVN
+90 SDVAQS
-95 RARWARNINT
+95 RIVRNINT
-105 IERYKIQISNLQHQM
+105 IERYKVQISNLEHSM
-120 DADQQAAERLRT
+120 AADREQVSRLMT
-132 GVDALRKT
+132 GIDTLRKT
-140 TEAIQTSTKSY
+140 TEGITTSTKAYSQA
-151 TDTLRDQSKFYR
+151 LQEQGKFYR
-163 AERTSIAGLRAE
+163 ADRANITGLRSQREAL
-175 RKSLESQLH
+175 KSQLH
-184 AEISVTSSLRNSQ
+184 AEISVTSQLRSKQAELVKSYNEERSALIKNKAALEI
-197 QKLIASYKEEK
+197 QKSGLAQTEKYYGSSSKEAQRAREEVGKLGKAVTDNELKLHSY
-208 ANLTELQ
+208 
-215 SKLASRSRELSLMKS
+215 
-230 KYGENSLAV
+230 
-239 QTTNKHIKE
+239 
-248 LNNQISQSESKLNG
+248 SEALG
-262 FSEKI
+262 
-267 SKNSTTLANQ
+267 KNSTTLANQ
-277 AKQASKVAS
+277 AQQASKVAT
-286 SYKEV
+286 SYREV
-291 ARQSRGLSTTRLGS
+291 EKASRGISNTRIGS
-305 MFKAGSQ
+305 MFRAGSQ
-312 HIQRFNTA
+312 HIQRLNTA
-320 LKDSTANTRKWWSE
+320 LKDSTANTRKWWAE
-334 SKSAFAGVGIALGG
+334 SKSAFAGVGVALGG

-376 SGESLSKSISES
+376 SGESLSKSIQES

-406 HQIGQQ
+406 YQIGEQ

-427 RAMNSMMKAARASGD
+427 SAMNSMMKAARASGD

-454 VDAFGLRSENTAKM
+454 VDAFGLRSENTATM
-468 LSHTEKVANALASG
+468 LAHTERVANALASG
-482 ADRTASGFKDMGV
+482 ADRTASGFKDMGI
-495 GMSYVAST
+495 GASYVAST
-503 AKTAGMSVEETS
+503 AKTAGMSVEEMS
-515 AALGELSNR
+515 GALGELSNR

-550 AALEEAGLSINDFYD
+550 SALKEAGLSISDFYD

-570 KQIDKVF
+570 KRIDTIF

-625 TNLINHIRRDEKTD
+625 TNLINHIRKDEKTD

-644 AEKNMKSAQMQMKR
+644 AEKNMKSAQMQMQR

-685 AQWAVSKDGER
+685 AQWAVSTEGER
-696 SIKEFS
+696 SIKNFS
-702 KAAGNV
+702 KWTGQV
-708 ATTIANHT
+708 ADTVAKHIP
-716 KDIIAFGKGLGQGL
+716 DVEAFGKGLA
-730 KDGYHF
+730 DGF
-736 IKPIVTGLGKIVGL
+736 NGAAKVIKPITDGITNIGKWLDKINGGSHTLSRWLGTAVG
-750 FDRSKKGSQDTARNV
+750 FV
-765 GRIVGVFGTLA
+765 GTLA
-776 VGLKLSKAL
+776 FAIKGIKTVGGGILAFTKDTFSFVGKIKNVITGQKTEQKNLNDVLEETNNLLKKNVDLQKEFNDQQKNAGNNGSDIPSDLLDDLGEDEKDSGHLSRKQYREATEKADETYSTFRSRLRSKIKGGSGLSWKEVFKGTHSSASTAGSSSGTTFWKRLKNKIGDLSAADKISILLDVGFAGAQIADSLSTAIHAKNQNQKYSAIGEGLGGLAGGGIGLALGGEPGMLIGQQLGSQLAKYSVPKFINGFKDAAKKLDLDAPSKQEGKGYLPQTPKHTVPYSWNSNRNFLDNLGYNYHVSVNNRAAELGHLFDNNWWDREGKRKNHSQLLNGADLPTSWLANTPQGVGHRLMNSAWNWFNSKDNSGFRKWMNSDSIFKSIFGSPQYYKNGKKVSSKDLKLST
-785 FGGIFAISK
+785 K
-794 DTVGT
+794 DMKV
-799 ASRFVNWIKG
+799 S
-809 GTSAQKELNAQ
+809 
-820 LAETNRLLKESV
+820 
-832 VLQKEQYGGKSS
+832 KSS
-844 HHSSGGTGD
+844 V
-853 ALDTVSDAIDDVAD
+853 LPKIDVGKWWA
-867 LKGAK
+867 GV
-872 SEKIAKDAEETAT
+872 EKQ
-885 KAAHFWQRGWL
+885 W
-896 GKFNG
+896 
-901 FNKKL
+901 
-906 LGKLN
+906 
-911 PKNWTNAMAKAGD
+911 
-924 KAGKGFHLH
+924 
-933 LLKHVKGLGSK
+933 SK
-944 TKSLFKRDT
+944 
-953 WVNAFG
+953 
-959 KLGDKAGNKFVRA
+959 
-972 TETKLVNS
+972 
-980 RGKVKF
+980 
-986 SALFKYGSKAAEEA
+986 
-1000 GSGAGMG
+1000 
-1007 FLRKFAMHIGNG
+1007 
-1019 RLRLHG
+1019 
-1025 IFSNLLGGLTGT
+1025 
-1037 AEETGAKGATGFLG
+1037 
-1051 KFASVLGKGANI
+1051 
-1063 LGIGWSAAAAG
+1063 
-1074 IDIVKGI
+1074 
-1081 REHNPEKK
+1081 
-1089 QKELGSGIG
+1089 
-1098 AVVGGGLSAAFLG
+1098 
-1111 PEAAPI
+1111 
-1117 GAAIGSAIG
+1117 
-1126 SAMPKAIKWGQKIG
+1126 IKWPKL
-1140 GKVAGGMQS
+1140 
-1149 AIKNIQKDGW
+1149 
-1159 NGVAKNWNDFWGGMG
+1159 
-1174 DWWDQTFDVNGKG
+1174 
-1187 EKHSSK
+1187 
-1193 RKSKKKPTISDRVI
+1193 P
-1207 QTGVHVKKS
+1207 
-1216 DVANV
+1216 
-1221 KAMSKALSTYAD
+1221 
-1233 SLAKVKSELKHND
+1233 
-1246 PSGELNK
+1246 
-1253 VNNFLKSHTSEWKK
+1253 
-1267 TAKPIKDI
+1267 
-1275 GDAFKYLAKFA
+1275 KFH
-1286 GSVAKRDAFKA
+1286 
-1297 FNNDLPKLDTTLRK
+1297 LPKLD
-1311 HGKNIKKGINEITNA
+1311 
-1326 LKGGKKGSTLISR
+1326 
-1339 FKSLDGQ
+1339 
-1346 LKNTTSSFKNLNSH
+1346 
-1360 LNKTASDFKSI
+1360 
-1371 KKITD
+1371 
-1376 EFTGKKN
+1376 
-1383 PFKAM
+1383 
-1388 ADGLDKLKSSL
+1388 LDKWWGGVKKRWSKIKWPKLPKFHLPKLDLGKWWGGVKKWWSKIKWPKWPKIKLPKVDLKRWSQ
-1399 KKNAKDIKD
+1399 NRVKDIKSGWNGFTD
-1408 YISTLKKAFES
+1408 WATKIGRNSNKNLKHGWKGMQSWAKGVHNNTKKGWNGFASWNHRLSKNANQLFKSAWKSMGSFSFGISKAFKGGWKGTTSWFGDLGHSMIRNFKNAFSGIGDWVSDRVQDIQDAWSGAS
-1419 KKGKNF
+1419 KHVKNF
-1425 AEIIKDTAKPLG
+1425 FT
-1437 KMAGSF
+1437 
-1443 KSMKS
+1443 
-1448 SVPPI
+1448 
-1453 SKGVKNIASNIK
+1453 KGH
-1465 SLSKGGK
+1465 
-1472 KGGAITKVAN
+1472 
-1482 EFDTLQKHLY
+1482 F
-1492 KDRGSIKKSL
+1492 
-1502 SSINSTLTG
+1502 
-1511 KKGFVSHVNNA
+1511 
-1522 NNSIKK
+1522 
-1528 LKGTFDSLASNTKSF
+1528 
-1543 ASNLRTAASAIK
+1543 
-1555 TLSAK
+1555 
-1560 KHSLD
+1560 
-1565 SLSSSIKGLYKTV
+1565 
-1578 NAYKFGSKI
+1578 
-1587 ASQAKTASKA
+1587 
-1597 LSGKSSFAS
+1597 
-1606 KFSSAAKSV
+1606 
-1615 KSTESSVANTFKS
+1615 
-1628 LKTSVVSS
+1628 
-1636 FKSMW
+1636 
-1641 SQVKSNTNDALDDI
+1641 
-1655 VDGIND
+1655 
-1661 SVDSINDAVDS
+1661 
-1672 MDGADKHHK
+1672 
-1681 AHHAHAK
+1681 
-1688 HLANGTGPITKTTLG
+1688 ANGTGPITKMTLG
-1703 ILNDGFDAPEIQN
+1703 ILNDGSDAPEIQN

-1759 FANGTGKNSI
+1759 FANGTVKNSI

-1964 HRSSSRLAE
+1964 HRSSSRLTE

-2015 KALDALLKKIKGN
+2015 KALNALLKKIKGN

-2100 HDGVSETKKLLD
+2100 HDGLSETKKLLD
-2112 EVIDKVKDLKKK
+2112 KVIDKVKDLKKK

-2163 KKGVSALKHEFSGF
+2163 KKGVSALKHEFSSF

-2192 HKSFDHFWS
+2192 HKSFGHFWS

-2255 NQRRAITK
+2255 NKRRAITK

-2285 DKSNNTFSVVQ
+2285 DKSNNTFGVVQ

-2359 NGAIDSLAQGMRD
+2359 NGAIDSLAQRMRD

-2386 KMAEDKVNDG
+2386 KMVEDKVNDG

-2464 RIPRSEAKPGDPVF
+2464 KIPRSEAKPGDPVF

-2487 YAGHDRYYSAY
+2487 YAGHGRYYSAY

-2544 IKALVGKGFWKT
+2544 IKAQVGKGFWKT

-2624 DGGASGFGQWLG
+2624 NGGAAGLGQWLD
-2636 PRKTALMA
+2636 RKPLLMA

-2665 GDDAQDSAT
+2665 GDDSQDTAT
-2674 FMRIL
+2674 FKRIL
-2679 KSHGSAA
+2679 KSHGSASSLA
-2686 SAANAFSR
+2686 YAFSR

-2699 GYDAQHVSA
+2699 GYDAEHASA
-2708 AESIYKVLRGFAN
+2708 AESIYKALRGFAN

>member
-90 LSDVN
+90 LSDAN

-208 ANLTELQ
+208 TNLTELQ
-215 SKLASRSRELSLMKS
+215 AKLASRNRELSLMKS

-248 LNNQISQSESKLNG
+248 LNNQISQSENKLNG
-262 FSEKI
+262 FSERI

-291 ARQSRGLSTTRLGS
+291 YRQSRGLSTTRLGS

-334 SKSAFAGVGIALGG
+334 SKSAFAGVGIVLGG

-370 RNLIRT
+370 RNLIHT
-376 SGESLSKSISES
+376 SGESLKKSISES
-388 NEMQRQGVKLSQE
+388 NKMQRQGIKLSQE

-406 HQIGQQ
+406 HQIGEQ
-412 YEELVRRGYSGTQAL
+412 YEELVRRGYKGTQAL
-427 RAMNSMMKAARASGD
+427 DAMDSMMKAARASGD

-454 VDAFGLRSENTAKM
+454 VDAFGLRSEKTADM
-468 LSHTEKVANALASG
+468 LSHTERVANALASG

-503 AKTAGMSVEETS
+503 AKTAGMTVEETS
-515 AALGELSNR
+515 ATLGELSNR

-536 KVILSLIKPTKNAK
+536 KVILSLIKPTKNAQS
-550 AALEEAGLSINDFYD
+550 ALKEAGLSISDFYD

-570 KQIDKVF
+570 KRIDTVF
-577 SMINE
+577 KMIND

-625 TNLINHIRRDEKTD
+625 TNLINHIRKDEKND

-644 AEKNMKSAQMQMKR
+644 AEQNMKSAKMQMKR

-685 AQWAVSKDGER
+685 AQWAVSTEGES
-696 SIKEFS
+696 SIKNFS
-702 KAAGNV
+702 KWTGQV
-708 ATTIANHT
+708 ADTVAKHIP
-716 KDIIAFGKGLGQGL
+716 DVEAFGKGLA
-730 KDGYHF
+730 DGF
-736 IKPIVTGLGKIVGL
+736 NGAAKVIKPITDGITNIGKWLDKINGGSHTLSRWLGTTVG
-750 FDRSKKGSQDTARNV
+750 FV
-765 GRIVGVFGTLA
+765 GTLA
-776 VGLKLSKAL
+776 FAIKGIKTVGGGILAITKDTFSFGGKIKNVITGQKTEQKNLNDVLEETNNLLKKNVDLQKEFNDQQKNAGNNGSDIPSDLLDDLGEDEKDSGHLSRKQYREATEKADETYSTFRSRLRSKIKGGSGLSWKEVFKGTHSSASTAGSSSGTTFWKRLKNKIGDLSAADKISILLDVGFAGAQIADSLSTAIHAKNQNQKYSAIGEGLGGLVGGGIGLALGGEPGMLIGQQLGSQLAKYAVPKFINGFKDASKKLDLDAPSKQEGKGYLPQTPKHTVPYSWNSNRNFLDNLGYNYHVSVNNRAAELGHLFDNNWWDREGKRKNHSQLLNGADLPTSWLANTPQGVGHRLMNSAWNWFNSKDNSGFRKWMNSDSIFKSIFGSPQYYKNGKKVSSKDLKLST
-785 FGGIFAISK
+785 K
-794 DTVGT
+794 DMKV
-799 ASRFVNWIKG
+799 S
-809 GTSAQKELNAQ
+809 
-820 LAETNRLLKESV
+820 
-832 VLQKEQYGGKSS
+832 KSS
-844 HHSSGGTGD
+844 V
-853 ALDTVSDAIDDVAD
+853 LPKIDVGKWWA
-867 LKGAK
+867 GV
-872 SEKIAKDAEETAT
+872 EKQ
-885 KAAHFWQRGWL
+885 W
-896 GKFNG
+896 
-901 FNKKL
+901 
-906 LGKLN
+906 
-911 PKNWTNAMAKAGD
+911 
-924 KAGKGFHLH
+924 
-933 LLKHVKGLGSK
+933 SK
-944 TKSLFKRDT
+944 
-953 WVNAFG
+953 
-959 KLGDKAGNKFVRA
+959 
-972 TETKLVNS
+972 
-980 RGKVKF
+980 
-986 SALFKYGSKAAEEA
+986 
-1000 GSGAGMG
+1000 
-1007 FLRKFAMHIGNG
+1007 
-1019 RLRLHG
+1019 
-1025 IFSNLLGGLTGT
+1025 
-1037 AEETGAKGATGFLG
+1037 
-1051 KFASVLGKGANI
+1051 
-1063 LGIGWSAAAAG
+1063 
-1074 IDIVKGI
+1074 
-1081 REHNPEKK
+1081 
-1089 QKELGSGIG
+1089 
-1098 AVVGGGLSAAFLG
+1098 
-1111 PEAAPI
+1111 
-1117 GAAIGSAIG
+1117 
-1126 SAMPKAIKWGQKIG
+1126 IKWPKL
-1140 GKVAGGMQS
+1140 
-1149 AIKNIQKDGW
+1149 
-1159 NGVAKNWNDFWGGMG
+1159 
-1174 DWWDQTFDVNGKG
+1174 
-1187 EKHSSK
+1187 
-1193 RKSKKKPTISDRVI
+1193 P
-1207 QTGVHVKKS
+1207 
-1216 DVANV
+1216 
-1221 KAMSKALSTYAD
+1221 
-1233 SLAKVKSELKHND
+1233 
-1246 PSGELNK
+1246 
-1253 VNNFLKSHTSEWKK
+1253 
-1267 TAKPIKDI
+1267 
-1275 GDAFKYLAKFA
+1275 KFH
-1286 GSVAKRDAFKA
+1286 
-1297 FNNDLPKLDTTLRK
+1297 LPKLDL
-1311 HGKNIKKGINEITNA
+1311 GKWWGGVKKWWSKIKWPKLPKFHLPKLDLG
-1326 LKGGKKGSTLISR
+1326 KWWGGVKKWWS
-1339 FKSLDGQ
+1339 K
-1346 LKNTTSSFKNLNSH
+1346 
-1360 LNKTASDFKSI
+1360 I
-1371 KKITD
+1371 KWPKWPKI
-1376 EFTGKKN
+1376 
-1383 PFKAM
+1383 
-1388 ADGLDKLKSSL
+1388 KLPKVDL
-1399 KKNAKDIKD
+1399 KKWSQNRVKDIKSGWNGFTD
-1408 YISTLKKAFES
+1408 WATKIGRNSNKNLKHGWKGMQSWAKGVHNNTKKGWNGFASWNHRLSKNANQLFKSAWKSMGSFSSEISKAFKGGWKGTTSWFGDLGHSMIRNFKNAFSGIGDWVSDRVQDIQDAWSGAS
-1419 KKGKNF
+1419 KHVKNF
-1425 AEIIKDTAKPLG
+1425 FT
-1437 KMAGSF
+1437 
-1443 KSMKS
+1443 
-1448 SVPPI
+1448 
-1453 SKGVKNIASNIK
+1453 KGH
-1465 SLSKGGK
+1465 
-1472 KGGAITKVAN
+1472 
-1482 EFDTLQKHLY
+1482 F
-1492 KDRGSIKKSL
+1492 
-1502 SSINSTLTG
+1502 
-1511 KKGFVSHVNNA
+1511 
-1522 NNSIKK
+1522 
-1528 LKGTFDSLASNTKSF
+1528 
-1543 ASNLRTAASAIK
+1543 
-1555 TLSAK
+1555 
-1560 KHSLD
+1560 
-1565 SLSSSIKGLYKTV
+1565 
-1578 NAYKFGSKI
+1578 
-1587 ASQAKTASKA
+1587 
-1597 LSGKSSFAS
+1597 
-1606 KFSSAAKSV
+1606 
-1615 KSTESSVANTFKS
+1615 
-1628 LKTSVVSS
+1628 
-1636 FKSMW
+1636 
-1641 SQVKSNTNDALDDI
+1641 
-1655 VDGIND
+1655 
-1661 SVDSINDAVDS
+1661 
-1672 MDGADKHHK
+1672 
-1681 AHHAHAK
+1681 
-1688 HLANGTGPITKTTLG
+1688 ANGTGPITKMTLG
-1703 ILNDGFDAPEIQN
+1703 ILNDGSDAPEIQN

-1759 FANGTGKNSI
+1759 FANGTVKNSI

-1810 HDATYRSS
+1810 HDATFRSS

-1964 HRSSSRLAE
+1964 HRSSSRLTE

-1982 YTYTSTARRARTT
+1982 YTYTSTARRVRTT

-2058 SKRTMLIRIKQNG
+2058 SKRTMLIGIKQNG

-2132 VKHDGVH
+2132 VKHDGIH

-2163 KKGVSALKHEFSGF
+2163 KKGVSALKHEFSSF

-2192 HKSFDHFWS
+2192 HKSFGHFWS

-2216 VLNSAIGQIDT
+2216 VLNSAIGKIDT

-2242 HKVHY
+2242 RKVHY

-2285 DKSNNTFSVVQ
+2285 DKSNNTFGVVQ

-2338 KKYWSHP
+2338 KKYWTHP

-2351 MFNSIKGL
+2351 MFDSINGL
-2359 NGAIDSLAQGMRD
+2359 TGAINSLAQGIRN
-2372 KGEKQGTEWWSQLW
+2372 KSESQGVDWWSQLW
-2386 KMAEDKVNDG
+2386 KMVEGKVNDG
-2396 DLGPAAGLLKAVE
+2396 DVDAKGLLKAVE
-2409 ELGQNKHYS
+2409 KYGEGKPYVWGADGPSQFDCSGLVMYALKHQYGIDFPHYS
-2418 QGKRMS
+2418 GAQYGM
-2424 KFFADCSSLV
+2424 
-2434 SRALSKYYHASWATP
+2434 T
-2449 NGWALTVA
+2449 
-2457 GLWEHAH
+2457 EH
-2464 RIPRSEAKPGDPVF
+2464 IPKSEAKMGDLVF
-2478 WLPDTHVGI
+2478 WGKGGSEHVGV
-2487 YAGHDRYYSAY
+2487 YAGGNRYFSAQSESQ
-2498 GPNDGGPVGM
+2498 GIHMNTLDSVVGKGK
-2508 QAVAP
+2508 P
-2513 GATFGRF
+2513 LFGRIK
-2520 NGLNTEGDKSKDVKV
+2520 GLSQKDDSNEPKV
-2535 KANNALQKK
+2535 KTNNQIQKL
-2544 IKALVGKGFWKT
+2544 IKNQVGKGFWKT
-2556 IQKIADKYG
+2556 INKIAEEFGDAEYG
-2565 ENAGM
+2565 GNSITIGM
-2570 VGAFKLGGDVSQ
+2570 IEAAARKMHVHLPDGFAKDVL
-2582 RAKAIAT
+2582 RVAISET
-2589 ALKKAVPGATREGL
+2589 GNRNIQQQIHDVN
-2603 AGIIGSWV
+2603 
-2611 FESGGL
+2611 SGGNEAQGPL
-2617 NPSAINP
+2617 QFTPQTFKAFAMPGHTNIHKPYDELLAFFNNSDWRNSIGWTVIWGNRKF
-2624 DGGASGFGQWLG
+2624 DWLHSGPQGH
-2636 PRKTALMA
+2636 
-2644 YARRHGKSWTNPS
+2644 RR
-2657 LQLDFALH
+2657 
-2665 GDDAQDSAT
+2665 
-2674 FMRIL
+2674 
-2679 KSHGSAA
+2679 
-2686 SAANAFSR
+2686 
-2694 EWERG
+2694 
-2699 GYDAQHVSA
+2699 
-2708 AESIYKVLRGFAN
+2708 FAN

-2833 HLYNKKMNR
+2833 HLYNQKMNR

>member
-1 MPVIEGYNFTVD
+1 
-13 LQDRGFVKTIRT
+13 
-25 IKSEAQALKNVMRAD
+25 MRAD

-83 NDERQGT
+83 SDERQGT
-90 LSDVN
+90 LSDAN
-95 RARWARNINT
+95 RARWTRNINT

-120 DADQQAAERLRT
+120 NADQQAAERLRT

-151 TDTLRDQSKFYR
+151 ADTLRDQSKFYR

-248 LNNQISQSESKLNG
+248 LNNQISQSENKLNG
-262 FSEKI
+262 FSERI

-334 SKSAFAGVGIALGG
+334 SKSAFAGVGVALGG
-348 VAAGATKAV
+348 VAAGAAKAV

-376 SGESLSKSISES
+376 SGESLSKSIQES

-406 HQIGQQ
+406 YQIGEQ

-427 RAMNSMMKAARASGD
+427 SAMNSMMKAARASGD

-454 VDAFGLRSENTAKM
+454 VDAFGLRSENTATM
-468 LSHTEKVANALASG
+468 LAHTERVANALASG
-482 ADRTASGFKDMGV
+482 ADRTASGFKDMGI
-495 GMSYVAST
+495 GASYVAST
-503 AKTAGMSVEETS
+503 AKTAGMSVEEMS
-515 AALGELSNR
+515 GALGELSNR

-550 AALEEAGLSINDFYD
+550 SALKEAGLSISDFYD

-570 KQIDKVF
+570 KRIDTIF

-625 TNLINHIRRDEKTD
+625 TNLINHIRKDEKTD

-799 ASRFVNWIKG
+799 ASRFVTWIKG
-809 GTSAQKELNAQ
+809 GTSAQKALNAQ
-820 LAETNRLLKESV
+820 LAETNQLLKESV

-896 GKFNG
+896 GKLNG

-933 LLKHVKGLGSK
+933 ILKHVKGLGSK
-944 TKSLFKRDT
+944 AKSLFKRDT

-1019 RLRLHG
+1019 RLKLHG
-1025 IFSNLLGGLTGT
+1025 VFSNILGGLTGT

-1051 KFASVLGKGANI
+1051 KFAGVLGKGANI

-1089 QKELGSGIG
+1089 QRDLGSGIG

-1126 SAMPKAIKWGQKIG
+1126 SALPKAIKWGQKIG
-1140 GKVAGGMQS
+1140 GKVASGMQS

-1193 RKSKKKPTISDRVI
+1193 RKSRKKPTISDRVI

-1221 KAMSKALSTYAD
+1221 KAMSSALKSYAG
-1233 SLAKVKSELKHND
+1233 SLAKVKAELKHND

-1267 TAKPIKDI
+1267 TAQPIKDI

-1297 FNNDLPKLDTTLRK
+1297 FNNDLPELDKQLHK
-1311 HGKNIKKGINEITNA
+1311 HGDSIKKGINEITNA

-1425 AEIIKDTAKPLG
+1425 AEIIKDAAKPLG

-1448 SVPPI
+1448 SVSPI
-1453 SKGVKNIASNIK
+1453 SKGVKSIASNIK

-1511 KKGFVSHVNNA
+1511 KKGFVSHVNSA
-1522 NNSIKK
+1522 NSSIKK
-1528 LKGTFDSLASNTKSF
+1528 LKSTFGSLASNTKSF

-1641 SQVKSNTNDALDDI
+1641 SQVKSDTNDALDDI
-1655 VDGIND
+1655 VSGIND
-1661 SVDSINDAVDS
+1661 SVDSINDSLDS
-1672 MDGADKHHK
+1672 MEGADEHHK
-1681 AHHAHAK
+1681 AKHAHAK

-1703 ILNDGFDAPEIQN
+1703 ILNDGSDAPEIQN

-1727 EFLKGA
+1727 EFLKGV

-1739 FPGDQ
+1739 FSGDQ

-1759 FANGTGKNSI
+1759 FANGTVKNSI

-1964 HRSSSRLAE
+1964 HRSSSRLTE

-2132 VKHDGVH
+2132 VKHDGIH

-2163 KKGVSALKHEFSGF
+2163 KKGVSALKHDFSSF

-2192 HKSFDHFWS
+2192 HKSFGHFWS

-2216 VLNSAIGQIDT
+2216 VLNAAIGQIDT

-2242 HKVHY
+2242 RKVHY

-2544 IKALVGKGFWKT
+2544 IKAQVGKGFWKT

-2636 PRKTALMA
+2636 SRKTALMA

-2721 GGIATR
+2721 GGIATK

>member
-40 FAELRNSEGSLSAY
+40 FAELRNSEGSLAAY
-54 STRLNDAKLAVNRYS
+54 SKRMEDASLTAAKYK
-69 EAIKELRKQNEAFV
+69 EAIEALRHENEGLQQQV
-83 NDERQGT
+83 EKGEKN
-90 LSDVN
+90 SDVAQS
-95 RARWARNINT
+95 RIVRNINT
-105 IERYKIQISNLQHQM
+105 IERYKVQISNLEHSM
-120 DADQQAAERLRT
+120 AADREQVSRLMT
-132 GVDALRKT
+132 GIDTLRKT
-140 TEAIQTSTKSY
+140 TEGITTSTKAYSQA
-151 TDTLRDQSKFYR
+151 LQEQGKFYR
-163 AERTSIAGLRAE
+163 ADRANITGLRSQREAL
-175 RKSLESQLH
+175 KSQLH
-184 AEISVTSSLRNSQ
+184 AEISVTSQLRSKQAELVKSYNEERSALIKNKAALEI
-197 QKLIASYKEEK
+197 QKSGLAQTEKYYGSSSKEAQRAREEVGKLGKAVTDNELKLHSY
-208 ANLTELQ
+208 
-215 SKLASRSRELSLMKS
+215 
-230 KYGENSLAV
+230 
-239 QTTNKHIKE
+239 
-248 LNNQISQSESKLNG
+248 SEALG
-262 FSEKI
+262 
-267 SKNSTTLANQ
+267 KNSTTLANQ
-277 AKQASKVAS
+277 AQQASKVAT
-286 SYKEV
+286 SYREV
-291 ARQSRGLSTTRLGS
+291 EKASRGISNTRIGS
-305 MFKAGSQ
+305 MFRAGSQ
-312 HIQRFNTA
+312 HIQRLNTA
-320 LKDSTANTRKWWSE
+320 LKDSTANTRKWWAE
-334 SKSAFAGVGIALGG
+334 SKSAFAGVGVALGG

-376 SGESLSKSISES
+376 SGESLSKSIQES

-406 HQIGQQ
+406 YQIGEQ

-427 RAMNSMMKAARASGD
+427 SAMNSMMKAARASGD

-454 VDAFGLRSENTAKM
+454 VDAFGLRSENTATM
-468 LSHTEKVANALASG
+468 LAHTERVANALASG
-482 ADRTASGFKDMGV
+482 ADRTASGFKDMGI
-495 GMSYVAST
+495 GASYVAST
-503 AKTAGMSVEETS
+503 AKTAGMSVEEMS
-515 AALGELSNR
+515 GALGELSNR

-550 AALEEAGLSINDFYD
+550 SALKEAGLSISDFYD

-570 KQIDKVF
+570 KRIDTIF

-625 TNLINHIRRDEKTD
+625 TNLINHIRKDEKTD

-669 VGAALLPAVNK
+669 VGAALLPSVNK

-685 AQWAVSKDGER
+685 AQWAVSTEGER
-696 SIKEFS
+696 SIKNFS
-702 KAAGNV
+702 KWTGQIADTV
-708 ATTIANHT
+708 AKHIP
-716 KDIIAFGKGLGQGL
+716 DVEAFGKGFA
-730 KDGYHF
+730 DGF
-736 IKPIVTGLGKIVGL
+736 NGAAKVIKPITDGITNIGKWLDKINGGSHTLSRWLGTAVG
-750 FDRSKKGSQDTARNV
+750 FV
-765 GRIVGVFGTLA
+765 GTLA
-776 VGLKLSKAL
+776 FAIKGIKTVGGGILAITKDTFSFGGKIKNVITGQRTEQKNLNDVLEETNNLLKKNVDLQKEFNDQQKNAGNNGSDIPSDLLDDLGEDEKDSGHLSRKQYREATEKADETYSTFRSRLRSKIKGSSGLSWKEVFKGTHSSASTAGSSSGTTFWKGLKNKIGDLSAADKISILLDVGFAGAQIADSLSTAIHAKNQNQKYSAIGEGLGGLVGGGIGLALGGEPGMLIGQQLGSQLAKYAVPKFINGFKDASKKLDLDAPSKQEGKGYLPQTPKHTVPYSWNSNRNFLDNLGYNYHVSVNNRAAELGHLFDNNWWDREGKRKNHSQLLNGADLPTSWLANTPQGVGHRLMNSAWNWFNSKDNSGFRKWMNSDSIFKSIFGSPQYYKNGKKVSSKDLKLST
-785 FGGIFAISK
+785 K
-794 DTVGT
+794 DMKV
-799 ASRFVNWIKG
+799 S
-809 GTSAQKELNAQ
+809 
-820 LAETNRLLKESV
+820 
-832 VLQKEQYGGKSS
+832 KSS
-844 HHSSGGTGD
+844 V
-853 ALDTVSDAIDDVAD
+853 LPKIDVGKWWA
-867 LKGAK
+867 GV
-872 SEKIAKDAEETAT
+872 EKQ
-885 KAAHFWQRGWL
+885 W
-896 GKFNG
+896 
-901 FNKKL
+901 
-906 LGKLN
+906 
-911 PKNWTNAMAKAGD
+911 
-924 KAGKGFHLH
+924 
-933 LLKHVKGLGSK
+933 SK
-944 TKSLFKRDT
+944 
-953 WVNAFG
+953 
-959 KLGDKAGNKFVRA
+959 
-972 TETKLVNS
+972 
-980 RGKVKF
+980 
-986 SALFKYGSKAAEEA
+986 
-1000 GSGAGMG
+1000 
-1007 FLRKFAMHIGNG
+1007 
-1019 RLRLHG
+1019 
-1025 IFSNLLGGLTGT
+1025 
-1037 AEETGAKGATGFLG
+1037 
-1051 KFASVLGKGANI
+1051 
-1063 LGIGWSAAAAG
+1063 
-1074 IDIVKGI
+1074 
-1081 REHNPEKK
+1081 
-1089 QKELGSGIG
+1089 
-1098 AVVGGGLSAAFLG
+1098 
-1111 PEAAPI
+1111 
-1117 GAAIGSAIG
+1117 
-1126 SAMPKAIKWGQKIG
+1126 IKWPKL
-1140 GKVAGGMQS
+1140 
-1149 AIKNIQKDGW
+1149 
-1159 NGVAKNWNDFWGGMG
+1159 
-1174 DWWDQTFDVNGKG
+1174 
-1187 EKHSSK
+1187 
-1193 RKSKKKPTISDRVI
+1193 P
-1207 QTGVHVKKS
+1207 
-1216 DVANV
+1216 
-1221 KAMSKALSTYAD
+1221 
-1233 SLAKVKSELKHND
+1233 
-1246 PSGELNK
+1246 
-1253 VNNFLKSHTSEWKK
+1253 
-1267 TAKPIKDI
+1267 
-1275 GDAFKYLAKFA
+1275 KFH
-1286 GSVAKRDAFKA
+1286 
-1297 FNNDLPKLDTTLRK
+1297 LPKLDL
-1311 HGKNIKKGINEITNA
+1311 GKWWGGIKKWWSKIKWPKLPKFHLPKLDLG
-1326 LKGGKKGSTLISR
+1326 KWWGG
-1339 FKSLDGQ
+1339 
-1346 LKNTTSSFKNLNSH
+1346 
-1360 LNKTASDFKSI
+1360 I
-1371 KKITD
+1371 KKWWSKI
-1376 EFTGKKN
+1376 KWPKW
-1383 PFKAM
+1383 PKI
-1388 ADGLDKLKSSL
+1388 KLPKVDL
-1399 KKNAKDIKD
+1399 KKWSQNRVKDIKSGWNGFTD
-1408 YISTLKKAFES
+1408 WATKIGRNSNKNLKHGWKGMQSWAKGVHNNTKKGWNGFASWNHRLSKNANQLFKSAWKSMGSFSFGISKAFKGGWKGTTSWFGDLGHSMIRNFKNAFSGIGDWVSDRVQDIQDAWSGAS
-1419 KKGKNF
+1419 KHVKNF
-1425 AEIIKDTAKPLG
+1425 FT
-1437 KMAGSF
+1437 
-1443 KSMKS
+1443 
-1448 SVPPI
+1448 
-1453 SKGVKNIASNIK
+1453 KGH
-1465 SLSKGGK
+1465 
-1472 KGGAITKVAN
+1472 
-1482 EFDTLQKHLY
+1482 F
-1492 KDRGSIKKSL
+1492 
-1502 SSINSTLTG
+1502 
-1511 KKGFVSHVNNA
+1511 
-1522 NNSIKK
+1522 
-1528 LKGTFDSLASNTKSF
+1528 
-1543 ASNLRTAASAIK
+1543 
-1555 TLSAK
+1555 
-1560 KHSLD
+1560 
-1565 SLSSSIKGLYKTV
+1565 
-1578 NAYKFGSKI
+1578 
-1587 ASQAKTASKA
+1587 
-1597 LSGKSSFAS
+1597 
-1606 KFSSAAKSV
+1606 
-1615 KSTESSVANTFKS
+1615 
-1628 LKTSVVSS
+1628 
-1636 FKSMW
+1636 
-1641 SQVKSNTNDALDDI
+1641 
-1655 VDGIND
+1655 
-1661 SVDSINDAVDS
+1661 
-1672 MDGADKHHK
+1672 
-1681 AHHAHAK
+1681 
-1688 HLANGTGPITKTTLG
+1688 ANGTGPITKMTLG
-1703 ILNDGFDAPEIQN
+1703 ILNDGSDAPEIQN

-1759 FANGTGKNSI
+1759 FANGTVKNSI

-1964 HRSSSRLAE
+1964 HRSSSRLTE

-2132 VKHDGVH
+2132 VKHDGIH

-2163 KKGVSALKHEFSGF
+2163 KKGVSALKHEFSSF

-2192 HKSFDHFWS
+2192 HKSFGHFWS

-2216 VLNSAIGQIDT
+2216 VLNAAIGQIDT

-2285 DKSNNTFSVVQ
+2285 DKSNNTFGVVQ

-2338 KKYWSHP
+2338 KKYWTHP
-2345 VKTGQA
+2345 AKTGQA
-2351 MFNSIKGL
+2351 MFDSINGL
-2359 NGAIDSLAQGMRD
+2359 TGAINSLAQGMRN
-2372 KGEKQGTEWWSQLW
+2372 KSESQGVDWWSQLW
-2386 KMAEDKVNDG
+2386 KMVEGKVNDG
-2396 DLGPAAGLLKAVE
+2396 DVDAKGLLKAVE
-2409 ELGQNKHYS
+2409 KYGEGKPYVWGADGPSQFDCSGLVMYALKHQYGIDFPHYS
-2418 QGKRMS
+2418 GAQYGM
-2424 KFFADCSSLV
+2424 
-2434 SRALSKYYHASWATP
+2434 T
-2449 NGWALTVA
+2449 
-2457 GLWEHAH
+2457 EH
-2464 RIPRSEAKPGDPVF
+2464 IPKSEAKMGDLVF
-2478 WLPDTHVGI
+2478 WGKGGSEHVGV
-2487 YAGHDRYYSAY
+2487 YAGGNRYFSAQSESQ
-2498 GPNDGGPVGM
+2498 GIHMNTLDSVVGKGK
-2508 QAVAP
+2508 P
-2513 GATFGRF
+2513 LFGRIK
-2520 NGLNTEGDKSKDVKV
+2520 GLSQKDDSNEPKV
-2535 KANNALQKK
+2535 KTNNQIQKL
-2544 IKALVGKGFWKT
+2544 IKNQVGKGFWKT
-2556 IQKIADKYG
+2556 INKIAEEFGDAEYG
-2565 ENAGM
+2565 GNSITIGM
-2570 VGAFKLGGDVSQ
+2570 IEAAARKMHVHLPDGFAKDVL
-2582 RAKAIAT
+2582 RVAISET
-2589 ALKKAVPGATREGL
+2589 GNRNIQQQIHDVN
-2603 AGIIGSWV
+2603 
-2611 FESGGL
+2611 SGGNEAQGPL
-2617 NPSAINP
+2617 QFTPQTFKAFAMPGHTNIHKPYDELLAFFNNSDWRNSIGWTVIWGNRKF
-2624 DGGASGFGQWLG
+2624 DWLHSGPQGH
-2636 PRKTALMA
+2636 
-2644 YARRHGKSWTNPS
+2644 RR
-2657 LQLDFALH
+2657 
-2665 GDDAQDSAT
+2665 
-2674 FMRIL
+2674 
-2679 KSHGSAA
+2679 
-2686 SAANAFSR
+2686 
-2694 EWERG
+2694 
-2699 GYDAQHVSA
+2699 
-2708 AESIYKVLRGFAN
+2708 FAN